1 MLSKRRLYT
10 TIIALLA
17 LCATTMAQTTFSG
30 PVRYVTTSGNYA
42 NDGTS
47 WAQAKNNLQDAIES
61 LHDYMTRNGITE
73 GRVYVAA
80 GTYRPTTS
88 TPGGDGVLYTSFLI
102 YEGITVY
109 GGFNADSPE
118 ATPEDRIVL
127 DAKGTK
133 EMTISEATGLKW
145 RMKNTTILSGN
156 HSSSTEDPMKWN
168 PSKKEYDESFT
179 GNSYHVVWFATNT
192 STHSSGLDARN
203 RAVGLANKA
212 AIDGFTIQEGN
223 ASNRTVPEETDGRH
237 AYHNSYGGGVYMV
250 ANSEVRNC
258 IIRQNAS
265 ALRGGGVYMDGGG
278 LLEQCYV
285 AQNQSDGVGVT
296 DGYGGGVACDDGG
309 IVRNCIIENNAGRC
323 GGGLSIAF
331 SSIPATDKARYAS
344 YASGCVVANNT
355 SQAEAGG
362 VFMRNGGLL
371 NHLTITYNNCVGAG
385 VVYNNRRYGR
395 SGGLYVDGG
404 GMVANSV
411 IWGNRVDAN
420 NDVQYATYRESST
433 TPKVKFDFVALS
445 KYNYVD
451 WSGTVK
457 RTNGVYS
464 LNEENR
470 NTTTK
475 GYYPDFTPLP
485 SDKGVSQDPEV
496 PLRWIPRWIPR
507 SSSYLRHQGMQLND
521 YPTSANY
528 PNGSDY
534 ETEGKDV
541 VDAFLVSDMTG
552 KQFAPRCVLGAFVV
566 NSPMGAYDSSV
577 ASVEDNKTP
586 LRTVFIDPSTDAVV
600 SPSEDD
606 NTAIGNSWDN
616 PFNNI
621 NDALDYVK
629 TLNPAA
635 GSPVQIL
642 VKQGT
647 TTTAGNTYLPYIRSS
662 FIDLPSH
669 VRLYGGF
676 ASSLKNTEISNRNPK
691 AYPTRIT
698 ANITGSDYAENGCH
712 IITVR
717 HGATDVIVDG
727 LQLYFANAQT
737 SSVLPTLAL
746 EGGAG
751 IAIINSEADKPM
763 ENIKIRNCVV
773 ANCTAS
779 QGSALFLRNTPGA
792 TMNVDV
798 ENCIF
803 HNNAVTREQAA
814 TVEATGSNAT
824 LTLNHCLIR
833 GNVGYG
839 VMATD
844 NANIKVKNTA
854 LHANIKYGSNR
865 GSSNLKITD
874 LTATESV
881 PDSKVVTFLTSTDGT
896 IAVADGASSSNNMMD
911 LGVSSNTNIA
921 TSKFSYHSSNT
932 STYPKF
938 VNPTSNIGVN
948 KDGDVTMYG
957 GDPNW
962 MPTNTNPMVNAANE
976 TGSSA
981 TDPGF
986 GKDITTNIYRNYGG
1000 AADIG
1005 AVENHND
1012 VAEGDTSNEDVEGG
1026 YQPPY
1031 GKVIYVRDYR
1041 KADGTIDYTS
1051 DGDGSSWQKAING
1064 NLEIDKYK
1072 NNHSFGGVDAEL
1084 YEDGYQLTGLQWA
1097 VDEAFARSLERNA
1110 DNSIKYTEIP
1120 GVTHFNPGNQSTVN
1134 PKRKTIDV
1142 STVDKSKRVQVWIG
1156 EGEYI
1161 RREGFFMRDAV
1172 DVYGGFPGKGGD
1184 PQSPGMK
1191 ERVPKTSILETLTN
1205 DEVTET
1211 GVTGTGAWGPQVDD
1225 YKNNLG
1231 LYKNQIS
1238 NFEPVDRTNWR
1249 IKSFSSEEVNVEG
1262 SNGRV
1267 EQAID
1272 NSTSTYWHTIKKG
1285 TNQQHIT
1292 LDLSSSQSFNAVKLF
1307 ARNYKIKNILIEY
1320 CDYSP
1325 VTDYDLWT
1333 DYKKQFSYT
1342 MSNENPCYCFMGEAA
1357 TARYV
1362 RINIINTYDNSYTD
1376 LKEIYLGNGKSSSD
1390 FSPIDRTQWTV
1401 EEFSTEETNGERTT
1415 GRAAHAIDG
1424 DENTYWHTA
1433 WKDPSLPTLPQ
1444 YITIDM
1450 GQEYSISQMKLI
1462 SRNYKPNSITIDYSS
1477 DYSSWNTISGLTV
1490 DNELESLTGFG
1501 STISARYIKLTVNS
1515 VYGDGKYFDPKD
1527 IQFGNN
1533 GIVVK
1538 GVSGGYTYDL
1548 NAYQMAYKTQRVLT
1562 QPYPYFKGKVNIN
1575 GSTQGNNLEFD
1586 NDPINPFCVITSWD
1600 GFVIRNG
1607 RTKITHQRDGGAGVA
1622 LRINGRLANCVIK
1635 NNVLSSKSNTRGGG
1649 IFQNG
1654 GIIENCEIDG
1664 NILNGE
1670 GGSDYNVFGGG
1681 LYQRTGTVF
1690 NTSVIKNKIT
1700 GNGGDK
1706 KQGTGVFFEN
1716 GRFYN
1721 NTITANEG
1729 PLTLYS
1735 GSWFSNGRIDVYNS
1749 IIYNNTTNGSKEFD
1763 CTTGAGNITLKNCL
1777 FKNSDAH
1784 KSFDSSYTNVDV
1796 SSFVYMDEKG
1806 MSVKDLFKDPDNGDY
1821 SLKEGAIAINMG
1833 TDQLGKN
1840 MEGTADIVLPSYD
1853 AQYAD
1858 RIQDC
1863 TVDIGAYEYNGAF
1876 SITPDVTTS
1885 ADKAVF
1891 YVTQNG
1897 RGTGS
1902 AKDPDNAA
1910 CWTKLQKVLDAA
1922 GRYLEDNPSTTR
1934 KVIVKLAGDAP
1945 EETTD
1950 GGGNVFYKYSGFV
1963 YRPRRSNKVTASGQ
1977 EVNTR
1982 DNTIIVPHGV
1992 EVWGGY
1998 SDAFTNSNDNG
2009 FYTKDSEG
2017 NYTDN
2022 RDVLK
2027 NRTTLSGVYQADDQ
2041 DVNVYNVVTFTN
2053 DTYTEEGTL
2062 KTTDAL
2068 KNISPRA
2075 VLDGL
2080 FIEDGNADGEKQ
2092 STGQR
2097 TDTRVGGAA
2106 IVTGY
2111 AHIRNC
2117 VVQNNKATDAGG
2129 GLYLEEGALV
2139 SGSIVQY
2146 NEVTKGD
2153 GGGLYVEEPASASS
2167 ENVNAATNPARIF
2180 TSDIIYNTASGAG
2193 GGISFTTD
2201 GTPNVRANSVLFW
2214 QNTGSEQSNVNGMTT
2229 PTDAGNTNLTIND
2242 YPISFCATET
2252 TREPGINNI
2261 AVHTDVDKGVRFA
2274 TETYNHDYTDAE
2286 NNKVNRMHNAYEF
2299 YKIKKYS
2306 LLARGGMEY
2315 KDYNYLINTYA
2326 LTPEDLAKTTRT
2338 FEGNDFIDIGA
2349 RAIGELVLPVANED
2363 NLMTRIFVVKNEEDV
2378 ATTSVEVMQNQ
2389 PNTYYQQEGSS
2400 FAYPMRYL
2408 DDALE
2413 YVRDARKL
2421 KKLNDEQTDSVYA
2434 YKDTKFEIILS
2445 GGTYYPMRNIKGEYV
2460 NSRGRTYLVPEGVT
2474 IVGGVKVKQTSTSDG
2489 ESYYGNLATVG
2500 DLPDKT
2506 ANTTTFSVTGK
2517 GSVVISHPKIK
2528 DIIEKRKLSDINHNN
2543 IAEPWEMAVQTILS
2557 GQVVNGNSNEN
2568 VYHVIAC
2575 IADEKH
2581 VGGLPDATIKYNDKN
2596 SAGDRYDA
2604 NAGNGKVPSTRGE
2617 PVIIDG
2623 VEIEDGMAIGYDAT
2637 AVNSVYTYY
2646 KGGAI
2651 CVEGNWITNTTTN
2664 SGDYFQ
2670 TYTGID
2676 RPVGYRNIPLELRNC
2691 NFRNNG
2697 GCLGGAIFTDSELKV
2712 FACNFVQNYAKVET
2726 DQIGVNSVT
2735 YAGRGGAI
2743 NASYNTVIVN
2753 SLFAN
2758 NEADTSPSPGGA
2770 ELRGVGGA
2778 VLLGEHA
2785 SLHMINCD
2793 VVRNLAYAYP
2803 AVYCYSANTG
2813 GKSTDQDLV
2822 KNNPHKIVNT
2832 IFWGNEVTG
2841 GSGMDKVANFDKDSH
2856 DNTKNAEML
2865 WFCAYEEGKGNAP
2878 VNSNKNI
2885 DYRLQDYTG
2894 FGTFIPSLWTGNY
2907 NKLGSDNKSI
2917 ENVDGT
2923 NPDTDSGTGL
2933 NPVTCNII
2941 IASDNDAINGPN
2953 FINPSSKAGKAGY
2966 YTSADW
2972 MIGRI
2977 NNLVDNGWTFLQQDL
2992 KDGDPKFEYEDVTVD
3007 GVTRNQ
3013 VKGAGIY
3020 RRTAYD
3026 YDNVNTGET
3035 AVPIGNDEYMTYAD
3049 GTGTAMLR
3057 ISTDP
3062 NPTHHQTYIDLGVYE
3077 YQHVK
3082 LDPSLENGHVDV
3094 LWVTQQERT
3103 SASVA
3108 DGKTWET
3115 ATSDVQRAIETL
3127 LASRNGHD
3135 KEIRMLEGQYQP
3147 VYTINGNLGFTI
3159 TTDIS
3164 TGSIVPPEGSDPK
3177 GVNSLTIRGGYSK
3190 DVQGLENIH
3199 DYPVYLF
3206 ASERSGVDEKLL
3218 GHIFVIG
3225 DVRQRVSSGN
3235 ANVEKDYVVPVYL
3248 DGLTFC
3254 NIKSKSH
3261 TDIEEKSCLGGAA
3274 VFYKDQKIDNT
3285 KLVGQSYVTENGEIV
3300 SNNGVYTQY
3309 PISDTPSEYP
3319 LYKLTMN
3326 RCDFRVNGATPA
3338 VPAVTI
3344 GAGGGDALIYNSV
3357 FHSNAGSPLIATDT
3371 KVVNCTFALN
3381 GGEIKFS
3388 GNSEMHNSVLWCNNG
3403 YKTIDECTGLS
3414 SGSMTYNAISSL
3426 SSDDNVNHNVTLSDN
3441 NNDVLQGPNFFDPA
3455 LTAADSWAKASRDFR
3470 VNPSAKIIGK
3480 ASPKIYVEL
3489 VKDLT
3494 GRYPFKTRLSGTTG
3508 DTDEDYADLV
3518 MQDFDLANNSRYYGS
3533 AGMERGAYECIAT
3546 LSRVLY
3552 VNPER
3557 VSSSADYNGFSW
3569 EKAYTKGNLQKAI
3582 DAAAVYSNVHNNE
3595 KSYVFVK
3602 GMATSTGETITMRD
3616 NVTLYGSLPS
3626 TTFINTGVKETTDEN
3641 GNKSY
3646 DNDKI
3651 IEYIKA
3657 MDSDRDGM
3665 ASSYSK
3671 HTIVNGVKSVESLTY
3686 CLFDGLEIGSGDNN
3700 SANVATSPVVDIQQ
3714 GNVALRNSII
3724 ANNNITDTGQYLV
3737 NLQSGL
3743 LYNTLIR
3750 DNTMPSASTS
3760 ALVNLG
3766 SGGYMLNC
3774 TVVGWSQD
3782 PTASNAINNIT
3793 YQETDPTMP
3802 FAPYF
3807 RPSTTAYHGEIP
3819 AEDVSNR
3826 NLWYQLHERTTN
3838 IEGGNNGTSKDAT
3851 TGKYD
3856 GKSHVSTYLQ
3866 QYVDYTSDRDLLG
3879 NPRFI
3884 GSYVD
3889 KGCFE
3894 TWSTGAMT
3902 ESGSVVP
3909 NVLYADADPDNYN
3922 GQNYPHEGSVVY
3934 LQKYGNLICDVKSDN
3949 SPYFTKDNPLR
3960 PGYVL
3965 ASEGGSLYGQG
3976 NTIELRYV
3984 AAERTIEGQYSLV
3997 SLPFDM
4003 NYKTGYADVSS
4014 AASAVMP
4021 FVTTTTYDSNNNNNV
4036 TETAVAPF
4044 YRYEYDGEARSNYK
4058 YSFAESNSTC
4068 WEQLATATRT
4078 ANEGMLIDRGSTAT
4092 KQTLRFTAYG
4102 ATAASYPYS
4111 ESAGK
4116 DYVTLQQY
4124 DDRSSTN
4131 GGSDFTSVYNMGWNL
4146 KGMPYLISR
4155 YPIYQQ
4161 MEDGSYAMNVPHVIY
4176 TMKPDG
4182 SYDMAKQ
4189 SWVSSTTSSIDNTL
4203 SPGEAFFTQT
4213 ATINKEEHLHFAQ
4226 LFYTSS
4232 ATPNTGNT
4240 RNALNIS
4247 LSSADATGEDAYR
4260 SVGVSHAAGVVSLQP
4275 VDKTSDEYASLVYS
4289 INRDGA
4295 KFMSMNPAIP
4305 DIAVCGARG
4314 EMMSLVGAAPVE
4326 TEISVATRV
4335 GTTGRYTFS
4344 LDRSAGVS
4352 TTEVWLMDYQ
4362 TGIVTN
4368 LMEDDYTAEIT
4379 TGENPASPV
4388 LTTGRF
4394 SLTIGGM
4401 RPDIGERDESGAGWT
4416 ISINRCHVSVSGLS
4430 TDSDV
4435 LFYTTDGILRHRAT
4449 PFLGK
4454 CEAELSPGVYVVRA
4468 EGRSKVI
4475 GLMTR

>member
-1 MLSKRRLYT
+1 MLIKRRLYT

-17 LCATTMAQTTFSG
+17 LCTTAFAQTGSFSG

-109 GGFNADSPE
+109 GGFDAANPE
-118 ATPEDRIVL
+118 ATPEERIVF
-127 DAKGTK
+127 DADGS
-133 EMTISEATGLKW
+133 ERTISQATGLKW
-145 RMKNTTILSGN
+145 RMKNTTTLSGN

-168 PSKKEYDESFT
+168 SLKNEYDESFT

-192 STHSSGLDARN
+192 STHSSGLNDKN
-203 RAVGLANKA
+203 RGVALAHTAGL
-212 AIDGFTIQEGN
+212 DGFTIRDGN
-223 ASNRTVPEETDGRH
+223 ASNRTVPEQTDGSH

-250 ANSEVRNC
+250 GNTVMRNC
-258 IIRQNAS
+258 IIRQNS
-265 ALRGGGVYMDGGG
+265 SSLRGGGVYMDGGG
-278 LLEQCYV
+278 LMEQCYV
-285 AQNQSDGVGVT
+285 TQNQSGGVGVT

-309 IVRNCIIENNAGRC
+309 IVRHCLIENNAARC

-331 SSIPATDKARYAS
+331 SSQPANDNARYAS
-344 YASGCVVANNT
+344 FATGCVVNNNT
-355 SQAEAGG
+355 SSAEAGG
-362 VFMRNGGLL
+362 VFMKNGGLL
-371 NHLTITYNNCVGAG
+371 NHLTITYNKCVGAG

-404 GMVANSV
+404 GMVTNSV
-411 IWGNRVDAN
+411 IWGNEVAAN
-420 NDVQYATYRESST
+420 NNVQYATYREHAS
-433 TPKVKFDFVALS
+433 TPKVKLDFVALS

-464 LNEENR
+464 LNEENS
-470 NTTTK
+470 NTSTP
-475 GYYPDFTPLP
+475 GYYPDFTDVPG
-485 SDKGVSQDPEV
+485 SAGVIDNTTATG
-496 PLRWIPRWIPR
+496 RWNPRA
-507 SSSYLRHQGMQLND
+507 SSYLRHQGMQLND
-521 YPTSANY
+521 YPTSGNY
-528 PNGSDY
+528 DTNGNDIVAAHI
-534 ETEGKDV
+534 TEDIIGN
-541 VDAFLVSDMTG
+541 
-552 KQFAPRCVLGAFVV
+552 QFAPRCVLGAFVA
-566 NSPMGAYDSSV
+566 NSLNGASASV
-577 ASVEDNKTP
+577 ASIEDNTTP
-586 LRTVFIDPSTDAVV
+586 IRTVFIDPTTDAVV
-600 SPSEDD
+600 SLD
-606 NTAIGNSWDN
+606 NDATLGSSWEN
-616 PFNNI
+616 AFSNI

-629 TLNPAA
+629 TLKPMAD
-635 GSPVQIL
+635 SPVQIL

-647 TTTAGNTYLPYIRSS
+647 ATTAGNSYLPHIRSS

-676 ASSLKNTEISNRNPK
+676 ASSLTNIDISKRNPK

-751 IAIINSEADKPM
+751 IAVINSYDNLPM
-763 ENIKIRNCVV
+763 NDIKIRNCIV

-792 TMNVDV
+792 VMQVDV

-803 HNNAVTREQAA
+803 HNNAVTRQQAA

-854 LHANIKYGSNR
+854 LHANINYGSNS

-874 LTATESV
+874 LTATESN
-881 PDSKVVTFLTSTDGT
+881 PDPNVVTFTTSSGK
-896 IAVADGASSSNNMMD
+896 IELSDGATKANNMMD
-911 LGVSSNTNIA
+911 LGVSDAVAIAVA
-921 TSKFSYHSSNT
+921 TSKFSYHSSYT

-948 KDGDVTMYG
+948 KEGDVTMYG

-962 MPTNTNPMVNAANE
+962 MPMNTNPMVNAANE

-981 TDPGF
+981 TDSNF
-986 GKDITTNIYRNYGG
+986 GKDMTTVFFRNYGG

-1005 AVENHND
+1005 AVENHNE
-1012 VAEGDTSNEDVEGG
+1012 VTEGDTSNEDVEGG

-1041 KADGTIDYTS
+1041 NADGTIDYS
-1051 DGDGSSWQKAING
+1051 RDGDGSSWQNAING
-1064 NLEIDKYK
+1064 NLESDKYT
-1072 NNHSFGGVDAEL
+1072 NNHNFSGVDAEL
-1084 YEDGYQLTGLQWA
+1084 YEEGYQLTGLQWA

-1110 DNSIKYTEIP
+1110 DNLIKYTEIP
-1120 GVTHFNPGNQSTVN
+1120 GVTHFNPGSQSTVN
-1134 PKRKTIDV
+1134 PNRTTIDV

-1205 DEVTET
+1205 GEVTET

-1249 IKSFSSEEVNVEG
+1249 IKSFSSEEVNGEG

-1292 LDLSSSQSFNAVKLF
+1292 LDLSSSQSFNAVKLY

-1320 CDYSP
+1320 CDNSP

-1333 DYKKQFSYT
+1333 DNKKQFSYT

-1362 RINIINTYDNSYTD
+1362 RINIINTYSNSYTD
-1376 LKEIYLGNGKSSSD
+1376 LKEIYLGTGTSSSD
-1390 FSPIDRTQWTV
+1390 FSPLDRTQWTV
-1401 EEFSTEETNGERTT
+1401 EEFSTEETNGEGTT

-1450 GQEYSISQMKLI
+1450 RQEYSISQMKLI
-1462 SRNYKPNSITIDYSS
+1462 SRSYKPNSITIDYSS

-1490 DNELESLTGFG
+1490 DNELESLTDFG

-1533 GIVVK
+1533 GIFVK

-1562 QPYPYFKGKVNIN
+1562 QPYPYFKGKGNIN

-1586 NDPINPFCVITSWD
+1586 NNPINPFCVITSWD

-1622 LRINGRLANCVIK
+1622 LRINGRLANCVIT
-1635 NNVLSSKSNTRGGG
+1635 NNILSSKSNTRGGG

-1670 GGSDYNVFGGG
+1670 GGSDNNVFGGG

-1690 NTSVIKNKIT
+1690 NTSVIHNKIT
-1700 GNGGDK
+1700 GNGTR
-1706 KQGTGVFFEN
+1706 QGTGVFFEN

-1729 PLTLYS
+1729 PYTLYS
-1735 GSWFSNGRIDVYNS
+1735 GKWFSNGRIDVYNS
-1749 IIYNNTTNGSKEFD
+1749 IIYNNTTNNTKEFD
-1763 CTTGAGNITLKNCL
+1763 CNTGEGNITLKNCL
-1777 FKNSDAH
+1777 FKNKTTH
-1784 KSFDSSYTNVDV
+1784 RTFDNSYTNVDA
-1796 SSFVYMDEKG
+1796 SSFVYMDDKSL
-1806 MSVKDLFKDPDNGDY
+1806 SVSDLFNDPDNGDY

-1863 TVDIGAYEYNGAF
+1863 TVDIGAYEFNGAY
-1876 SITPDVTTS
+1876 SITPDETTS
-1885 ADKAVF
+1885 TDKAVF

-1902 AKDPDNAA
+1902 AANPENAA

-1922 GRYLEDNPSTTR
+1922 GRYLYSHKGDVV
-1934 KVIVKLAGDAP
+1934 KKQVIVKLAGDAP
-1945 EETTD
+1945 TESVES
-1950 GGGNVFYKYSGFV
+1950 GNKTYKYSGFV

-1982 DNTIIVPHGV
+1982 DYTIIVPHGV

-1998 SDAFTNSNDNG
+1998 SDAYTSADDNG

-2062 KTTDAL
+2062 KTQDAL
-2068 KNISPRA
+2068 KNISARA

-2214 QNTGSEQSNVNGMTT
+2214 QNTGSEQSNVNGMVT
-2229 PTDAGNTNLTIND
+2229 PSDAGNTNLTIDD

-2274 TETYNHDYTDAE
+2274 TETYNHDYTDSEGKA
-2286 NNKVNRMHNAYEF
+2286 VNRMHNSYEF
-2299 YKIKKYS
+2299 YNIKKYS

-2315 KDYNYLINTYA
+2315 KDYKALVESDA
-2326 LTPEDLAKTTRT
+2326 LTAEDMANVTRT
-2338 FEGNDFIDIGA
+2338 FQGNDFIDIGA
-2349 RAIGELVLPVANED
+2349 RAIGELVLPVATAG

-2389 PNTYYQQEGSS
+2389 TVSPYYQQEGSS

-2421 KKLNDEQTDSVYA
+2421 KKLNDAQTDSVYA
-2434 YKDTKFEIILS
+2434 YKNQEFEIILS

-2474 IVGGVKVKQTSTSDG
+2474 IVGGVEVKQTSTSDG
-2489 ESYYGNLATVG
+2489 ESYYGNIASVG
-2500 DLPDKT
+2500 NLQESNV
-2506 ANTTTFSVTGK
+2506 ASTTFTHGNST
-2517 GSVVISHPKIK
+2517 VVISHPEIK
-2528 DIIEKRKLSDINHNN
+2528 DIINSRKLSDINHNN

-2581 VGGLPDATIKYNDKN
+2581 VGGLPDATITYHDSKSEKYD
-2596 SAGDRYDA
+2596 S
-2604 NAGNGKVPSTRGE
+2604 NAGNGTVPWERGV

-2637 AVNSVYTYY
+2637 AVNSKSTYY

-2651 CVEGNWITNTTTN
+2651 CVEGNWTT
-2664 SGDYFQ
+2664 GDFLR
-2670 TYTGID
+2670 TYTDGSGNAIE
-2676 RPVGYRNIPLELRNC
+2676 RPVGYRSIPIEVRNC

-2726 DQIGVNSVT
+2726 DKVNGTNVT

-2758 NEADTSPSPGGA
+2758 NEADTNYPNDGGD
-2770 ELRGVGGA
+2770 LTGLGGA
-2778 VLLGEHA
+2778 VLLGEYA

-2793 VVRNLAYAYP
+2793 VVRNLAYGYP
-2803 AVYCYSANTG
+2803 AVYCYSANKG
-2813 GKSTDQDLV
+2813 GDTTNPDLV

-2841 GSGMDKVANFDKDSH
+2841 DSGMDKVANFAQDLNSS
-2856 DNTKNAEML
+2856 TKNAEML
-2865 WFCAYEEGKGNAP
+2865 WFCAYEAGKGNAP

-2894 FGTFIPSLWTGNY
+2894 FGTFIPSLWTGKYNY
-2907 NKLGSDNKSI
+2907 LDADNTTIKEST
-2917 ENVDGT
+2917 ED
-2923 NPDTDSGTGL
+2923 NPDKDPGTGL

-2941 IASDNDAINGPN
+2941 IDSDNDAINGPN

-2992 KDGDPKFEYEDVTVD
+2992 KGDDPKFVYIDDEGNTVSQSTS
-3007 GVTRNQ
+3007 GA
-3013 VKGAGIY
+3013 KAAGAGIY

-3035 AVPIGNDEYMTYAD
+3035 AVPIGKDEYMTYAD
-3049 GTGTAMLR
+3049 GTGKAMLR

-3082 LDPSLENGHVDV
+3082 LDPSVEDGHIDV

-3108 DGKTWET
+3108 DGKTWAT

-3135 KEIRMLEGQYQP
+3135 KEIRMLEGRYQP

-3159 TTDIS
+3159 TTDIT
-3164 TGSIVPPEGSDPK
+3164 TGVVPPDWSGSTSK

-3206 ASERSGVDEKLL
+3206 ASERSGVDGNLL
-3218 GHIFVIG
+3218 GHVFVIG
-3225 DVRQRVSSGN
+3225 DVRQRESSGSSTDN
-3235 ANVEKDYVVPVYL
+3235 KVTTNVKDYVVPVYL

-3254 NIKSKSH
+3254 NIKSKPH
-3261 TDIEEKSCLGGAA
+3261 KDIAGNSCSGGAA
-3274 VFYKDQKIDNT
+3274 VFYKDQKIDDNT
-3285 KLVGQSYVTENGEIV
+3285 FVGKSYVTENGENV
-3300 SNNGVYTQY
+3300 SDNGVEYTQY
-3309 PISDTPSEYP
+3309 PISGTESKYP

-3326 RCDFRVNGATPA
+3326 RCDFLINGATSE

-3344 GAGGGDALIYNSV
+3344 GEGGGEALIYNSV
-3357 FHSNAGSPLIATDT
+3357 FHSNTGSPLVGTDT

-3381 GGEIKFS
+3381 GGSIQFS
-3388 GNSEMHNSVLWCNNG
+3388 NTEQGKSEMHNSVLWRNNG
-3403 YKTIDECTGLS
+3403 YETTDEWTGLS

-3426 SSDDNVNHNVTLSDN
+3426 SPEYEVNNNVTLSSDN
-3441 NNDVLQGPNFFDPA
+3441 NNVLQGPNFFDPA
-3455 LTAADSWAKASRDFR
+3455 LSAADDDNWAKASRDFR

-3480 ASPKIYVEL
+3480 ASPKKYVEL

-3494 GRYPFKTRLSGTTG
+3494 GRYPYTS
-3508 DTDEDYADLV
+3508 DVAISNANDVNDPYYVDLV
-3518 MQDFDLANNSRYYGS
+3518 KQDFDLAANTRHYGS

-3582 DAAAVYSNVHNNE
+3582 DAAAVYSNVHNKE

-3626 TTFINTGVKETTDEN
+3626 TTGINTGVVETTHDD
-3641 GNKSY
+3641 GSKSY
-3646 DNDKI
+3646 DDDKI
-3651 IEYIKA
+3651 IDYIKA

-3671 HTIVNGVKSVESLTY
+3671 HTIVNGVKSTEDLDY
-3686 CLFDGLEIGSGDNN
+3686 CLFDGLLIGNADNGDAN
-3700 SANVATSPVVDIQQ
+3700 SSASPVVDIQK

-3724 ANNNITDTGQYLV
+3724 ANNEITSTNQPLV
-3737 NLQSGL
+3737 NMKSGL

-3750 DNTMPSASTS
+3750 DNKVAETS
-3760 ALVNLG
+3760 DALVSLEAN
-3766 SGGYMLNC
+3766 GYMLNC
-3774 TVVGWSQD
+3774 TVVGGDLAQVT
-3782 PTASNAINNIT
+3782 PASNAINNIM
-3793 YQETDPTMP
+3793 YKETDAAMP

-3807 RPSTTAYHGEIP
+3807 RHSSTAYHGKIP
-3819 AEDVSNR
+3819 EADVSNR

-3838 IEGGNNGTSKDAT
+3838 IEGGDNGTSKDAA
-3851 TGKYD
+3851 GKYD
-3856 GKSHVSTYLQ
+3856 GKSHVSENLK

-3879 NPRFI
+3879 NPRFL
-3884 GSYVD
+3884 GTRVD

-3902 ESGSVVP
+3902 ESGTVDP
-3909 NVLYADADPDNYN
+3909 NDLFVDADPDNYN
-3922 GQNYPHEGSVVY
+3922 RQNYPHEGSVVY
-3934 LQKYGNLICDVKSDN
+3934 LQPAGKLVCKNITDGAGNVTSH
-3949 SPYFTKDNPLR
+3949 YFTDDNPLR

-3965 ASEGGSLYGQG
+3965 SLEGGSLYGQG
-3976 NTIELRYV
+3976 NTIHLRYV
-3984 AAERTIEGQYSLV
+3984 SAERTIEGQYSLF

-4003 NYKTGYADVSS
+4003 DYGTDDKG
-4014 AASAVMP
+4014 VMP
-4021 FVTTTTYDSNNNNNV
+4021 FVTTTTYDSNNNV
-4036 TETAVAPF
+4036 TEKAVAPF
-4044 YRYEYDGEARSNYK
+4044 SRYEYDGEARSHYK

-4068 WEQLATATRT
+4068 WKQLTTATRT

-4102 ATAASYPYS
+4102 ATAADYPYR
-4111 ESAGK
+4111 ESADE
-4116 DYVTLQQY
+4116 DYVTLTQY
-4124 DDRSSTN
+4124 DDRTSTG

-4146 KGMPYLISR
+4146 KGMPYLISA
-4155 YPIYQQ
+4155 YPISKQ

-4176 TMKPDG
+4176 TMEPKG
-4182 SYDMAKQ
+4182 SYVTKR
-4189 SWVSSTTSSIDNTL
+4189 SWESDNTL
-4203 SPGEAFFTQT
+4203 SPGDAFFTQT
-4213 ATINKEEHLHFAQ
+4213 ATINDVEKLQFAQ

-4232 ATPNTGNT
+4232 ATPNTAST
-4240 RNALNIS
+4240 RSALNIY
-4247 LSSADATGEDAYR
+4247 LSYADATSEDASR

-4275 VDKTSDEYASLVYS
+4275 VDNTSDEYASLVYS

-4305 DIAVCGARG
+4305 DIAVCGAGG

-4326 TEISVATRV
+4326 KEISLATRV
-4335 GTTGRYTFS
+4335 GSTGRYTFS

-4352 TTEVWLMDYQ
+4352 PATTEVWLKDYQ

-4368 LMEDDYTAEIT
+4368 LMEEAYTAEIT
-4379 TGENPASPV
+4379 AGETPASPV

-4394 SLTIGGM
+4394 SLTIGGV
-4401 RPDIGERDESGAGWT
+4401 RPDIGERDENSARWT
-4416 ISINRCHVSVSGLS
+4416 ISINHCRVSVSGLS

-4468 EGRSKVI
+4468 EGNSKVI
-4475 GLMTR
+4475 GLVRRDK

>member
-1 MLSKRRLYT
+1 MLSIRRIY
-10 TIIALLA
+10 TIIAAMLT

-30 PVRYVTTSGNYA
+30 PIRYVRTSGNYA
-42 NDGTS
+42 KDGTS

-127 DAKGTK
+127 NADGTTEK
-133 EMTISEATGLKW
+133 KMSEATGLKW
-145 RMKNTTILSGN
+145 KLKNTTTLSGN
-156 HSSSTEDPMKWN
+156 HSSSSADPMKWN
-168 PSKKEYDESFT
+168 SAKNEYDESFT

-192 STHSSGLDARN
+192 STYSSGLDTRN
-203 RAVGLANKA
+203 RAVGLAHKA

-278 LLEQCYV
+278 LMEQCYV

-331 SSIPATDKARYAS
+331 SSIPSTDKERYAS

-411 IWGNRVDAN
+411 IWGNEVAAN

-457 RTNGVYS
+457 RSNGVYS
-464 LNEENR
+464 LNDDNR
-470 NTTTK
+470 NTATA
-475 GYYPDFTPLP
+475 GYYPDFTTLP
-485 SDKGVSQDPEV
+485 SGKGVIDAAATNAS
-496 PLRWIPRWIPR
+496 WIPR

-534 ETEGKDV
+534 ETEGKDIIG
-541 VDAFLVSDMTG
+541 AFLDRDMIG
-552 KQFAPRCVLGAFVV
+552 KQFAPRCVLGAFVA
-566 NSPMGAYDSSV
+566 NSPKGASVNV
-577 ASVEDNKTP
+577 ASVEGNTTQIS
-586 LRTVFIDPSTDAVV
+586 TVFIDPTTEAVV
-600 SPSEDD
+600 SHTSEADD
-606 NTAIGNSWDN
+606 TPIGNSWDN

-621 NDALDYVK
+621 NDALDYVR
-629 TLNPAA
+629 TLNPAD

-642 VKQGT
+642 VKEGT
-647 TTTAGNTYLPYIRSS
+647 TTTAGNSYLPHIRSS
-662 FIDLPSH
+662 YIDLPSH

-676 ASSLKNTEISNRNPK
+676 ASSLTGTVISKRNPK

-727 LQLYFANAQT
+727 FQLYFANAQK

-751 IAIINSEADKPM
+751 IAVINSYGDKPM

-779 QGSALFLRNTPGA
+779 QGSALFLRNYPGGK
-792 TMNVDV
+792 MNVEV

-803 HNNAVTREQAA
+803 HNNSVLHADSA
-814 TVEATGSNAT
+814 TVAAVGENVT

-839 VMATD
+839 VMALRQ
-844 NANIKVKNTA
+844 AKVYVKNTA
-854 LHANIKYGSNR
+854 LHANIKYGSNTS
-865 GSSNLKITD
+865 GNNLKITD
-874 LTATESV
+874 LKADASN
-881 PDSKVVTFLTSTDGT
+881 PDSKVVTFPTSTSGT
-896 IAVADGASSSNNMMD
+896 ITVAAGATTANNMMD
-911 LGVSSNTNIA
+911 LGVSNQVATNVA
-921 TSKFSYHSSNT
+921 TAKFSYHSSYT
-932 STYPKF
+932 DTYPKF
-938 VNPTSNIGVN
+938 INPTSNIGVN

-976 TGSSA
+976 SNP
-981 TDPGF
+981 DF
-986 GKDITTNIYRNYGG
+986 GVDFTTVTTRNYGG
-1000 AADIG
+1000 LSDIG
-1005 AVENHND
+1005 AIEN
-1012 VAEGDTSNEDVEGG
+1012 TSLPEF
-1026 YQPPY
+1026 
-1031 GKVIYVRDYR
+1031 GKVIYVTENGAG
-1041 KADGTIDYTS
+1041 KK
-1051 DGDGSSWQKAING
+1051 DGSSWSNAIAG
-1064 NLEIDKYK
+1064 NTVYDVTKEANVAIVK
-1072 NNHSFGGVDAEL
+1072 
-1084 YEDGYQLTGLQWA
+1084 EDGTEILTSNSKYNGGFMSETIPYGEESGQSRPFWSSKGNTRNNSRIENNRYEQYVSGLQYA
-1097 VDEAFARSLERNA
+1097 VEKAAKANASLSQNERIQIWVA
-1110 DNSIKYTEIP
+1110 
-1120 GVTHFNPGNQSTVN
+1120 
-1134 PKRKTIDV
+1134 
-1142 STVDKSKRVQVWIG
+1142 
-1156 EGEYI
+1156 
-1161 RREGFFMRDAV
+1161 
-1172 DVYGGFPGKGGD
+1172 GG
-1184 PQSPGMK
+1184 
-1191 ERVPKTSILETLTN
+1191 T
-1205 DEVTET
+1205 
-1211 GVTGTGAWGPQVDD
+1211 
-1225 YKNNLG
+1225 
-1231 LYKNQIS
+1231 
-1238 NFEPVDRTNWR
+1238 
-1249 IKSFSSEEVNVEG
+1249 
-1262 SNGRV
+1262 
-1267 EQAID
+1267 
-1272 NSTSTYWHTIKKG
+1272 
-1285 TNQQHIT
+1285 
-1292 LDLSSSQSFNAVKLF
+1292 
-1307 ARNYKIKNILIEY
+1307 
-1320 CDYSP
+1320 
-1325 VTDYDLWT
+1325 
-1333 DYKKQFSYT
+1333 
-1342 MSNENPCYCFMGEAA
+1342 
-1357 TARYV
+1357 
-1362 RINIINTYDNSYTD
+1362 YTD
-1376 LKEIYLGNGKSSSD
+1376 
-1390 FSPIDRTQWTV
+1390 
-1401 EEFSTEETNGERTT
+1401 
-1415 GRAAHAIDG
+1415 
-1424 DENTYWHTA
+1424 
-1433 WKDPSLPTLPQ
+1433 
-1444 YITIDM
+1444 
-1450 GQEYSISQMKLI
+1450 
-1462 SRNYKPNSITIDYSS
+1462 
-1477 DYSSWNTISGLTV
+1477 
-1490 DNELESLTGFG
+1490 
-1501 STISARYIKLTVNS
+1501 IK
-1515 VYGDGKYFDPKD
+1515 
-1527 IQFGNN
+1527 
-1533 GIVVK
+1533 
-1538 GVSGGYTYDL
+1538 
-1548 NAYQMAYKTQRVLT
+1548 
-1562 QPYPYFKGKVNIN
+1562 
-1575 GSTQGNNLEFD
+1575 
-1586 NDPINPFCVITSWD
+1586 
-1600 GFVIRNG
+1600 GFVIRDRVVVSGGFPNYG
-1607 RTKITHQRDGGAGVA
+1607 NPGETERIPLLSKSFKPADKYMELDRTKYETILQVSSQYLWNGNNLNPFTFGGLTSFRKTVLYQPDVCLPTRCPKGGDLGGSNDSDSNTYRYTSTTTYTDYVEYEGAMWDGFTVQNGLILDIAANRDGGAGI
-1622 LRINGRLANCVIK
+1622 RIFRGVTIQNFIVQNCWNRGSRSRGGGIYCDGSNSYVINTYVIHNNANGPKNEDDTYGGGMYMIVGTSYNSAFVNNWANG
-1635 NNVLSSKSNTRGGG
+1635 RGGG
-1649 IFQNG
+1649 IFL
-1654 GIIENCEIDG
+1654 ENAI
-1664 NILNGE
+1664 
-1670 GGSDYNVFGGG
+1670 
-1681 LYQRTGTVF
+1681 
-1690 NTSVIKNKIT
+1690 
-1700 GNGGDK
+1700 
-1706 KQGTGVFFEN
+1706 
-1716 GRFYN
+1716 FYN
-1721 NTITANEG
+1721 NTVAHNYKDG
-1729 PLTLYS
+1729 MYQWSNS
-1735 GSWFSNGRIDVYNS
+1735 GGG
-1749 IIYNNTTNGSKEFD
+1749 NNLEMY
-1763 CTTGAGNITLKNCL
+1763 NCL
-1777 FKNSDAH
+1777 FYGNQNKAIG
-1784 KSFDSSYTNVDV
+1784 SSAVGTL
-1796 SSFVYMDEKG
+1796 
-1806 MSVKDLFKDPDNGDY
+1806 KDFHNCYIQTAQGLDNGVLNHITGS
-1821 SLKEGAIAINMG
+1821 SLNNYYGTTLANPFSAGDSYATDGSINLRLLG
-1833 TDQLGKN
+1833 SSSCVNGGWNNPVNSKNETIDLPNTD
-1840 MEGTADIVLPSYD
+1840 ADFT
-1853 AQYAD
+1853 D

-1863 TVDIGAYEYNGAF
+1863 TVDIGAYEFNGAY
-1876 SITPDVTTS
+1876 SITPDETTS
-1885 ADKAVF
+1885 TDKAVF

-1945 EETTD
+1945 EETHV
-1950 GGGNVFYKYSGFV
+1950 GGKVSYKYSGFV

-1982 DNTIIVPHGV
+1982 DYTIIVPHGV

-1998 SDAFTNSNDNG
+1998 SDAYTSADDNG
-2009 FYTKDSEG
+2009 FYTKDSDG

-2062 KTTDAL
+2062 KTQDAL
-2068 KNISPRA
+2068 KNISARA

-2092 STGQR
+2092 STGKR

-2153 GGGLYVEEPASASS
+2153 GGGLYVEEPASTSS
-2167 ENVNAATNPARIF
+2167 ENVNATINHARIF

-2229 PTDAGNTNLTIND
+2229 PTDAGNTNLTIDD

-2261 AVHTDVDKGVRFA
+2261 SVNTDVDKGVRFA
-2274 TETYNHDYTDAE
+2274 TETYNHDYNDSKGTAV
-2286 NNKVNRMHNAYEF
+2286 KRMHNSYEF

-2315 KDYNYLINTYA
+2315 KDYKALVESDDA
-2326 LTPEDLAKTTRT
+2326 LTPEDLAKKTRT

-2349 RAIGELVLPVANED
+2349 RAIGELVLPVATAG
-2363 NLMTRIFVVKNEEDV
+2363 NLMTRIFVVKNEDDV

-2389 PNTYYQQEGSS
+2389 NTSEYYKQEGSS

-2408 DDALE
+2408 DDALQ
-2413 YVRDARKL
+2413 YVREARKI
-2421 KKLNDEQTDSVYA
+2421 KENGEYTN
-2434 YKDTKFEIILS
+2434 KDTKFEIILS

-2474 IVGGVKVKQTSTSDG
+2474 IVGGVEVKQTSTSNE

-2500 DLPDKT
+2500 DLSDKT
-2506 ANTTTFSVTGK
+2506 ANKTTFSVSGK
-2517 GSVVISHPKIK
+2517 GSVVISHPEIK
-2528 DIIEKRKLSDINHNN
+2528 DIINSRKLSDINHNN

-2581 VGGLPDATIKYNDKN
+2581 VGGLPKATITYHDINSEKYD
-2596 SAGDRYDA
+2596 S
-2604 NAGNGKVPSTRGE
+2604 NAGKGTVPYERGV

-2623 VEIEDGMAIGYDAT
+2623 VEIEDGMAMGYNAT
-2637 AVNSVYTYY
+2637 AVNSKNTYY

-2651 CVEGNWITNTTTN
+2651 CVEGNWIT
-2664 SGDYFQ
+2664 GDVLR
-2670 TYTGID
+2670 TYTDGSGNAIE
-2676 RPVGYRNIPLELRNC
+2676 RPVGYRSIPLEVRNC

-2726 DQIGVNSVT
+2726 DQIGGSSVT

-2758 NEADTSPSPGGA
+2758 NEADTSLSPSGG

-2778 VLLGEHA
+2778 VLLGEYA

-2793 VVRNLAYAYP
+2793 VVRNLAYGYP

-2878 VNSNKNI
+2878 VNSANKI
-2885 DYRLQDYTG
+2885 DYRLQTYKG
-2894 FGTFIPSLWTGNY
+2894 FGTFIPSLWIGKYNY
-2907 NKLGSDNKSI
+2907 LYTDNTTIKEST
-2917 ENVDGT
+2917 VD
-2923 NPDTDSGTGL
+2923 NPDKDPNTGL

-3035 AVPIGNDEYMTYAD
+3035 AVPIGSDEYMAYAD
-3049 GTGTAMLR
+3049 GTDKMMYR

-3082 LDPSLENGHVDV
+3082 LDPSVENGHVDV

-3164 TGSIVPPEGSDPK
+3164 TGVVPPDWSGSTTK

-3206 ASERSGVDEKLL
+3206 ASERSGVDEDLL
-3218 GHIFVIG
+3218 GHVFVIG
-3225 DVRQRVSSGN
+3225 DVRQRESSGN
-3235 ANVEKDYVVPVYL
+3235 SSDKKVTTDVKDYVVPVYL

-3254 NIKSKSH
+3254 NIKSKPH
-3261 TDIEEKSCLGGAA
+3261 TDIAGESCSGGAA
-3274 VFYKDQKIDNT
+3274 VFYKDQKKNQVNEDGSP
-3285 KLVGQSYVTENGEIV
+3285 VGKSYVTENGTPV
-3300 SNNGVYTQY
+3300 NSYTQY
-3309 PISDTPSEYP
+3309 PISGTESEYP

-3326 RCDFRVNGATPA
+3326 CCDFRVNGSTSA

-3344 GAGGGDALIYNSV
+3344 GAGGGQALIYNSV

-3371 KVVNCTFALN
+3371 KVVNCTFARN
-3381 GGEIKFS
+3381 GGEIEFS
-3388 GNSEMHNSVLWCNNG
+3388 GNSEMHNSVLWRNE
-3403 YKTIDECTGLS
+3403 YKTTGECTGLTAN
-3414 SGSMTYNAISSL
+3414 GSMSYNAISSL
-3426 SSDDNVNHNVTLSDN
+3426 KADDEDNHNVTLSSD

-3455 LTAADSWAKASRDFR
+3455 STAADSWAKASRDFR

-3480 ASPKIYVEL
+3480 ASPKKYVEL

-3494 GRYPFKTRLSGTTG
+3494 GRYPFKTRLS
-3508 DTDEDYADLV
+3508 DTNGETNEDYADMV
-3518 MQDFDLANNSRYYGS
+3518 KQDFDLANNSRYYGS

-3557 VSSSADYNGFSW
+3557 MSSSSDYNGFSW

-3582 DAAAVYSNVHNNE
+3582 DAAAVYSDVHKNE
-3595 KSYVFVK
+3595 NKKSYVFVK
-3602 GMATSTGETITMRD
+3602 GMATSTGETITMRN
-3616 NVTLYGSLPS
+3616 NVELYGSLPS
-3626 TTFINTGVKETTDEN
+3626 TSAINKGVVETTHDD
-3641 GNKSY
+3641 GSKSY
-3646 DNDKI
+3646 EDTDI
-3651 IEYIKA
+3651 DEYIKA
-3657 MDSDRDGM
+3657 MDADRDGM

-3671 HTIVNGVKSVESLTY
+3671 HTIVNGVKSVEPLTY

-3700 SANVATSPVVDIQQ
+3700 SANVATSPVVDIQK

-3724 ANNNITDTGQYLV
+3724 ANNEITATDQPLV
-3737 NLQSGL
+3737 KMKSGL

-3750 DNTMPSASTS
+3750 DNKVAETS
-3760 ALVNLG
+3760 DALVSLEAN
-3766 SGGYMLNC
+3766 GYMLNC
-3774 TVVGWSQD
+3774 TVVGGDLTQD
-3782 PTASNAINNIT
+3782 PTASHAINNIM
-3793 YQETDPTMP
+3793 YKETDAAMP

-3807 RPSTTAYHGEIP
+3807 RHSSTAYHGEIP

-3838 IEGGNNGTSKDAT
+3838 IEGGENGTSKDAA
-3851 TGKYD
+3851 GKYD
-3856 GKSHVSTYLQ
+3856 GKSHVSANLK

-3879 NPRFI
+3879 NPRFL
-3884 GSYVD
+3884 GSKVD
-3889 KGCFE
+3889 NGCFE
-3894 TWSTGAMT
+3894 TWSTGAMDT
-3902 ESGSVVP
+3902 NSGNVTP
-3909 NVLYADADPDNYN
+3909 NVLYADASADNYN

-3934 LQKYGNLICDVKSDN
+3934 LQKGGNLICNVKSDN
-3949 SPYFTKDNPLR
+3949 SPYFTDANPLR

-3984 AAERTIEGQYSLV
+3984 AAERTIAGQYALLSM
-3997 SLPFDM
+3997 PFDM
-4003 NYKTGYADVSS
+4003 DYRS
-4014 AASAVMP
+4014 AGDSPATMP
-4021 FVTTTTYDSNNNNNV
+4021 FVTKTTYDSDNNIK
-4036 TETAVAPF
+4036 ETAIAPF
-4044 YRYEYDGEARSNYK
+4044 DRYEYDGEARSHYQ
-4058 YSFAESNSTC
+4058 YSFAESNSSL
-4068 WEQLATATRT
+4068 WKSLASENVRK
-4078 ANEGMLIDRGSTAT
+4078 ANEGMLIDRGSTANSE
-4092 KQTLRFTAYG
+4092 KLRFTAYG
-4102 ATAASYPYS
+4102 ATPTTYPYS
-4111 ESAGK
+4111 ESADK

-4124 DDRSSTN
+4124 DDREATN

-4146 KGMPYLISR
+4146 KGMPYLISN
-4155 YPIYQQ
+4155 YPAYQV
-4161 MEDGSYAMNVPHVIY
+4161 MYDGTYAMNVPHVVY
-4176 TMKPDG
+4176 TMKADG
-4182 SYDMAKQ
+4182 SYVTKQ
-4189 SWVSSTTSSIDNTL
+4189 SWSSSSSIENTL
-4203 SPGEAFFTQT
+4203 SPGVAFFTQT
-4213 ATINKEEHLHFAQ
+4213 ATLNPTENLHFAQ

-4232 ATPNTGNT
+4232 ASTNTANT
-4240 RNALNIS
+4240 RSAVTIS
-4247 LSSADATGEDAYR
+4247 LTSAEE
-4260 SVGVSHAAGVVSLQP
+4260 AGAEVCLLP
-4275 VDKTSDEYASLVYS
+4275 VDNTSDDTSSLVYT

-4295 KFMSMNPAIP
+4295 KFMSMNPAVP
-4305 DIAVCGARG
+4305 DIAVCGAAG
-4314 EMMSLVGAAPVE
+4314 EMMSLAGATPLE
-4326 TEISVATRV
+4326 KEISLATRV

-4344 LDRSAGVS
+4344 LGRNTRGDINRSADGS
-4352 TTEVWLMDYQ
+4352 SAPPTEVWLKDYQ

-4368 LMEDDYTAEIT
+4368 LMEEDYTTEIT
-4379 TGENPASPV
+4379 TGENPTSPV

-4394 SLTIGGM
+4394 SLTIGGV
-4401 RPDIGERDESGAGWT
+4401 RPDIGERDENSARWT
-4416 ISINRCHVSVSGLS
+4416 ISINHCHVSVSGLS

-4435 LFYTTDGILRHRAT
+4435 LFYTTEGILRHRAT

-4468 EGRSKVI
+4468 EGKSKVI
-4475 GLMTR
+4475 GLARRDK

>member
-10 TIIALLA
+10 TIIALLT

-30 PVRYVTTSGNYA
+30 PVRYVKMDGNYA

-47 WAQAKNNLQDAIES
+47 WSAAKNNLQDAIES

-102 YEGITVY
+102 YDGITVY
-109 GGFNADSPE
+109 GGFNAKTPE

-127 DAKGTK
+127 DAGGTK
-133 EMTISEATGLKW
+133 DMKMSEAKGFKW
-145 RMKNTTILSGN
+145 LMKNTTTLSGN
-156 HSSSTEDPMKWN
+156 HSSSTEDPMKWDS
-168 PSKKEYDESFT
+168 SKNEYDESFT

-192 STHSSGLDARN
+192 STHSSGLDTKN
-203 RAVGLANKA
+203 RGVALADTAGL
-212 AIDGFTIQEGN
+212 DGFTIRDGN
-223 ASNRTVPEETDGRH
+223 ASNRTVPEQTDGTH

-250 ANSEVRNC
+250 GNTVLRNC
-258 IIRQNAS
+258 IIRQNS
-265 ALRGGGVYMDGGG
+265 SSLRGGGVYMDGGG
-278 LLEQCYV
+278 LMEQCYV
-285 AQNQSDGVGVT
+285 TQNQSGGVGVT

-309 IVRNCIIENNAGRC
+309 IVRHCLIENNAARC

-331 SSIPATDKARYAS
+331 SSQPADEKARYAS
-344 YASGCVVANNT
+344 FAAGCVVNNNT
-355 SQAEAGG
+355 SSAEAGG
-362 VFMRNGGLL
+362 VFMKNGGLL
-371 NHLTITYNNCVGAG
+371 NHLTITCNKCVGAG
-385 VVYNNRRYGR
+385 VVYNSRRYGR

-404 GMVANSV
+404 GMVTNSV
-411 IWGNRVDAN
+411 IWGNEVAAN
-420 NDVQYATYRESST
+420 NNVQYATYRENAS
-433 TPKVKFDFVALS
+433 TPKVKLDFVALS

-464 LNEENR
+464 LNEVNS
-470 NTTTK
+470 NPSTP
-475 GYYPDFTPLP
+475 GYYPDFTIV
-485 SDKGVSQDPEV
+485 SNATGVLDNLTDQR
-496 PLRWIPRWIPR
+496 RWNPRA
-507 SSSYLRHQGMQLND
+507 SSYLRHKGMQLND
-521 YPTSANY
+521 YPTSGDY
-528 PNGSDY
+528 DTNGNDIIGAHI
-534 ETEGKDV
+534 TDDLLGR
-541 VDAFLVSDMTG
+541 
-552 KQFAPRCVLGAFVV
+552 QFAPRCVLGAFVA
-566 NSPMGAYDSSV
+566 NSFNGASASV
-577 ASVEDNKTP
+577 ASIEDKSTP
-586 LRTVFIDPSTDAVV
+586 IRTVFIDPTTDAVV
-600 SPSEDD
+600 SLDSEE
-606 NTAIGNSWDN
+606 TLGNSWEDA
-616 PFNNI
+616 FSNI

-629 TLNPAA
+629 TLKPTA

-642 VKQGT
+642 VKEGT
-647 TTTAGNTYLPYIRSS
+647 TTTAGNSYLPHIRSS
-662 FIDLPSH
+662 YIDLPSH

-676 ASSLKNTEISNRNPK
+676 ASSLTGTVISKRNPK

-727 LQLYFANAQT
+727 FQLYFANAQT

-751 IAIINSEADKPM
+751 IAVINSYGDKPM

-792 TMNVDV
+792 TMNVEV

-803 HNNAVTREQAA
+803 HNNAVTRQQAA
-814 TVEATGSNAT
+814 IVEATGSNAI

-844 NANIKVKNTA
+844 YAAVKVKNTA
-854 LHANIKYGSNR
+854 LHANIAYGSYTSGN
-865 GSSNLKITD
+865 NPKITD
-874 LTATESV
+874 LTATESN
-881 PDSKVVTFLTSTDGT
+881 PDSKVVTFFTSTSGT
-896 IAVADGASSSNNMMD
+896 IKVADGATNANNMMD
-911 LGVSSNTNIA
+911 LGVSSYTDIA
-921 TSKFSYHSSNT
+921 TAKFSYHSSYT
-932 STYPKF
+932 DTYPKF
-938 VNPTSNIGVN
+938 INPTSNIGVN

-962 MPTNTNPMVNAANE
+962 MPTNMNPMVNAANE
-976 TGSSA
+976 SNP
-981 TDPGF
+981 DF
-986 GKDITTNIYRNYGG
+986 GVDFTTVTKRNYGG
-1000 AADIG
+1000 LSDIG
-1005 AVENHND
+1005 AIEN
-1012 VAEGDTSNEDVEGG
+1012 TSLPEF
-1026 YQPPY
+1026 
-1031 GKVIYVRDYR
+1031 GKVIYVTENGAG
-1041 KADGTIDYTS
+1041 KK
-1051 DGDGSSWQKAING
+1051 DGSSWSNAIAG
-1064 NLEIDKYK
+1064 NTVYDVTKEANVAIVK
-1072 NNHSFGGVDAEL
+1072 
-1084 YEDGYQLTGLQWA
+1084 EDG
-1097 VDEAFARSLERNA
+1097 
-1110 DNSIKYTEIP
+1110 TEIL
-1120 GVTHFNPGNQSTVN
+1120 TSN
-1134 PKRKTIDV
+1134 
-1142 STVDKSKRVQVWIG
+1142 SK
-1156 EGEYI
+1156 YN
-1161 RREGFFMRDAV
+1161 
-1172 DVYGGFPGKGGD
+1172 GGFQSETIPYGEESEQSKPFWFSKGN
-1184 PQSPGMK
+1184 
-1191 ERVPKTSILETLTN
+1191 T
-1205 DEVTET
+1205 
-1211 GVTGTGAWGPQVDD
+1211 
-1225 YKNNLG
+1225 
-1231 LYKNQIS
+1231 
-1238 NFEPVDRTNWR
+1238 
-1249 IKSFSSEEVNVEG
+1249 
-1262 SNGRV
+1262 
-1267 EQAID
+1267 
-1272 NSTSTYWHTIKKG
+1272 KKG
-1285 TNQQHIT
+1285 TNSKIENNRYEQYVSGLQYAVEKAAER
-1292 LDLSSSQSFNAVKLF
+1292 NASL
-1307 ARNYKIKNILIEY
+1307 RKNE
-1320 CDYSP
+1320 
-1325 VTDYDLWT
+1325 
-1333 DYKKQFSYT
+1333 
-1342 MSNENPCYCFMGEAA
+1342 
-1357 TARYV
+1357 
-1362 RINIINTYDNSYTD
+1362 RIQIWVAGGTYTD
-1376 LKEIYLGNGKSSSD
+1376 
-1390 FSPIDRTQWTV
+1390 
-1401 EEFSTEETNGERTT
+1401 
-1415 GRAAHAIDG
+1415 
-1424 DENTYWHTA
+1424 
-1433 WKDPSLPTLPQ
+1433 
-1444 YITIDM
+1444 
-1450 GQEYSISQMKLI
+1450 
-1462 SRNYKPNSITIDYSS
+1462 
-1477 DYSSWNTISGLTV
+1477 
-1490 DNELESLTGFG
+1490 
-1501 STISARYIKLTVNS
+1501 IK
-1515 VYGDGKYFDPKD
+1515 
-1527 IQFGNN
+1527 
-1533 GIVVK
+1533 
-1538 GVSGGYTYDL
+1538 
-1548 NAYQMAYKTQRVLT
+1548 
-1562 QPYPYFKGKVNIN
+1562 
-1575 GSTQGNNLEFD
+1575 
-1586 NDPINPFCVITSWD
+1586 
-1600 GFVIRNG
+1600 GFVIRDKVVVSGGFPNNG
-1607 RTKITHQRDGGAGVA
+1607 NPGETERIPLLSKSFKPADKYMKLDRTKYETILQVSSQYLWDGDNLNPFTFAGLKSFRKTVLYQPDVCLPTRCPKGRDLGARNDDDSNTYRYTNPETYPDYVEYEGAMWDGFTVQNGLILDIAANRDGGAGI
-1622 LRINGRLANCVIK
+1622 RIFRGVTIQNFIVQNCW
-1635 NNVLSSKSNTRGGG
+1635 NRGTRSRGGG
-1649 IFQNG
+1649 IYCDGSNSYVINTYVIHNNANGPNNDNDTYGGGMYMIVGTSYNSAFVNNWANGHGG
-1654 GIIENCEIDG
+1654 GIFLENAI
-1664 NILNGE
+1664 
-1670 GGSDYNVFGGG
+1670 
-1681 LYQRTGTVF
+1681 
-1690 NTSVIKNKIT
+1690 
-1700 GNGGDK
+1700 
-1706 KQGTGVFFEN
+1706 
-1716 GRFYN
+1716 FYN
-1721 NTITANEG
+1721 NTVAHNYKDG
-1729 PLTLYS
+1729 MYQWSNS
-1735 GSWFSNGRIDVYNS
+1735 GGG
-1749 IIYNNTTNGSKEFD
+1749 NNLEMY
-1763 CTTGAGNITLKNCL
+1763 NCL
-1777 FKNSDAH
+1777 FYGNENAAIGSSAVKTLQDFHNCYIQTAQGLDDGVLKHITGPSLNNHYGVNTDLANPFSAGDSYATEGSINLRLFGSSSCVNGGWNNPVNSKNETIDLPNTDAD
-1784 KSFDSSYTNVDV
+1784 FT
-1796 SSFVYMDEKG
+1796 
-1806 MSVKDLFKDPDNGDY
+1806 
-1821 SLKEGAIAINMG
+1821 
-1833 TDQLGKN
+1833 
-1840 MEGTADIVLPSYD
+1840 
-1853 AQYAD
+1853 D

-1863 TVDIGAYEYNGAF
+1863 TVDIGAYEYNGAY

-1885 ADKAVF
+1885 TGKAVF

-1902 AKDPDNAA
+1902 AANPANAA

-1922 GRYLEDNPSTTR
+1922 GRYLEDNPSTKR

-1945 EETTD
+1945 EETTV
-1950 GGGNVFYKYSGFV
+1950 GGNVSYTYSGFV
-1963 YRPRRSNKVTASGQ
+1963 YRPRRSNKETASGQ

-1982 DNTIIVPHGV
+1982 DYTIIVPHGV

-1998 SDAFTNSNDNG
+1998 SDAYTSADKNG

-2027 NRTTLSGVYQADDQ
+2027 NRTTLSGVYQADGQ

-2053 DTYTEEGTL
+2053 DTFKEDGTL
-2062 KTTDAL
+2062 KTQDAL
-2068 KNISPRA
+2068 INISARA

-2193 GGISFTTD
+2193 GGISFTTN

-2229 PTDAGNTNLTIND
+2229 PTDAGNTNLTVND

-2261 AVHTDVDKGVRFA
+2261 AVHTNVDKGVRFA
-2274 TETYNHDYTDAE
+2274 TETYNHDYTDSKGTAV
-2286 NNKVNRMHNAYEF
+2286 KRMHNSYEF

-2315 KDYNYLINTYA
+2315 KDYNRLVATYA
-2326 LTPEDLAKTTRT
+2326 LTTEDLAKKTRT
-2338 FEGNDFIDIGA
+2338 FPGNDFIDIGA
-2349 RAIGELVLPVANED
+2349 RAINELVLPNPSAG

-2389 PNTYYQQEGSS
+2389 TTSPYYQQEGSS

-2408 DDALE
+2408 DDALQ
-2413 YVRDARKL
+2413 YVREARKL
-2421 KKLNDEQTDSVYA
+2421 KDANGNYTNRNQ
-2434 YKDTKFEIILS
+2434 KFEIILS

-2474 IVGGVKVKQTSTSDG
+2474 IVGGVKTMQSKNT
-2489 ESYYGNLATVG
+2489 YYGN
-2500 DLPDKT
+2500 T
-2506 ANTTTFSVTGK
+2506 AEPSDNTTFTYGNST
-2517 GSVVISHPKIK
+2517 VVISHPKIK
-2528 DIIEKRKLSDINHNN
+2528 KIIEDRELSDINHNN

-2575 IADEKH
+2575 IADENH
-2581 VGGLPDATIKYNDKN
+2581 VGGLPEATIIND
-2596 SAGDRYDA
+2596 S
-2604 NAGNGKVPSTRGE
+2604 NAGNGTVPYECGK

-2623 VEIEDGMAIGYDAT
+2623 VEIEDGMAMGYNAT
-2637 AVNSVYTYY
+2637 AVNSKSTYY

-2651 CVEGNWITNTTTN
+2651 CVEGNWTT
-2664 SGDYFQ
+2664 GDVLR
-2670 TYTGID
+2670 TYTDGSGNAIE
-2676 RPVGYRNIPLELRNC
+2676 RPVGYRSIPLEVRNC

-2726 DQIGVNSVT
+2726 DQIGT

-2758 NEADTSPSPGGA
+2758 NEADTNYQT
-2770 ELRGVGGA
+2770 GVGGA
-2778 VLLGEHA
+2778 VLLGEYA

-2803 AVYCYSANTG
+2803 AIYCYKPNKG
-2813 GKSTDQDLV
+2813 GKYSDGEQTL
-2822 KNNPHKIVNT
+2822 KTNNPHKIVNT

-2841 GSGMDKVANFDKDSH
+2841 DSGLNRVANLSQ
-2856 DNTKNAEML
+2856 DNNKKNAEML

-2878 VNSNKNI
+2878 VNSKKNI
-2885 DYRLQDYTG
+2885 DYRLQTYTG
-2894 FGTFIPSLWTGNY
+2894 FGTFIPSLWTGKYNY
-2907 NKLGSDNKSI
+2907 LYTDNTTIKEST
-2917 ENVDGT
+2917 VD
-2923 NPDTDSGTGL
+2923 NPDKDPNTGL

-2977 NNLVDNGWTFLQQDL
+2977 NNLVDNGWTYLQQDL
-2992 KDGDPKFEYEDVTVD
+2992 SGKKPTFVYEEEKA
-3007 GVTRNQ
+3007 
-3013 VKGAGIY
+3013 KGAGIY
-3020 RRTAYD
+3020 RHTAYD
-3026 YDNVNTGET
+3026 DKNVNTGET

-3049 GTGTAMLR
+3049 ATGKSMLR

-3082 LDPSLENGHVDV
+3082 LDPTVENGHIDV

-3108 DGKTWET
+3108 DGRTWET

-3147 VYTINGNLGFTI
+3147 LYTINGNLGFTI

-3164 TGSIVPPEGSDPK
+3164 TGVVPPDWSGSTTK

-3206 ASERSGVDEKLL
+3206 ASERSGVGENLL
-3218 GHIFVIG
+3218 GHVFVIG
-3225 DVRQRVSSGN
+3225 DVRQRESTGTSTDKKVTTD
-3235 ANVEKDYVVPVYL
+3235 VKDYVVPVYL

-3254 NIKSKSH
+3254 NIKSKPH
-3261 TDIEEKSCLGGAA
+3261 TDIAGESCSGGAA
-3274 VFYKDQKIDNT
+3274 VFYKDQKKNQDGEDGS
-3285 KLVGQSYVTENGEIV
+3285 LVGKSYVTKDGTPV
-3300 SNNGVYTQY
+3300 DSYTQY
-3309 PISDTPSEYP
+3309 PISGTKSDYP

-3326 RCDFRVNGATPA
+3326 RCDFRINGATSA

-3344 GAGGGDALIYNSV
+3344 GEGGGEALIYNSV
-3357 FHSNAGSPLIATDT
+3357 FHSNTGSPLVATDT

-3381 GGEIKFS
+3381 GGSIQFS
-3388 GNSEMHNSVLWCNNG
+3388 NTAQGKSEMHNSVLWRNNG
-3403 YKTIDECTGLS
+3403 YDTTAECTGLTNS
-3414 SGSMTYNAISSL
+3414 VDNVVMTYNAISSL
-3426 SSDDNVNHNVTLSDN
+3426 RSDDVNNNVTLSDDN
-3441 NNDVLQGPNFFDPA
+3441 NNVLQGPNFFDPA

-3480 ASPKIYVEL
+3480 TSPKKYVEL

-3494 GRYPFKTRLSGTTG
+3494 GRYPYTS
-3508 DTDEDYADLV
+3508 DVAISNADDVNDPYYADLV
-3518 MQDFDLANNSRYYGS
+3518 KKDFDLANNSRYYGS

-3557 VSSSADYNGFSW
+3557 VSSSSDYNGFSW
-3569 EKAYTKGNLQKAI
+3569 EKAYTRGNLQKAI
-3582 DAAAVYSNVHNNE
+3582 DAAAVYSDVLHGE

-3602 GMATSTGETITMRD
+3602 GMTTSTGETITMRN

-3626 TTFINTGVKETTDEN
+3626 TTAINTGVEETTDKN
-3641 GNKSY
+3641 GNKYY

-3651 IEYIKA
+3651 EEYIKA
-3657 MDSDRDGM
+3657 MDADRDGM
-3665 ASSYSK
+3665 ASYYK
-3671 HTIVNGVKSVESLTY
+3671 HTIVNGVKSVEELTY
-3686 CLFDGLEIGSGDNN
+3686 CLFEGLEIGSGDNN
-3700 SANVATSPVVDIQQ
+3700 SANVATSPVVDIQK

-3724 ANNNITDTGQYLV
+3724 ANNRMSATDQPLV

-3750 DNTMPSASTS
+3750 DNTMSSASTS
-3760 ALVNLG
+3760 ALVTLG
-3766 SGGYMLNC
+3766 TGGYMLNC
-3774 TVVGWSQD
+3774 TVVGGDLTQAS
-3782 PTASNAINNIT
+3782 PASNAINNIM
-3793 YQETDPTMP
+3793 YKETDAAMP

-3807 RPSTTAYHGEIP
+3807 RPSPTAYHGEIP

-3838 IEGGNNGTSKDAT
+3838 IEGGKNGTSKNAAD
-3851 TGKYD
+3851 KYD
-3856 GKSHVSTYLQ
+3856 GKIHVSENLK

-3884 GSYVD
+3884 GSNVD

-3894 TWSTGAMT
+3894 TWSTGTINSPLDIHANT
-3902 ESGSVVP
+3902 LATS
-3909 NVLYADADPDNYN
+3909 YN
-3922 GQNYPHEGSVVY
+3922 GHYYPHEGSVVY
-3934 LQKYGNLICDVKSDN
+3934 LQKGGNLICDVKSDK
-3949 SPYFTKDNPLR
+3949 SPYFTDANPLR

-3976 NTIELRYV
+3976 NTIDLRYV
-3984 AAERTIEGQYSLV
+3984 AVERTIEGQYSLV

-4003 NYKTGYADVSS
+4003 NYKTGNAD
-4014 AASAVMP
+4014 VMP
-4021 FVTTTTYDSNNNNNV
+4021 FVTTTTYDKNNNNV
-4036 TETAVAPF
+4036 TEEAVAPF

-4058 YSFAESNSTC
+4058 YSFAESDSPC
-4068 WEQLATATRT
+4068 WELLSLSTDTTRT
-4078 ANEGMLIDRGSTAT
+4078 ANEGMLIDRDSTAT

-4102 ATAASYPYS
+4102 AKAADDPDAHYLYR
-4111 ESAGK
+4111 ESADK
-4116 DYVTLQQY
+4116 DNYVTLTQY
-4124 DDRSSTN
+4124 DDRTSTN
-4131 GGSDFTSVYNMGWNL
+4131 GGADFTFTSVYNMGWNL

-4161 MEDGSYAMNVPHVIY
+4161 MDDRSYAMNVPHVIY
-4176 TMKPDG
+4176 TMEPDG
-4182 SYDMAKQ
+4182 SYVTKQ
-4189 SWVSSTTSSIDNTL
+4189 SWVSPTTPPKYNNTL

-4226 LFYTSS
+4226 LLYTSS
-4232 ATPNTGNT
+4232 ASTNTGNT
-4240 RNALNIS
+4240 RNVLNIS
-4247 LSSADATGEDAYR
+4247 LSSADATDEDAYR
-4260 SVGVSHAAGVVSLQP
+4260 NVGVSHAAGVVSLQP
-4275 VDKTSDEYASLVYS
+4275 VDNTSDEYASLVYS

-4305 DIAVCGARG
+4305 DIAVCGAGG

-4326 TEISVATRV
+4326 KEISLATRV
-4335 GTTGRYTFS
+4335 GSTGRYIFS

-4352 TTEVWLMDYQ
+4352 PATTEVWLKDYQ

-4379 TGENPASPV
+4379 VGENSASSV

-4394 SLTIGGM
+4394 SLTIGGV
-4401 RPDIGERDESGAGWT
+4401 RPDIGGWDESGARWT
-4416 ISINRCHVSVSGLS
+4416 ISINRCHVTVSGLS

-4435 LFYTTDGILRHRAT
+4435 LFYTTEGILRHRAT

-4468 EGRSKVI
+4468 EGKSKVI
-4475 GLMTR
+4475 GLARRDK

>member
-1 MLSKRRLYT
+1 MLSIRRIY
-10 TIIALLA
+10 TIIAAMLT

-102 YEGITVY
+102 YDGITVY

-118 ATPEDRIVL
+118 ATPEERIVL
-127 DAKGTK
+127 DADGSTGKK
-133 EMTISEATGLKW
+133 ISEATGLKW
-145 RMKNTTILSGN
+145 RMKNTTTLSGN

-168 PSKKEYDESFT
+168 SAKNEYDESFT

-192 STHSSGLDARN
+192 STHSSGLNDKN
-203 RAVGLANKA
+203 RGVALAHTAGL
-212 AIDGFTIQEGN
+212 DGFTIRDGN
-223 ASNRTVPEETDGRH
+223 ASNRTVPEQSDGSH

-250 ANSEVRNC
+250 GNTVLRNC
-258 IIRQNAS
+258 IIRQNS
-265 ALRGGGVYMDGGG
+265 SSLRGGGVYMDGGG
-278 LLEQCYV
+278 LMEQCYV
-285 AQNQSDGVGVT
+285 TQNQSGGVGVT

-309 IVRNCIIENNAGRC
+309 IVRHCLIENNAARC

-331 SSIPATDKARYAS
+331 SSQPKDDKARYAS
-344 YASGCVVANNT
+344 YATGCVVNNNT
-355 SQAEAGG
+355 SSAEAGG
-362 VFMRNGGLL
+362 VFMKNGGLL
-371 NHLTITYNNCVGAG
+371 NHLTITCNKCVGAG
-385 VVYNNRRYGR
+385 VVYNSRRYGR

-404 GMVANSV
+404 GMVTNSV
-411 IWGNRVDAN
+411 IWGNEVAAN
-420 NDVQYATYRESST
+420 NNVQYATYRESST
-433 TPKVKFDFVALS
+433 TPKVKLDFVALS

-464 LNEENR
+464 LNEENS
-470 NTTTK
+470 NPSTP
-475 GYYPDFTPLP
+475 GYYPDFTIV
-485 SDKGVSQDPEV
+485 SNATGVLDNLTDQR
-496 PLRWIPRWIPR
+496 RWNPRA
-507 SSSYLRHQGMQLND
+507 SSYLRHKGMQLND
-521 YPTSANY
+521 YPTSGDY
-528 PNGSDY
+528 DTNGNDIIGAHI
-534 ETEGKDV
+534 TDDLLGR
-541 VDAFLVSDMTG
+541 
-552 KQFAPRCVLGAFVV
+552 QFAPRCVLGAFVA
-566 NSPMGAYDSSV
+566 NSFNGASASV
-577 ASVEDNKTP
+577 ASIEDKSTQINTI
-586 LRTVFIDPSTDAVV
+586 FIDPTTDAVV
-600 SPSEDD
+600 SLANDATLGSSWED
-606 NTAIGNSWDN
+606 AFS
-616 PFNNI
+616 NI

-629 TLNPAA
+629 KLNPTA

-647 TTTAGNTYLPYIRSS
+647 ATTAGNSYLPHIRSS
-662 FIDLPSH
+662 YIDLPSH

-676 ASSLKNTEISNRNPK
+676 ASSLTGTKISKRNPK

-727 LQLYFANAQT
+727 FQLYFANAQP
-737 SSVLPTLAL
+737 SSVLRTLAL

-751 IAIINSEADKPM
+751 IAVINSNADKPM

-792 TMNVDV
+792 VMQVDV

-803 HNNAVTREQAA
+803 HNNAVTKQQAA
-814 TVEATGSNAT
+814 TVEATGSNTT

-844 NANIKVKNTA
+844 HANVKVKNTA
-854 LHANIKYGSNR
+854 LHANIGYGSYTSGN
-865 GSSNLKITD
+865 NPKITD
-874 LTATESV
+874 LKADAST
-881 PDSKVVTFLTSTDGT
+881 PDSKVVTFYTTSNGSITL
-896 IAVADGASSSNNMMD
+896 AEGATNANNMMD
-911 LGVSSNTNIA
+911 LGVSDAVATAVA
-921 TSKFSYHSSNT
+921 TSKFSYHSSFT
-932 STYPKF
+932 DTYPKF

-962 MPTNTNPMVNAANE
+962 MPTNMNPMVNAANE
-976 TGSSA
+976 SKP
-981 TDPGF
+981 DF
-986 GKDITTNIYRNYGG
+986 GVDFTTVTKRNYGG
-1000 AADIG
+1000 LSDIG
-1005 AVENHND
+1005 AIE
-1012 VAEGDTSNEDVEGG
+1012 DTSLPEF
-1026 YQPPY
+1026 
-1031 GKVIYVRDYR
+1031 GKVIYVTENGAG
-1041 KADGTIDYTS
+1041 KK
-1051 DGDGSSWQKAING
+1051 DGSSWSNAIAGNTVYDVTKEANVAIVKEDGTEIFTSNSKYNGGFKSETIPYGEESGQSKPFWSSNG
-1064 NLEIDKYK
+1064 NTKDGTNSKIENKR
-1072 NNHSFGGVDAEL
+1072 
-1084 YEDGYQLTGLQWA
+1084 YERYVSGLQYA
-1097 VDEAFARSLERNA
+1097 VEKAAEANASLSKNERIQIWVA
-1110 DNSIKYTEIP
+1110 
-1120 GVTHFNPGNQSTVN
+1120 
-1134 PKRKTIDV
+1134 
-1142 STVDKSKRVQVWIG
+1142 
-1156 EGEYI
+1156 
-1161 RREGFFMRDAV
+1161 
-1172 DVYGGFPGKGGD
+1172 GG
-1184 PQSPGMK
+1184 
-1191 ERVPKTSILETLTN
+1191 T
-1205 DEVTET
+1205 
-1211 GVTGTGAWGPQVDD
+1211 
-1225 YKNNLG
+1225 
-1231 LYKNQIS
+1231 
-1238 NFEPVDRTNWR
+1238 
-1249 IKSFSSEEVNVEG
+1249 
-1262 SNGRV
+1262 
-1267 EQAID
+1267 
-1272 NSTSTYWHTIKKG
+1272 
-1285 TNQQHIT
+1285 
-1292 LDLSSSQSFNAVKLF
+1292 
-1307 ARNYKIKNILIEY
+1307 
-1320 CDYSP
+1320 
-1325 VTDYDLWT
+1325 
-1333 DYKKQFSYT
+1333 
-1342 MSNENPCYCFMGEAA
+1342 
-1357 TARYV
+1357 
-1362 RINIINTYDNSYTD
+1362 YTD
-1376 LKEIYLGNGKSSSD
+1376 
-1390 FSPIDRTQWTV
+1390 
-1401 EEFSTEETNGERTT
+1401 
-1415 GRAAHAIDG
+1415 
-1424 DENTYWHTA
+1424 
-1433 WKDPSLPTLPQ
+1433 
-1444 YITIDM
+1444 
-1450 GQEYSISQMKLI
+1450 
-1462 SRNYKPNSITIDYSS
+1462 
-1477 DYSSWNTISGLTV
+1477 
-1490 DNELESLTGFG
+1490 
-1501 STISARYIKLTVNS
+1501 IK
-1515 VYGDGKYFDPKD
+1515 
-1527 IQFGNN
+1527 
-1533 GIVVK
+1533 
-1538 GVSGGYTYDL
+1538 
-1548 NAYQMAYKTQRVLT
+1548 
-1562 QPYPYFKGKVNIN
+1562 
-1575 GSTQGNNLEFD
+1575 
-1586 NDPINPFCVITSWD
+1586 
-1600 GFVIRNG
+1600 GFVIRDKVVVSGGFPNHG
-1607 RTKITHQRDGGAGVA
+1607 NPGETERIPLLSKSFKPADKYMELDRTKYETILQVSSQYLWNENNELNPFTFEKLPSFRKTVLYQPDVCLPTRCPKGRDLGAGNDDDSNTYRYTSTQTYPDYVEYEGAMWDGFTVQNGLIKDIAANRDGGAGI
-1622 LRINGRLANCVIK
+1622 RIFRGVTIQNFIVQNCWNRGSRSRGGGIYCDGSNSYVINTYVIHNNANGPKNEDDTYGGGMYMIVGTSYNSAFVNNWANG
-1635 NNVLSSKSNTRGGG
+1635 RGGG
-1649 IFQNG
+1649 IFL
-1654 GIIENCEIDG
+1654 ENAI
-1664 NILNGE
+1664 
-1670 GGSDYNVFGGG
+1670 
-1681 LYQRTGTVF
+1681 
-1690 NTSVIKNKIT
+1690 
-1700 GNGGDK
+1700 
-1706 KQGTGVFFEN
+1706 
-1716 GRFYN
+1716 FYN
-1721 NTITANEG
+1721 NTVAHNYKDG
-1729 PLTLYS
+1729 MYQWSNS
-1735 GSWFSNGRIDVYNS
+1735 GGG
-1749 IIYNNTTNGSKEFD
+1749 NNLEMY
-1763 CTTGAGNITLKNCL
+1763 NCL
-1777 FKNSDAH
+1777 FYGNQNKAIG
-1784 KSFDSSYTNVDV
+1784 SSAVGTL
-1796 SSFVYMDEKG
+1796 
-1806 MSVKDLFKDPDNGDY
+1806 KDFHNCYIQTAQGLDNGVLNHITGS
-1821 SLKEGAIAINMG
+1821 SLN
-1833 TDQLGKN
+1833 N
-1840 MEGTADIVLPSYD
+1840 YYGTALANPFSAGDLYATDGSINLRLFGSSSCVNGGWNDPVNSKNETIDLPNTD
-1853 AQYAD
+1853 ADFTD

-1863 TVDIGAYEYNGAF
+1863 TVDIGAYEFNGAY
-1876 SITPDVTTS
+1876 SITPDVTTN
-1885 ADKAVF
+1885 ADQAVY

-1902 AKDPDNAA
+1902 AANPENAA

-1922 GRYLEDNPSTTR
+1922 GRYLEDNLSTTR
-1934 KVIVKLAGDAP
+1934 KVIVKLAGDVP
-1945 EETTD
+1945 EEITD
-1950 GGGNVFYKYSGFV
+1950 ESGKVSYKYSGFV

-1982 DNTIIVPHGV
+1982 DYTIIVPHGV

-1998 SDAFTNSNDNG
+1998 SDAYTSADNNG
-2009 FYTKDSEG
+2009 FYTKDTKG

-2053 DTYTEEGTL
+2053 DTFKEDGTL
-2062 KTTDAL
+2062 KTQDAL
-2068 KNISPRA
+2068 INISARA

-2092 STGQR
+2092 STGKR
-2097 TDTRVGGAA
+2097 TDNRVGGAA

-2167 ENVNAATNPARIF
+2167 ENINAATNPARIF

-2193 GGISFTTD
+2193 GGISFTTN

-2229 PTDAGNTNLTIND
+2229 PTDAENANLTIND

-2261 AVHTDVDKGVRFA
+2261 SVNTDVDKGVRFA
-2274 TETYNHDYTDAE
+2274 TETYNHDYTDS
-2286 NNKVNRMHNAYEF
+2286 KGTDVKRMHNSYEF

-2315 KDYNYLINTYA
+2315 KDYKALVASDDA
-2326 LTPEDLAKTTRT
+2326 LTAEDMANVTRT
-2338 FEGNDFIDIGA
+2338 FQGNDFIDIGA
-2349 RAIGELVLPVANED
+2349 RAIGELVLPNPSAG

-2389 PNTYYQQEGSS
+2389 NTSEYYKQEGSS

-2408 DDALE
+2408 DDALQ
-2413 YVRDARKL
+2413 YVREARKI
-2421 KKLNDEQTDSVYA
+2421 KENGEYTN
-2434 YKDTKFEIILS
+2434 KDRKFEIILS

-2474 IVGGVKVKQTSTSDG
+2474 IVGGVKTKQSDNNKDST
-2489 ESYYGNLATVG
+2489 YYGN
-2500 DLPDKT
+2500 T
-2506 ANTTTFSVTGK
+2506 AESSDNTTFTYGNST
-2517 GSVVISHPKIK
+2517 VVISHPDIK
-2528 DIIEKRKLSDINHNN
+2528 DIIENRELSDINHNN

-2575 IADEKH
+2575 IADENH
-2581 VGGLPDATIKYNDKN
+2581 VGGLPEATIIND
-2596 SAGDRYDA
+2596 S
-2604 NAGNGKVPSTRGE
+2604 NAGNGTVPYECGK

-2623 VEIEDGMAIGYDAT
+2623 VEIEDGMAMGYDAK
-2637 AVNSVYTYY
+2637 AVNSKSTYY

-2651 CVEGNWITNTTTN
+2651 CVEGNWTT
-2664 SGDYFQ
+2664 GDVLR
-2670 TYTGID
+2670 TYTDGSGNAIE
-2676 RPVGYRNIPLELRNC
+2676 RPVGYRSIPLEVRNC

-2726 DQIGVNSVT
+2726 DQIGT

-2758 NEADTSPSPGGA
+2758 NEADTNYQT
-2770 ELRGVGGA
+2770 GVGGA
-2778 VLLGEHA
+2778 VLLGEYA

-2803 AVYCYSANTG
+2803 AIYCYEPNKG
-2813 GKSTDQDLV
+2813 GKYSDGKQTL
-2822 KNNPHKIVNT
+2822 KTNNPHKIVNT

-2841 GSGMDKVANFDKDSH
+2841 GSKLNKVANFAKDSN
-2856 DNTKNAEML
+2856 DNTNTKDAEML

-2878 VNSNKNI
+2878 VNSGNNI
-2885 DYRLQDYTG
+2885 DYRLQTYTG
-2894 FGTFIPSLWTGNY
+2894 FGTFIPWLWRENY
-2907 NKLGSDNKSI
+2907 NKLGSDNESI
-2917 ENVDGT
+2917 ANEVGA
-2923 NPDTDSGTGL
+2923 NPDTDATTGL

-2977 NNLVDNGWTFLQQDL
+2977 NNLVDNGWTYLQQNL
-2992 KDGDPKFEYEDVTVD
+2992 SGDNPTFKYEDVTVD

-3020 RRTAYD
+3020 HRTAYD
-3026 YDNVNTGET
+3026 YDNVNTGGT
-3035 AVPIGNDEYMTYAD
+3035 AVPIGSDKYMTYAD
-3049 GTGTAMLR
+3049 ATGKSMLR

-3082 LDPSLENGHVDV
+3082 LDPTVEDGHIDV
-3094 LWVTQQERT
+3094 LWVTQQERI

-3108 DGKTWET
+3108 DGKTWAT

-3147 VYTINGNLGFTI
+3147 LYTINGNLGFTI
-3159 TTDIS
+3159 TTDIT
-3164 TGSIVPPEGSDPK
+3164 TGVVPPDWNGSEAK

-3190 DVQGLENIH
+3190 DVKGLENIH

-3218 GHIFVIG
+3218 GHVFVIG
-3225 DVRQRVSSGN
+3225 DVRQRVSSGSSTDN
-3235 ANVEKDYVVPVYL
+3235 KVTTNVKDYVVPVYL

-3254 NIKSKSH
+3254 NIKSKPH
-3261 TDIEEKSCLGGAA
+3261 TDIVGDSCSGGAA
-3274 VFYKDQKIDNT
+3274 VFYKDQKKDNT
-3285 KLVGQSYVTENGEIV
+3285 TFVGKSYVTENGTTV
-3300 SNNGVYTQY
+3300 DSHTQY
-3309 PISDTPSEYP
+3309 PISGKESEYP

-3344 GAGGGDALIYNSV
+3344 GEGGGEALIYNSV
-3357 FHSNAGSPLIATDT
+3357 FHSNTGSPLVATDT

-3381 GGEIKFS
+3381 GGSIQFRNNEQGK
-3388 GNSEMHNSVLWCNNG
+3388 SEMHNSVLWRNNE
-3403 YKTIDECTGLS
+3403 YNKNSTVDCTGLTNS
-3414 SGSMTYNAISSL
+3414 VDNVVMSYNAISSL
-3426 SSDDNVNHNVTLSDN
+3426 RSDDNVNNYNVTLSDD

-3455 LTAADSWAKASRDFR
+3455 STAADSWAKASRDFR

-3480 ASPKIYVEL
+3480 ASPKKYVEL

-3494 GRYPFKTRLSGTTG
+3494 GRYPYTS
-3508 DTDEDYADLV
+3508 DVAISNANDVNDPYYVDLV
-3518 MQDFDLANNSRYYGS
+3518 KKDFDLANNSRHYGS

-3552 VNPER
+3552 VDPSFNLPGT
-3557 VSSSADYNGFSW
+3557 DYNGFSW

-3582 DAAAVYSNVHNNE
+3582 DAAAVYSNVHEGE

-3602 GMATSTGETITMRD
+3602 EGTDTSTGKPITMRN

-3626 TTFINTGVKETTDEN
+3626 TINTGVEGTTDKN

-3646 DNDKI
+3646 DDAKI

-3657 MDSDRDGM
+3657 MDADRDAM
-3665 ASSYSK
+3665 ASTYAK
-3671 HTIVNGVKSVESLTY
+3671 HTIVNGVKSTEDLDY
-3686 CLFDGLEIGSGDNN
+3686 CLFDGLLIGNADNGDAN
-3700 SANVATSPVVDIQQ
+3700 SSASPVVDIQK

-3724 ANNNITDTGQYLV
+3724 ANNNITDTGQPLV
-3737 NLQSGL
+3737 KLQSGL

-3760 ALVNLG
+3760 ALVDLG

-3774 TVVGWSQD
+3774 TVVGGDLSQES
-3782 PTASNAINNIT
+3782 PASNDINNIM
-3793 YQETDPTMP
+3793 YKETDSTMP

-3819 AEDVSNR
+3819 EADVSYR

-3838 IEGGNNGTSKDAT
+3838 IEGGNNGTSKNAAD
-3851 TGKYD
+3851 KYD
-3856 GKSHVSTYLQ
+3856 GKSHVSENLK

-3884 GSYVD
+3884 GSNVD

-3894 TWSTGAMT
+3894 TWSTGTINSPLDIHANT
-3902 ESGSVVP
+3902 LATS
-3909 NVLYADADPDNYN
+3909 YN
-3922 GQNYPHEGSVVY
+3922 GHYYPHEGSVVY
-3934 LQKYGNLICDVKSDN
+3934 LQKGGNLICDVKSDN

-3984 AAERTIEGQYSLV
+3984 AAERTIGQYSLV

-4003 NYKTGYADVSS
+4003 NYKTGDADVSS

-4021 FVTTTTYDSNNNNNV
+4021 FVTTTTYDSNNNV

-4044 YRYEYDGEARSNYK
+4044 SRYEYDGEARSHYK

-4068 WEQLATATRT
+4068 WKPLTTNTRT

-4102 ATAASYPYS
+4102 ATAADYPYR
-4111 ESAGK
+4111 ESADK
-4116 DYVTLQQY
+4116 DNYVTLTQY
-4124 DDRSSTN
+4124 DDRETTN
-4131 GGSDFTSVYNMGWNL
+4131 GGADFTSEYNMGWNL
-4146 KGMPYLISR
+4146 KGMPYLISS

-4161 MEDGSYAMNVPHVIY
+4161 MDDGSYAMNVPHVIY
-4176 TMKPDG
+4176 TMKPNG
-4182 SYDMAKQ
+4182 SYVTKQ
-4189 SWVSSTTSSIDNTL
+4189 TWASSDGNTL

-4232 ATPNTGNT
+4232 ATPNTAST
-4240 RNALNIS
+4240 RSALNIS
-4247 LSSADATGEDAYR
+4247 LSSADVTGEDAYR

-4275 VDKTSDEYASLVYS
+4275 VDNTSDEYASLVYS

-4305 DIAVCGARG
+4305 DIAVCGAGG

-4326 TEISVATRV
+4326 KEISLATRV
-4335 GTTGRYTFS
+4335 GSTGRYIFS

-4352 TTEVWLMDYQ
+4352 PATTEVWLKDYQ

-4379 TGENPASPV
+4379 VGENPASPV

-4394 SLTIGGM
+4394 SLTIGGV
-4401 RPDIGERDESGAGWT
+4401 RPDIGERDENSARWT
-4416 ISINRCHVSVSGLS
+4416 ISINRCHVTVSGLS

-4468 EGRSKVI
+4468 EGNSKVI
-4475 GLMTR
+4475 GLVRRDK

>member
-1 MLSKRRLYT
+1 MLSIRRIY
-10 TIIALLA
+10 TIIAAMLT

-30 PVRYVTTSGNYA
+30 PVRYVRTSGNYA

-73 GRVYVAA
+73 GRVYVAK

-109 GGFNADSPE
+109 GGFDAADPE

-127 DAKGTK
+127 DADGKT
-133 EMTISEATGLKW
+133 ERTISQATGLKW

-156 HSSSTEDPMKWN
+156 HSSSSTDPMKWN
-168 PSKKEYDESFT
+168 SAKNEYDESFT

-192 STHSSGLDARN
+192 STHSSGLNDKN
-203 RAVGLANKA
+203 RGVALAHTAGL
-212 AIDGFTIQEGN
+212 DGFTIRDGN
-223 ASNRTVPEETDGRH
+223 ASNRTVPEQSDGSH

-258 IIRQNAS
+258 IICQNAS

-411 IWGNRVDAN
+411 IWGNEVAAN
-420 NDVQYATYRESST
+420 NNVQYATYRESST

-464 LNEENR
+464 LNEDNR

-475 GYYPDFTPLP
+475 GYYPDFTTLP
-485 SDKGVSQDPEV
+485 SDKGVSQASEV
-496 PLRWIPRWIPR
+496 SLHWIPR

-552 KQFAPRCVLGAFVV
+552 KQFAPRCVLGAFVA
-566 NSPMGAYDSSV
+566 NSPKGASANV
-577 ASVEDNKTP
+577 ASVEDNTTP
-586 LRTVFIDPSTDAVV
+586 IRTVFIDPSTDAVV
-600 SPSEDD
+600 SPASEDD
-606 NTAIGNSWDN
+606 NTQIGNSWN
-616 PFNNI
+616 KPFNNI

-629 TLNPAA
+629 TISPAD
-635 GSPVQIL
+635 GSPVQML

-647 TTTAGNTYLPYIRSS
+647 TTTAGNSYLPYIRSS

-676 ASSLKNTEISNRNPK
+676 ASSLTTTDISKRNPK

-717 HGATDVIVDG
+717 HGATNVIVDG

-751 IAIINSEADKPM
+751 IAVINSEADKPM

-792 TMNVDV
+792 VMQVDV

-814 TVEATGSNAT
+814 TVEATGSNTT

-839 VMATD
+839 VMATE

-854 LHANIKYGSNR
+854 LHANIKYGSYS

-874 LTATESV
+874 LTATESN
-881 PDSKVVTFLTSTDGT
+881 PAPPKAVTFYTTSNGS
-896 IAVADGASSSNNMMD
+896 IKLAEGATNANNMMD
-911 LGVSSNTNIA
+911 LGVSDAVATAVA
-921 TSKFSYHSSNT
+921 TSKFSYLSSNT

-981 TDPGF
+981 TDSNF
-986 GKDITTNIYRNYGG
+986 GKDMTTVFFRNYGG

-1026 YQPPY
+1026 YMPPY

-1041 KADGTIDYTS
+1041 NPDGTIDTTR
-1051 DGDGSSWQKAING
+1051 DGDGSSWQNAING

-1084 YEDGYQLTGLQWA
+1084 YEEGHQLTGLQWA
-1097 VDEAFARSLERNA
+1097 VDEAFARSLERND
-1110 DNSIKYTEIP
+1110 DNSIKYTEIT
-1120 GVTHFNPGNQSTVN
+1120 GVTHFNPGSQNTVN
-1134 PKRKTIDV
+1134 SDRTTIDV

-1172 DVYGGFPGKGGD
+1172 DVYGGFPGKGG
-1184 PQSPGMK
+1184 SSLTPGMK
-1191 ERVPKTSILETLTN
+1191 ERVPKTSILETLTD
-1205 DEVTET
+1205 DEVTEA
-1211 GVTGTGAWGPQVDD
+1211 GVKGTGAWGPQVDD
-1225 YKNNLG
+1225 YKHNVLVAYSSADVTNLWTV
-1231 LYKNQIS
+1231 
-1238 NFEPVDRTNWR
+1238 VD
-1249 IKSFSSEEVNVEG
+1249 FSSDDKQG
-1262 SNGRV
+1262 
-1267 EQAID
+1267 
-1272 NSTSTYWHTIKKG
+1272 
-1285 TNQQHIT
+1285 
-1292 LDLSSSQSFNAVKLF
+1292 NAP
-1307 ARNYKIKNILIEY
+1307 A
-1320 CDYSP
+1320 C
-1325 VTDYDLWT
+1325 
-1333 DYKKQFSYT
+1333 
-1342 MSNENPCYCFMGEAA
+1342 
-1357 TARYV
+1357 
-1362 RINIINTYDNSYTD
+1362 
-1376 LKEIYLGNGKSSSD
+1376 
-1390 FSPIDRTQWTV
+1390 
-1401 EEFSTEETNGERTT
+1401 
-1415 GRAAHAIDG
+1415 IDG
-1424 DENTYWHTA
+1424 NNDTFWHSRWQDDKAGHGTVNGG
-1433 WKDPSLPTLPQ
+1433 LPQ
-1444 YITIDM
+1444 WIIIDM
-1450 GQEYSISQMKLI
+1450 GKTNEITSLKITN
-1462 SRNYKPNSITIDYSS
+1462 RNYFPNNYTIRYAASSYSDDGKAQYVDESAFTLIWNNKDITSNRIQTLDFGK
-1477 DYSSWNTISGLTV
+1477 TISCQYLYIKVNSNPDGTPKFV
-1490 DNELESLTGFG
+1490 DICEIEAYNG
-1501 STISARYIKLTVNS
+1501 STKIDHLLGSRV
-1515 VYGDGKYFDPKD
+1515 
-1527 IQFGNN
+1527 QNN
-1533 GIVVK
+1533 V
-1538 GVSGGYTYDL
+1538 YDL
-1548 NAYQMAYKTQRVLT
+1548 NSYAKAYKSQRVLT
-1562 QPYPYFKGKVNIN
+1562 QPYPYFKGKGNIN
-1575 GSTQGNNLEFD
+1575 GSTPGNNLEFD

-1622 LRINGRLANCVIK
+1622 LRINGRLANCVIT
-1635 NNVLSSKSNTRGGG
+1635 NNILSSKSNTRGGG

-1670 GGSDYNVFGGG
+1670 GGSDNNVFGGG

-1690 NTSVIKNKIT
+1690 NTSVIHNKIT
-1700 GNGGDK
+1700 GNGTT
-1706 KQGTGVFFEN
+1706 QGTGVFFEN

-1735 GSWFSNGRIDVYNS
+1735 GKWFSNGRIDVYNS
-1749 IIYNNTTNGSKEFD
+1749 IIYNNTTNNTKEFD
-1763 CTTGAGNITLKNCL
+1763 CTTEKGNITLKNCL
-1777 FKNSDAH
+1777 FKNRDAH

-1806 MSVKDLFKDPDNGDY
+1806 MSAKDLFKDPANGDY

-1840 MEGTADIVLPSYD
+1840 MESTADIVLPSYD

-1863 TVDIGAYEYNGAF
+1863 TVDIGAYEFNGAY
-1876 SITPDVTTS
+1876 SITPDETTS
-1885 ADKAVF
+1885 TDKAVF

-1902 AKDPDNAA
+1902 AANPENAA

-1922 GRYLEDNPSTTR
+1922 GRYLYSHKGDEV
-1934 KVIVKLAGDAP
+1934 KKQVIVKLAGDAP
-1945 EETTD
+1945 EETHV
-1950 GGGNVFYKYSGFV
+1950 GGKVSYQYSGFV

-1982 DNTIIVPHGV
+1982 DYTIIVPHGV

-1998 SDAFTNSNDNG
+1998 SDAYTSAEDNG

-2062 KTTDAL
+2062 KTQDAL
-2068 KNISPRA
+2068 KNISARA

-2097 TDTRVGGAA
+2097 TDNRVGGAA

-2153 GGGLYVEEPASASS
+2153 GGGLYVEEPASTSS
-2167 ENVNAATNPARIF
+2167 ENVNATINHARIF

-2229 PTDAGNTNLTIND
+2229 PTDAGSSSLTIDD

-2261 AVHTDVDKGVRFA
+2261 SVNTDVDKGVRFA
-2274 TETYNHDYTDAE
+2274 TETYNHDYTDS
-2286 NNKVNRMHNAYEF
+2286 KGTDVKRMHNSYEF

-2315 KDYNYLINTYA
+2315 KDYNSLVATYA
-2326 LTPEDLAKTTRT
+2326 LTTEDLAKKTRT
-2338 FEGNDFIDIGA
+2338 FDGNDFIDIGA
-2349 RAIGELVLPVANED
+2349 RAIGELVLPEPSAEK
-2363 NLMTRIFVVKNEEDV
+2363 LMTRIFVVKNEEDV

-2389 PNTYYQQEGSS
+2389 TTSPYYQQEGSS

-2413 YVRDARKL
+2413 YVRDARKIKDANGEYTNR
-2421 KKLNDEQTDSVYA
+2421 KK
-2434 YKDTKFEIILS
+2434 KFEIILS

-2474 IVGGVKVKQTSTSDG
+2474 IVGGVETKQSDNNKDYT
-2489 ESYYGNLATVG
+2489 YYGN
-2500 DLPDKT
+2500 T
-2506 ANTTTFSVTGK
+2506 AESSDNTTFTYGTST
-2517 GSVVISHPKIK
+2517 VVITHPGIK
-2528 DIIEKRKLSDINHNN
+2528 EIIKNRKLSDINHNN

-2575 IADEKH
+2575 IADENH
-2581 VGGLPDATIKYNDKN
+2581 VGGLPEAKGIND
-2596 SAGDRYDA
+2596 S
-2604 NAGNGKVPSTRGE
+2604 NAGNGTVPYELGV

-2623 VEIEDGMAIGYDAT
+2623 VEIEDGMAMGYNAT
-2637 AVNSVYTYY
+2637 AVNSKSTYY

-2651 CVEGNWITNTTTN
+2651 CVEGNWTTGDVIRTYKDG
-2664 SGDYFQ
+2664 SGNA
-2670 TYTGID
+2670 IE
-2676 RPVGYRNIPLELRNC
+2676 RPVGYRSIPLEVRNC

-2726 DQIGVNSVT
+2726 DQIGT

-2758 NEADTSPSPGGA
+2758 NEADTNYQT
-2770 ELRGVGGA
+2770 GVGGA
-2778 VLLGEHA
+2778 VLLGEYA

-2803 AVYCYSANTG
+2803 AIYCYEPNKG
-2813 GKSTDQDLV
+2813 GKYSDGEQTL
-2822 KNNPHKIVNT
+2822 KTNNPHKIVNT

-2841 GSGMDKVANFDKDSH
+2841 ESGLNKVANLSQDKY

-2878 VNSNKNI
+2878 VNSVNKI
-2885 DYRLQDYTG
+2885 DYRLQTYKG
-2894 FGTFIPSLWTGNY
+2894 FGTFIPSLWIGKYNY
-2907 NKLGSDNKSI
+2907 LYTDNTTIKEST
-2917 ENVDGT
+2917 VD

-2941 IASDNDAINGPN
+2941 IDSDNDAINGPN

-2992 KDGDPKFEYEDVTVD
+2992 TGDNPTFEYEDVTVD

-3020 RRTAYD
+3020 RRTVYD
-3026 YDNVNTGET
+3026 YENVNTGET

-3049 GTGTAMLR
+3049 GTGKAMLR

-3082 LDPSLENGHVDV
+3082 LDPSVENGHVDV

-3135 KEIRMLEGQYQP
+3135 KEIRMLEGRYQP

-3159 TTDIS
+3159 TTDITTGVVPPDW
-3164 TGSIVPPEGSDPK
+3164 TGSTTK

-3206 ASERSGVDEKLL
+3206 ASERSGVGENLL
-3218 GHIFVIG
+3218 GHVFVID
-3225 DVRQRVSSGN
+3225 DVRQRVSSGSSTDN
-3235 ANVEKDYVVPVYL
+3235 NVTTNVENYVVPVYL

-3254 NIKSKSH
+3254 NIKSKPH
-3261 TDIEEKSCLGGAA
+3261 TDIAEESCSGGAA
-3274 VFYKDQKIDNT
+3274 VFYKDQKIDANT
-3285 KLVGQSYVTENGEIV
+3285 LVGKSYVMENGTTV
-3300 SNNGVYTQY
+3300 DSYTQY
-3309 PISDTPSEYP
+3309 PISGTESKYP

-3326 RCDFRVNGATPA
+3326 RCDFRVNGSTSA

-3344 GAGGGDALIYNSV
+3344 GEGGGEALIYNSV
-3357 FHSNAGSPLIATDT
+3357 FHSNMGSPLIATDT

-3381 GGEIKFS
+3381 GGSIQFRNTAQGK
-3388 GNSEMHNSVLWCNNG
+3388 SEMHNSVLWRNNE
-3403 YKTIDECTGLS
+3403 YNKNSTVDCTGLTNS
-3414 SGSMTYNAISSL
+3414 VDNVVMSYNAISSL
-3426 SSDDNVNHNVTLSDN
+3426 SSDDKVNNNVTLSSDN
-3441 NNDVLQGPNFFDPA
+3441 NNVLQGPNFFDPA
-3455 LTAADSWAKASRDFR
+3455 LTAVGNWAKASRDFR

-3480 ASPKIYVEL
+3480 ASPKKYVEL
-3489 VKDLT
+3489 VRDLT
-3494 GRYPFKTRLSGTTG
+3494 GRYPYTS
-3508 DTDEDYADLV
+3508 DVAISNANDVNDPYYADLV
-3518 MQDFDLANNSRYYGS
+3518 KKDFDLANNSRYYGS

-3557 VSSSADYNGFSW
+3557 VSSSSDYNGFSW
-3569 EKAYTKGNLQKAI
+3569 EKAYTRGNLQKAI
-3582 DAAAVYSNVHNNE
+3582 DAAAVYSDVNKGKE
-3595 KSYVFVK
+3595 SYVFVK
-3602 GMATSTGETITMRD
+3602 GMTTSTGETITMRD
-3616 NVTLYGSLPS
+3616 HVTLYGSLPS
-3626 TTFINTGVKETTDEN
+3626 TTAINTGVEETIDKN
-3641 GNKSY
+3641 GNKYY
-3646 DNDKI
+3646 DDDKI

-3657 MDSDRDGM
+3657 MDADRDGM

-3671 HTIVNGVKSVESLTY
+3671 HTIVNGVKSVEPLTY

-3724 ANNNITDTGQYLV
+3724 ANNEITATDQPLV
-3737 NLQSGL
+3737 KLQSGL

-3760 ALVNLG
+3760 ALVDLG

-3774 TVVGWSQD
+3774 TVVGGDLSQD
-3782 PTASNAINNIT
+3782 PTASNDINNIM
-3793 YQETDPTMP
+3793 YKETDSTMP

-3826 NLWYQLHERTTN
+3826 NLWYQLHERSSY
-3838 IEGGNNGTSKDAT
+3838 IEGGNNGTSKDDA
-3851 TGKYD
+3851 GKYN
-3856 GKSHVSTYLQ
+3856 GKSLVSENLK

-3879 NPRFI
+3879 NPRFL
-3884 GSYVD
+3884 GFKVD
-3889 KGCFE
+3889 NGCFE
-3894 TWSTGAMT
+3894 TWSTGAMDT
-3902 ESGSVVP
+3902 KSGNVTP
-3909 NVLYADADPDNYN
+3909 NVLYADASADNYN

-3934 LQKYGNLICDVKSDN
+3934 LQPSGKLVCKNITDGAGNVTSH
-3949 SPYFTKDNPLR
+3949 YFTDANPLR

-3965 ASEGGSLYGQG
+3965 ALEGGSLYGHG
-3976 NTIELRYV
+3976 NTIDLRYV
-3984 AAERTIEGQYSLV
+3984 SAERTIEGQYSLF

-4003 NYKTGYADVSS
+4003 NYGDDKG
-4014 AASAVMP
+4014 VMP
-4021 FVTTTTYDSNNNNNV
+4021 FVTTTTYDSNNNV
-4036 TETAVAPF
+4036 KEDAVAPF
-4044 YRYEYDGEARSNYK
+4044 SRYEYDGEARSHYK
-4058 YSFAESNSTC
+4058 YSFAENNSTC
-4068 WEQLATATRT
+4068 WKQLTTATRT

-4092 KQTLRFTAYG
+4092 EQKLRFTAYG
-4102 ATAASYPYS
+4102 ATAADYPYR
-4111 ESAGK
+4111 ESADE
-4116 DYVTLQQY
+4116 DYVTLTQY
-4124 DDRSSTN
+4124 DDRTSTE

-4146 KGMPYLISR
+4146 KGMPYLISA
-4155 YPIYQQ
+4155 YPISQQ

-4182 SYDMAKQ
+4182 SYVTKQ
-4189 SWVSSTTSSIDNTL
+4189 TWASSDDNKL

-4213 ATINKEEHLHFAQ
+4213 ATINTEEHLHFAQ

-4232 ATPNTGNT
+4232 ASTNTAST
-4240 RNALNIS
+4240 RSALNIS
-4247 LSSADATGEDAYR
+4247 LSSADVTGEDAYR

-4275 VDKTSDEYASLVYS
+4275 VDNTSDEYASLVYS

-4305 DIAVCGARG
+4305 DIAVCGAGG

-4335 GTTGRYTFS
+4335 GSTGRYIFS
-4344 LDRSAGVS
+4344 LDKSAGVS
-4352 TTEVWLMDYQ
+4352 PTTTEVWLKDYQ

-4379 TGENPASPV
+4379 AGENPESPV

-4401 RPDIGERDESGAGWT
+4401 RPDIGGWDESGAGWT
-4416 ISINRCHVSVSGLS
+4416 ISINRCHVTVSGLS

-4468 EGRSKVI
+4468 EGNSKVI
-4475 GLMTR
+4475 GLVRKDK

>member
-10 TIIALLA
+10 TIIALLT
-17 LCATTMAQTTFSG
+17 LCATAFAQTGSFSG
-30 PVRYVTTSGNYA
+30 PVRYVKTNGSYA

-73 GRVYVAA
+73 GRVYVAK
-80 GTYRPTTS
+80 GTYSPTTS

-109 GGFNADSPE
+109 GGFDAANPE
-118 ATPEDRIVL
+118 DTPEERIVL
-127 DAKGTK
+127 DAKGS
-133 EMTISEATGLKW
+133 EMPISEAKGLKW
-145 RMKNTTILSGN
+145 LMKNTTTLSGN
-156 HSSSTEDPMKWN
+156 HSSSTEDPMKWD
-168 PSKKEYDESFT
+168 PKKNEYDESFT

-192 STHSSGLDARN
+192 STHSSGLDTKN
-203 RAVGLANKA
+203 RGVALAHTAGL
-212 AIDGFTIQEGN
+212 DGFTIRDGN
-223 ASNRTVPEETDGRH
+223 ASNRTVPEQTDGSH

-250 ANSEVRNC
+250 GNTVLRNC
-258 IIRQNAS
+258 IIRQNS
-265 ALRGGGVYMDGGG
+265 SSLRGGGVYMDGGG
-278 LLEQCYV
+278 LMEQCYV
-285 AQNQSDGVGVT
+285 TQNQSGGVGVT

-309 IVRNCIIENNAGRC
+309 IVRHCLIENNAARC

-331 SSIPATDKARYAS
+331 SSQPKDDKARYAS
-344 YASGCVVANNT
+344 YATGCVVNNNT
-355 SQAEAGG
+355 SSAEAGG
-362 VFMRNGGLL
+362 VFMKNGGLL
-371 NHLTITYNNCVGAG
+371 NHLTITCNKCVGAG
-385 VVYNNRRYGR
+385 VVYNSRRYGR

-404 GMVANSV
+404 GMVTNSV
-411 IWGNRVDAN
+411 IWGNEVAAN
-420 NDVQYATYRESST
+420 NNVQYATYRENAT
-433 TPKVKFDFVALS
+433 TPKVKLDFVALS

-464 LNEENR
+464 LNEENS
-470 NTTTK
+470 NTSTP
-475 GYYPDFTPLP
+475 GYYPDFTNV
-485 SDKGVSQDPEV
+485 SETTGVLGSSTV
-496 PLRWIPRWIPR
+496 SRRWNPRA
-507 SSSYLRHQGMQLND
+507 SSYLRHKGMQLND

-534 ETEGKDV
+534 ETEGKDIN
-541 VDAFLVSDMTG
+541 DAHITEDILGS
-552 KQFAPRCVLGAFVV
+552 QFAPRCVLGAFVA
-566 NSPMGAYDSSV
+566 NSFNGASAKVESM
-577 ASVEDNKTP
+577 EDNT
-586 LRTVFIDPSTDAVV
+586 TQIETIFIDPTTDAEV
-600 SPSEDD
+600 SLVSDE
-606 NTAIGNSWDN
+606 TLGNSWEN
-616 PFNNI
+616 AFSNI
-621 NDALDYVK
+621 NDALDYVNNK
-629 TLNPAA
+629 LNPTATN
-635 GSPVQIL
+635 PVQLL
-642 VKQGT
+642 VKEGT
-647 TTTAGNTYLPYIRSS
+647 TTTAGNNYIPYIRSS
-662 FIDLPSH
+662 YIDLPSH

-676 ASSLKNTEISNRNPK
+676 ASSLIGTIISKRNPK

-698 ANITGSDYAENGCH
+698 ANITGGDYAENGCH

-717 HGATDVIVDG
+717 HGASDVIVDG
-727 LQLYFANAQT
+727 FQLYFANAQT
-737 SSVLPTLAL
+737 SSVLRTLAL

-751 IAIINSEADKPM
+751 IAIINSKDDQPM
-763 ENIKIRNCVV
+763 KDIKIRNCVV

-792 TMNVDV
+792 VMQVDV

-803 HNNAVTREQAA
+803 HNNAVTKQQAA
-814 TVEATGSNAT
+814 TVEATGSNTT

-844 NANIKVKNTA
+844 HANIKVKNTA
-854 LHANIKYGSNR
+854 LHANIGYNSYTSGN
-865 GSSNLKITD
+865 NPKITD
-874 LTATESV
+874 LKADAST
-881 PDSKVVTFLTSTDGT
+881 PDSKVVTFYTTSNGSITL
-896 IAVADGASSSNNMMD
+896 AEGATNANNMMD
-911 LGVSSNTNIA
+911 LGVTSFSDVA
-921 TSKFSYHSSNT
+921 TSKFSYHSSFT
-932 STYPKF
+932 DTYPKF

-976 TGSSA
+976 SNP
-981 TDPGF
+981 DFGF
-986 GKDITTNIYRNYGG
+986 DFTTVTTRNYGG
-1000 AADIG
+1000 LSDIG
-1005 AVENHND
+1005 AIEN
-1012 VAEGDTSNEDVEGG
+1012 TSLPEF
-1026 YQPPY
+1026 
-1031 GKVIYVRDYR
+1031 GKVIYVTE
-1041 KADGTIDYTS
+1041 KGAGKK
-1051 DGDGSSWQKAING
+1051 DGSSWSNAIAGNTVYDVTKEANLAIVEEDGTEILTSNSKYNGGFKSTNIPYGEESGQSKPFWSSNG
-1064 NLEIDKYK
+1064 NTKDGTNSKIENKR
-1072 NNHSFGGVDAEL
+1072 
-1084 YEDGYQLTGLQWA
+1084 YERYVSGLQYA
-1097 VDEAFARSLERNA
+1097 VEKAAEENASLSKNERIQIWVA
-1110 DNSIKYTEIP
+1110 
-1120 GVTHFNPGNQSTVN
+1120 
-1134 PKRKTIDV
+1134 
-1142 STVDKSKRVQVWIG
+1142 
-1156 EGEYI
+1156 
-1161 RREGFFMRDAV
+1161 
-1172 DVYGGFPGKGGD
+1172 GG
-1184 PQSPGMK
+1184 
-1191 ERVPKTSILETLTN
+1191 T
-1205 DEVTET
+1205 
-1211 GVTGTGAWGPQVDD
+1211 
-1225 YKNNLG
+1225 
-1231 LYKNQIS
+1231 
-1238 NFEPVDRTNWR
+1238 
-1249 IKSFSSEEVNVEG
+1249 
-1262 SNGRV
+1262 
-1267 EQAID
+1267 
-1272 NSTSTYWHTIKKG
+1272 
-1285 TNQQHIT
+1285 
-1292 LDLSSSQSFNAVKLF
+1292 
-1307 ARNYKIKNILIEY
+1307 
-1320 CDYSP
+1320 
-1325 VTDYDLWT
+1325 
-1333 DYKKQFSYT
+1333 
-1342 MSNENPCYCFMGEAA
+1342 
-1357 TARYV
+1357 
-1362 RINIINTYDNSYTD
+1362 YTD
-1376 LKEIYLGNGKSSSD
+1376 
-1390 FSPIDRTQWTV
+1390 
-1401 EEFSTEETNGERTT
+1401 
-1415 GRAAHAIDG
+1415 
-1424 DENTYWHTA
+1424 
-1433 WKDPSLPTLPQ
+1433 
-1444 YITIDM
+1444 
-1450 GQEYSISQMKLI
+1450 
-1462 SRNYKPNSITIDYSS
+1462 
-1477 DYSSWNTISGLTV
+1477 
-1490 DNELESLTGFG
+1490 
-1501 STISARYIKLTVNS
+1501 IK
-1515 VYGDGKYFDPKD
+1515 
-1527 IQFGNN
+1527 
-1533 GIVVK
+1533 
-1538 GVSGGYTYDL
+1538 
-1548 NAYQMAYKTQRVLT
+1548 
-1562 QPYPYFKGKVNIN
+1562 
-1575 GSTQGNNLEFD
+1575 
-1586 NDPINPFCVITSWD
+1586 
-1600 GFVIRNG
+1600 GFVIRDKVVVRGGFPNNG
-1607 RTKITHQRDGGAGVA
+1607 NPGETERIPLLSKSFKPADKYMELDRTKYETILQVSSQYLWNGNNLNPFTFGGLTSFRKTVLYQPDVCLPTRCPKGGDLGGSNDSDSNTYRYTSTTTYTDYVEYEGAMWDGFTVQNGLILDIAANRDGGAGI
-1622 LRINGRLANCVIK
+1622 RIFRGVTIQNFIVQNCW
-1635 NNVLSSKSNTRGGG
+1635 NRGTRSRGGG
-1649 IFQNG
+1649 IYCDGSNSYVINTYVIHNNVNG
-1654 GIIENCEIDG
+1654 
-1664 NILNGE
+1664 LNNAT
-1670 GGSDYNVFGGG
+1670 DTYGGG
-1681 LYQRTGTVF
+1681 MYMIVGTSYNSAFV
-1690 NTSVIKNKIT
+1690 NNWAN
-1700 GNGGDK
+1700 GNGG
-1706 KQGTGVFFEN
+1706 GIFLEN
-1716 GRFYN
+1716 AIFYN
-1721 NTITANEG
+1721 NTVAHNYKDG
-1729 PLTLYS
+1729 MYQWSNS
-1735 GSWFSNGRIDVYNS
+1735 GGG
-1749 IIYNNTTNGSKEFD
+1749 NNLEMY
-1763 CTTGAGNITLKNCL
+1763 NCL
-1777 FKNSDAH
+1777 FYGNENA
-1784 KSFDSSYTNVDV
+1784 
-1796 SSFVYMDEKG
+1796 
-1806 MSVKDLFKDPDNGDY
+1806 
-1821 SLKEGAIAINMG
+1821 AIGSKA
-1833 TDQLGKN
+1833 
-1840 MEGTADIVLPSYD
+1840 EGTLKDFHNCYIQTASNLSYGVLSHITGSSLNNYYGVKTDLANPFSAGDSYATDGSINLRLLGSSLCVNTGWNDPVNSKNETIDLPNTDADFT
-1853 AQYAD
+1853 D

-1863 TVDIGAYEYNGAF
+1863 TVDIGAYEFNGAY
-1876 SITPDVTTS
+1876 SITPDVTTN
-1885 ADKAVF
+1885 AEQAVY

-1922 GRYLEDNPSTTR
+1922 GRYLEEHKDDEV
-1934 KVIVKLAGDAP
+1934 KKQVIVKLAGDVP
-1945 EETTD
+1945 EEITD
-1950 GGGNVFYKYSGFV
+1950 KSGNKTYKYSGFV
-1963 YRPRRSNKVTASGQ
+1963 YRPRRSNKQTNSGQ

-1982 DNTIIVPHGV
+1982 DYTIIVPHGV

-1998 SDAFTNSNDNG
+1998 SDAFTSADDNG
-2009 FYTKDSEG
+2009 FYKVSEG
-2017 NYTDN
+2017 NYIDN

-2053 DTYTEEGTL
+2053 DTFKEDGTL
-2062 KTTDAL
+2062 KKQDAL
-2068 KNISPRA
+2068 ENISARA

-2080 FIEDGNADGEKQ
+2080 FIEGGNADGEKQ
-2092 STGQR
+2092 STGKR
-2097 TDTRVGGAA
+2097 TDNRVGGAA

-2153 GGGLYVEEPASASS
+2153 GGGLYVEEPASTSS

-2193 GGISFTTD
+2193 GGISFTTN

-2229 PTDAGNTNLTIND
+2229 PTDAGNTNLTVND

-2274 TETYNHDYTDAE
+2274 TETYNHDYTDGKGTAV
-2286 NNKVNRMHNAYEF
+2286 KRMHNSYEF

-2315 KDYNYLINTYA
+2315 KDYNALIATYA
-2326 LTPEDLAKTTRT
+2326 LTTEDLAKTTRT
-2338 FEGNDFIDIGA
+2338 FPGNDFIDIGA
-2349 RAIGELVLPVANED
+2349 RAIDELVLPNPSAG
-2363 NLMTRIFVVKNEEDV
+2363 NLMTRIFVVKNEEEV

-2389 PNTYYQQEGSS
+2389 TTSPYYQQEGSS

-2408 DDALE
+2408 DDALQ
-2413 YVRDARKL
+2413 YVREARKI
-2421 KKLNDEQTDSVYA
+2421 KDETNNE
-2434 YKDTKFEIILS
+2434 YKYRNKKFEIILS

-2474 IVGGVKVKQTSTSDG
+2474 IVGGVETKQSDNNKDYT
-2489 ESYYGNLATVG
+2489 YYGN
-2500 DLPDKT
+2500 T
-2506 ANTTTFSVTGK
+2506 AEPSDNTTFTYGNST
-2517 GSVVISHPKIK
+2517 VVISHPDIK
-2528 DIIEKRKLSDINHNN
+2528 DIIKDRKLSDINHNN

-2581 VGGLPDATIKYNDKN
+2581 VGGLPDATVKY
-2596 SAGDRYDA
+2596 YDSKSEMYNP
-2604 NAGNGKVPSTRGE
+2604 NAGNGTVPYYRGD

-2623 VEIEDGMAIGYDAT
+2623 VEIEDGTAIGYDAT

-2651 CVEGNWITNTTTN
+2651 CVEGNWVTNTTTN
-2664 SGDYFQ
+2664 SGDYFK

-2676 RPVGYRNIPLELRNC
+2676 RPVGYRSIPLEVRNC

-2726 DQIGVNSVT
+2726 DQIGT

-2758 NEADTSPSPGGA
+2758 NEADTNYQT
-2770 ELRGVGGA
+2770 GVGGA
-2778 VLLGEHA
+2778 VLLGEYA

-2793 VVRNLAYAYP
+2793 VVRNLAYGYP
-2803 AVYCYSANTG
+2803 AIYCYSANTG

-2841 GSGMDKVANFDKDSH
+2841 GSKLNKVANFAKDSN
-2856 DNTKNAEML
+2856 DNTNTKNAEML

-2878 VNSNKNI
+2878 VNSENDI
-2885 DYRLQDYTG
+2885 DYRLQDYEG
-2894 FGTFIPSLWTGNY
+2894 FGTFIPSLWTGKYNY
-2907 NKLGSDNKSI
+2907 LDTDNTTIKVST
-2917 ENVDGT
+2917 ED
-2923 NPDTDSGTGL
+2923 NPDKDSGTGL

-2977 NNLVDNGWTFLQQDL
+2977 NNLVDNGWTYLQQDL
-2992 KDGDPKFEYEDVTVD
+2992 SGKKPTFVYEEEKA
-3007 GVTRNQ
+3007 
-3013 VKGAGIY
+3013 KGAGIY
-3020 RRTAYD
+3020 RHTAYD
-3026 YDNVNTGET
+3026 DKYVNTGET

-3049 GTGTAMLR
+3049 GTGKAMLR

-3082 LDPSLENGHVDV
+3082 LDPSVEKGHVDV

-3108 DGKTWET
+3108 DGRTWET

-3164 TGSIVPPEGSDPK
+3164 TSSIVPPEDDSEPK

-3225 DVRQRVSSGN
+3225 DVMQRESSGN

-3254 NIKSKSH
+3254 NIKSND
-3261 TDIEEKSCLGGAA
+3261 TVGGAA
-3274 VFYKDQKIDNT
+3274 VFYKDQVDKNGSLLG
-3285 KLVGQSYVTENGEIV
+3285 KSYVTENGEIV
-3300 SNNGVYTQY
+3300 SNNGVEYPQY

-3326 RCDFRVNGATPA
+3326 RCDFRINGATSE

-3357 FHSNAGSPLIATDT
+3357 FHSNAGSPLVATDT

-3381 GGEIKFS
+3381 GGEIEFS
-3388 GNSEMHNSVLWCNNG
+3388 GNSEMHNSVLWKNK
-3403 YKTIDECTGLS
+3403 YKTTGECTGLTAT
-3414 SGSMTYNAISSL
+3414 GSMSYNAISSL
-3426 SSDDNVNHNVTLSDN
+3426 SSDDVNHNVTLSSDN
-3441 NNDVLQGPNFFDPA
+3441 NNVLQGPNFFDPKTEITGNTVSNIWQKA
-3455 LTAADSWAKASRDFR
+3455 LRDFR

-3480 ASPKIYVEL
+3480 ASPKKYVEL
-3489 VKDLT
+3489 VRGLT
-3494 GRYPFKTRLSGTTG
+3494 GRYPYKTRLTGTTG
-3508 DTDEDYADLV
+3508 KTDADYADMV
-3518 MQDFDLANNSRYYGS
+3518 KQDFDLANNSRYYGS

-3552 VNPER
+3552 VNP
-3557 VSSSADYNGFSW
+3557 SLDLSGPDYNGFSW
-3569 EKAYTKGNLQKAI
+3569 EKAYTMGNLQTAI
-3582 DAAAVYSNVHNNE
+3582 DAAAVYSDVNNNE

-3602 GMATSTGETITMRD
+3602 GRDKSTGETITMRN

-3626 TTFINTGVKETTDEN
+3626 TSKIDKGVTETIDSKTGAV
-3641 GNKSY
+3641 SY
-3646 DNDKI
+3646 NDNDIDK
-3651 IEYIKA
+3651 YIKA
-3657 MDSDRDGM
+3657 MDADRDGM
-3665 ASSYSK
+3665 ASSTK
-3671 HTIVNGVKSVESLTY
+3671 HTIVNGVKSTEDLDY
-3686 CLFDGLEIGSGDNN
+3686 CLFDGLLIGNADNGDAN
-3700 SANVATSPVVDIQQ
+3700 SSASPVVDIQQ

-3724 ANNNITDTGQYLV
+3724 ANNEITATDQPLV
-3737 NLQSGL
+3737 KLQSGL

-3760 ALVNLG
+3760 ALVDLG

-3774 TVVGWSQD
+3774 TVVGGDLTQD
-3782 PTASNAINNIT
+3782 SPASNAINNIM
-3793 YQETDPTMP
+3793 YKETDAAMP

-3826 NLWYQLHERTTN
+3826 NLWYQLHERSSY
-3838 IEGGNNGTSKDAT
+3838 IEEGDNGTSKNAAD
-3851 TGKYD
+3851 KYN
-3856 GKSHVSTYLQ
+3856 GKSLVSTDLQ

-3894 TWSTGAMT
+3894 TWWSKGAMT

-3934 LQKYGNLICDVKSDN
+3934 LQKGGNLICDVKSDN

-3976 NTIELRYV
+3976 NTIDLRYV
-3984 AAERTIEGQYSLV
+3984 AVERTIEGQYSLV

-4003 NYKTGYADVSS
+4003 NYKTGNAD
-4014 AASAVMP
+4014 VMP
-4021 FVTTTTYDSNNNNNV
+4021 FVTTTTYDTDNYNV

-4044 YRYEYDGEARSNYK
+4044 YRYEYDGEARSNYE
-4058 YSFAESNSTC
+4058 YSFAESDSPC
-4068 WEQLATATRT
+4068 WEPLSTDIRT

-4092 KQTLRFTAYG
+4092 EQTLRFTAYG
-4102 ATAASYPYS
+4102 AKAADDPDAHYLYR
-4111 ESAGK
+4111 ESADK
-4116 DYVTLQQY
+4116 DNYVTLTQY
-4124 DDRSSTN
+4124 DDRTSTN
-4131 GGSDFTSVYNMGWNL
+4131 GGADFTFTSVYNMGWNL
-4146 KGMPYLISR
+4146 KGMPYLISN
-4155 YPIYQQ
+4155 YPVYKK
-4161 MEDGSYAMNVPHVIY
+4161 MDDGTYAMNVPHVVY
-4176 TMKPDG
+4176 TMNPNG
-4182 SYDMAKQ
+4182 SYVTKQ
-4189 SWVSSTTSSIDNTL
+4189 SWYADNTL

-4226 LFYTSS
+4226 LLYTSS
-4232 ATPNTGNT
+4232 TSTNTGNT

-4275 VDKTSDEYASLVYS
+4275 VDNTSDEYASLVYS

-4305 DIAVCGARG
+4305 DIAVCGAGG
-4314 EMMSLVGAAPVE
+4314 EMMSLSGAAPVE
-4326 TEISVATRV
+4326 KEISLATRV
-4335 GTTGRYTFS
+4335 GSTGRYIFS
-4344 LDRSAGVS
+4344 LDRSAGAS
-4352 TTEVWLMDYQ
+4352 PTTTEVWLKDYQ

-4379 TGENPASPV
+4379 VGEDPASSV

-4394 SLTIGGM
+4394 SLTIGGV
-4401 RPDIGERDESGAGWT
+4401 RPDIGERDENSARWT
-4416 ISINRCHVSVSGLS
+4416 ISINRCHVTVSGLS

-4468 EGRSKVI
+4468 EGNSKVI
-4475 GLMTR
+4475 GLVRRDK

>member
-1 MLSKRRLYT
+1 MLIKRRLYT

-17 LCATTMAQTTFSG
+17 LCTTTMAQTTFSG

-47 WAQAKNNLQDAIES
+47 WTAAKNNLQDAIES

-73 GRVYVAA
+73 GRVYVAK
-80 GTYRPTTS
+80 GTYSPTTS

-109 GGFNADSPE
+109 GGFSADNPE
-118 ATPEDRIVL
+118 ANPEKRIVL
-127 DAKGTK
+127 DADGTT
-133 EMTISEATGLKW
+133 EMTISQATGLKW

-156 HSSSTEDPMKWN
+156 HSSSSTDPMKWN
-168 PSKKEYDESFT
+168 SSKNEYDESFT

-192 STHSSGLDARN
+192 STHSSGLNDKN
-203 RAVGLANKA
+203 RGVALAHTAGL
-212 AIDGFTIQEGN
+212 DGFTIRDGN
-223 ASNRTVPEETDGRH
+223 ASNRTVPEESAGSH

-250 ANSEVRNC
+250 GNTVLRNC
-258 IIRQNAS
+258 IIRQNS
-265 ALRGGGVYMDGGG
+265 SSLRGGGVYMDGGG
-278 LLEQCYV
+278 LMEQCYV
-285 AQNQSDGVGVT
+285 TQNQSGGVGVT

-309 IVRNCIIENNAGRC
+309 IVRHCLIENNAARC

-331 SSIPATDKARYAS
+331 SSQPANDNARYAS
-344 YASGCVVANNT
+344 FATGCVVNNNT
-355 SQAEAGG
+355 SSAEAGG
-362 VFMRNGGLL
+362 VFMKNGGLL
-371 NHLTITYNNCVGAG
+371 NHLTITCNKCVGAG

-404 GMVANSV
+404 GMVTNSV
-411 IWGNRVDAN
+411 IWGNEVAAN
-420 NDVQYATYRESST
+420 NNVQYATYREHAS
-433 TPKVKFDFVALS
+433 TPKVKLDFVALS

-464 LNEENR
+464 LNEENS
-470 NTTTK
+470 NTSTP
-475 GYYPDFTPLP
+475 GYYPDFTDVPG
-485 SDKGVSQDPEV
+485 SAGVIDNTTATG
-496 PLRWIPRWIPR
+496 RWNPRA
-507 SSSYLRHQGMQLND
+507 SSYLRHQGMQLND
-521 YPTSANY
+521 YPTSGNY
-528 PNGSDY
+528 DINGNDIVAAHI
-534 ETEGKDV
+534 TEDIIGN
-541 VDAFLVSDMTG
+541 
-552 KQFAPRCVLGAFVV
+552 QFAPRCVLGAFVA
-566 NSPMGAYDSSV
+566 NSFKGASASV
-577 ASVEDNKTP
+577 ASIEDNTTQIKTI
-586 LRTVFIDPSTDAVV
+586 FIDPTTDAVV
-600 SPSEDD
+600 SLANDATLGS
-606 NTAIGNSWDN
+606 SWEN
-616 PFNNI
+616 AFSNI

-629 TLNPAA
+629 TLNPTAE
-635 GSPVQIL
+635 SPVQIL

-647 TTTAGNTYLPYIRSS
+647 TTTAGNSYLPHIRSS
-662 FIDLPSH
+662 YIDLPSH

-676 ASSLKNTEISNRNPK
+676 ASSLTGTDVSKRNPK

-717 HGATDVIVDG
+717 HGATNVIVDG

-792 TMNVDV
+792 VMQVDV

-814 TVEATGSNAT
+814 TVEATGRNAT

-854 LHANIKYGSNR
+854 LHANIKYGSNS

-874 LTATESV
+874 LTATESD
-881 PDSKVVTFLTSTDGT
+881 PDSKVVTFYTTSNGKISVSDDATS
-896 IAVADGASSSNNMMD
+896 ANNMMD
-911 LGVSSNTNIA
+911 LGVSDAVATAVA
-921 TSKFSYHSSNT
+921 TSKFSYHSSYT

-962 MPTNTNPMVNAANE
+962 MPMNMNPMVNAANE
-976 TGSSA
+976 SNP
-981 TDPGF
+981 DFGF
-986 GKDITTNIYRNYGG
+986 DFTTVTTRNYGG
-1000 AADIG
+1000 LSDIG
-1005 AVENHND
+1005 AIEN
-1012 VAEGDTSNEDVEGG
+1012 TSLPEF
-1026 YQPPY
+1026 
-1031 GKVIYVRDYR
+1031 GKVIYVTENGAG
-1041 KADGTIDYTS
+1041 KK
-1051 DGDGSSWQKAING
+1051 DGSSWSNAIAG
-1064 NLEIDKYK
+1064 NTVYDVTKEANVAIVK
-1072 NNHSFGGVDAEL
+1072 
-1084 YEDGYQLTGLQWA
+1084 EDG
-1097 VDEAFARSLERNA
+1097 
-1110 DNSIKYTEIP
+1110 TEIF
-1120 GVTHFNPGNQSTVN
+1120 TSN
-1134 PKRKTIDV
+1134 
-1142 STVDKSKRVQVWIG
+1142 SK
-1156 EGEYI
+1156 YN
-1161 RREGFFMRDAV
+1161 
-1172 DVYGGFPGKGGD
+1172 GGFKSSDIPYGEESEQSKPFWYSKGNTKD
-1184 PQSPGMK
+1184 
-1191 ERVPKTSILETLTN
+1191 
-1205 DEVTET
+1205 
-1211 GVTGTGAWGPQVDD
+1211 
-1225 YKNNLG
+1225 
-1231 LYKNQIS
+1231 
-1238 NFEPVDRTNWR
+1238 
-1249 IKSFSSEEVNVEG
+1249 
-1262 SNGRV
+1262 
-1267 EQAID
+1267 
-1272 NSTSTYWHTIKKG
+1272 G
-1285 TNQQHIT
+1285 TN
-1292 LDLSSSQSFNAVKLF
+1292 S
-1307 ARNYKIKNILIEY
+1307 KIKNNRYEQYVSGLQYAVEKAAKANA
-1320 CDYSP
+1320 S
-1325 VTDYDLWT
+1325 LS
-1333 DYKKQFSYT
+1333 Q
-1342 MSNENPCYCFMGEAA
+1342 NE
-1357 TARYV
+1357 
-1362 RINIINTYDNSYTD
+1362 RIQIWVAGGTYTD
-1376 LKEIYLGNGKSSSD
+1376 
-1390 FSPIDRTQWTV
+1390 
-1401 EEFSTEETNGERTT
+1401 
-1415 GRAAHAIDG
+1415 
-1424 DENTYWHTA
+1424 
-1433 WKDPSLPTLPQ
+1433 
-1444 YITIDM
+1444 
-1450 GQEYSISQMKLI
+1450 
-1462 SRNYKPNSITIDYSS
+1462 
-1477 DYSSWNTISGLTV
+1477 
-1490 DNELESLTGFG
+1490 
-1501 STISARYIKLTVNS
+1501 IK
-1515 VYGDGKYFDPKD
+1515 
-1527 IQFGNN
+1527 
-1533 GIVVK
+1533 
-1538 GVSGGYTYDL
+1538 
-1548 NAYQMAYKTQRVLT
+1548 
-1562 QPYPYFKGKVNIN
+1562 
-1575 GSTQGNNLEFD
+1575 
-1586 NDPINPFCVITSWD
+1586 
-1600 GFVIRNG
+1600 GFVIRDRVVVSGGFPNYG
-1607 RTKITHQRDGGAGVA
+1607 NPGETERIPLLSQSFKPADKYMELNRTKYETILQVSSQYLWDGDNLNPFTFAGLRSFRKTVLYQPDVCLPTRCPTGGDLGNKDTDSNTYRYTNPETYTDYVEYEGAMWDGFTVQNGLILDIAANRDGGAGI
-1622 LRINGRLANCVIK
+1622 RIFRGVTIQNFIVQNCW
-1635 NNVLSSKSNTRGGG
+1635 NRGSRSRGGG
-1649 IFQNG
+1649 IYCDGSNSYVINTYVIHNNANGPKNEDDTYGGGMYMIVGTSYNSAFVNNWANGHGG
-1654 GIIENCEIDG
+1654 GIFLENAI
-1664 NILNGE
+1664 
-1670 GGSDYNVFGGG
+1670 
-1681 LYQRTGTVF
+1681 
-1690 NTSVIKNKIT
+1690 
-1700 GNGGDK
+1700 
-1706 KQGTGVFFEN
+1706 
-1716 GRFYN
+1716 FYN
-1721 NTITANEG
+1721 NTVAHNYKDG
-1729 PLTLYS
+1729 MYQWSNS
-1735 GSWFSNGRIDVYNS
+1735 GGG
-1749 IIYNNTTNGSKEFD
+1749 NNLEMY
-1763 CTTGAGNITLKNCL
+1763 NCL
-1777 FKNSDAH
+1777 FYGNQNKAIGSSAVGTLKDFHNCYIQTATNLDDGVLKHITGSSLNNHYGVNTTLANPFSAGGSYATDGSINLRLLGSSSCVNGGWNNPVNSKNETIDLPNTDAD
-1784 KSFDSSYTNVDV
+1784 FT
-1796 SSFVYMDEKG
+1796 
-1806 MSVKDLFKDPDNGDY
+1806 
-1821 SLKEGAIAINMG
+1821 
-1833 TDQLGKN
+1833 
-1840 MEGTADIVLPSYD
+1840 
-1853 AQYAD
+1853 D

-1863 TVDIGAYEYNGAF
+1863 TVDIGAYEYNGAY
-1876 SITPDVTTS
+1876 SITPDETTS
-1885 ADKAVF
+1885 TDKAVF

-1902 AKDPDNAA
+1902 AANPENAA

-1922 GRYLEDNPSTTR
+1922 GRYLEVHKGDEV
-1934 KVIVKLAGDAP
+1934 KKQVIVKLAGDAP
-1945 EETTD
+1945 TESVES
-1950 GGGNVFYKYSGFV
+1950 GNKTYKYSGFV

-1982 DNTIIVPHGV
+1982 DYTIIVPHGV

-1998 SDAFTNSNDNG
+1998 SDAYTSADNNG
-2009 FYTKDSEG
+2009 FYTKDTKG

-2053 DTYTEEGTL
+2053 DTYKEEGTL

-2068 KNISPRA
+2068 KNIQARA

-2080 FIEDGNADGEKQ
+2080 FIEGGNADGEKQ
-2092 STGQR
+2092 STGKR

-2153 GGGLYVEEPASASS
+2153 GGGLYVEEPASTSS

-2229 PTDAGNTNLTIND
+2229 PTDAENANLTIDD

-2274 TETYNHDYTDAE
+2274 TETYNHDYTDSE
-2286 NNKVNRMHNAYEF
+2286 GKDVTRMHNSYEF

-2315 KDYNYLINTYA
+2315 KDYKALVASDA
-2326 LTPEDLAKTTRT
+2326 LTAEDMANVTRT
-2338 FEGNDFIDIGA
+2338 FQGNDFIDIGA
-2349 RAIGELVLPVANED
+2349 RAIGELVLPVATAD

-2389 PNTYYQQEGSS
+2389 TESPYYQQEGSS

-2408 DDALE
+2408 DDALQ
-2413 YVRDARKL
+2413 YVREARKI
-2421 KKLNDEQTDSVYA
+2421 KKLIDAQSDSVYA
-2434 YKDTKFEIILS
+2434 YKNQKFEIILS

-2474 IVGGVKVKQTSTSDG
+2474 IVGGVEVKQTSTSDG
-2489 ESYYGNLATVG
+2489 ESYYGNLASVG
-2500 DLPDKT
+2500 NLPESNAT
-2506 ANTTTFSVTGK
+2506 TTTFTYGTSN
-2517 GSVVISHPKIK
+2517 VVISHPEIK
-2528 DIIEKRKLSDINHNN
+2528 DIINSRKLSDINHNN

-2581 VGGLPDATIKYNDKN
+2581 VGGLPDATITYN
-2596 SAGDRYDA
+2596 DA
-2604 NAGNGKVPSTRGE
+2604 NAGNGKVPYTRGE

-2623 VEIEDGMAIGYDAT
+2623 VEIEDGMAMGYDVD
-2637 AVNSVYTYY
+2637 AVTSQYTYY

-2664 SGDYFQ
+2664 PGDYFK
-2670 TYTGID
+2670 TYTGIA
-2676 RPVGYRNIPLELRNC
+2676 RPVGYRSIPLEVRNC

-2697 GCLGGAIFTDSELKV
+2697 GNLGGAIFTDSELKV

-2726 DQIGVNSVT
+2726 DQIGNNSVT

-2758 NEADTSPSPGGA
+2758 NEADTSPSPDGA

-2778 VLLGEHA
+2778 VLLGEYA

-2793 VVRNLAYAYP
+2793 VVRNLAYGYP
-2803 AVYCYSANTG
+2803 AVYCYSANKG
-2813 GKSTDQDLV
+2813 GTSSDQDLV

-2841 GSGMDKVANFDKDSH
+2841 DSGMNMVANFSLDK
-2856 DNTKNAEML
+2856 NQKNAEML
-2865 WFCAYEEGKGNAP
+2865 WFCAYEAGKGNAP
-2878 VNSNKNI
+2878 VNSQKNI
-2885 DYRLQDYTG
+2885 DYRLQTYTG
-2894 FGTFIPSLWTGNY
+2894 FGTFIPKLWTGNY

-2917 ENVDGT
+2917 ENVVGT
-2923 NPDTDSGTGL
+2923 NPDTDATTGL

-2941 IASDNDAINGPN
+2941 IDSDNDAINGPN

-2992 KDGDPKFEYEDVTVD
+2992 TGDDPTFEYEDVTVD

-3026 YDNVNTGET
+3026 YDNVNTEET
-3035 AVPIGNDEYMTYAD
+3035 AVPIGNDEYMAYAD
-3049 GTGTAMLR
+3049 GTDKVMYR

-3082 LDPSLENGHVDV
+3082 LDPAVEDGHIDV

-3108 DGKTWET
+3108 DGQTWET

-3135 KEIRMLEGQYQP
+3135 KEIRMLEGRYQP

-3159 TTDIS
+3159 TTDIT
-3164 TGSIVPPEGSDPK
+3164 TGVVPPDWNGSTSK

-3206 ASERSGVDEKLL
+3206 ASERSGVGENLL
-3218 GHIFVIG
+3218 GHVFVIG
-3225 DVRQRVSSGN
+3225 DVRQRESTGTSTDKKVTTD
-3235 ANVEKDYVVPVYL
+3235 VKDYVVPVYL

-3254 NIKSKSH
+3254 NIKSKPH
-3261 TDIEEKSCLGGAA
+3261 TDIAGESCSGGAA
-3274 VFYKDQKIDNT
+3274 VFYKDQKKNQDGENGS
-3285 KLVGQSYVTENGEIV
+3285 LVGKSYVTENGTTV
-3300 SNNGVYTQY
+3300 DSYTQY
-3309 PISDTPSEYP
+3309 PISGTESKYP

-3326 RCDFRVNGATPA
+3326 RCDFRVNGATSE

-3344 GAGGGDALIYNSV
+3344 GAGGGEALIYNSV

-3381 GGEIKFS
+3381 GGEIQFRNIEPGK
-3388 GNSEMHNSVLWCNNG
+3388 SEMHNSVLW
-3403 YKTIDECTGLS
+3403 TDEMTELINS
-3414 SGSMTYNAISSL
+3414 KDSVVMTYNAISSL
-3426 SSDDNVNHNVTLSDN
+3426 SSDDKVNNNVTLSSDN
-3441 NNDVLQGPNFFDPA
+3441 NNVLQGPNFFDPA
-3455 LTAADSWAKASRDFR
+3455 LSAADDDNWAKALRDFR

-3480 ASPKIYVEL
+3480 ASPKKYVEL
-3489 VKDLT
+3489 VKNLT
-3494 GRYPFKTRLSGTTG
+3494 GRYPYTS
-3508 DTDEDYADLV
+3508 DVAISNEDDDNDPHYVDLV
-3518 MQDFDLANNSRYYGS
+3518 KKDFDLANNTRYYGS

-3557 VSSSADYNGFSW
+3557 DLSSSDYNGFSW

-3582 DAAAVYSNVHNNE
+3582 DAAAVYSNVHNKE

-3602 GMATSTGETITMRD
+3602 GMRMATSTGETITMRD

-3626 TTFINTGVKETTDEN
+3626 TTKIDQGVKETMDSET
-3641 GNKSY
+3641 GAVSY
-3646 DNDKI
+3646 NNNDI
-3651 IEYIKA
+3651 DEYIKA
-3657 MDSDRDGM
+3657 MDADRDGM
-3665 ASSYSK
+3665 ASSNAK
-3671 HTIVNGVKSVESLTY
+3671 HTIVNGVKSTEDLDY

-3760 ALVNLG
+3760 DLVDLG

-3774 TVVGWSQD
+3774 TVVGGDLPQD
-3782 PTASNAINNIT
+3782 PTASNAINNIM
-3793 YQETDPTMP
+3793 YKETDPAMPLP

-3807 RPSTTAYHGEIP
+3807 SPSTTAYHGEIP
-3819 AEDVSNR
+3819 EGDVSNR
-3826 NLWYQLHERTTN
+3826 NLWYQLHERSSY
-3838 IEGGNNGTSKDAT
+3838 IEGGKNRMSESDKD
-3851 TGKYD
+3851 D
-3856 GKSHVSTYLQ
+3856 GKSLVSENLQ

-3884 GSYVD
+3884 GTKVD

-3894 TWSTGAMT
+3894 TWSTGTINSPLDIHANT
-3902 ESGSVVP
+3902 LATS
-3909 NVLYADADPDNYN
+3909 YN

-3934 LQKYGNLICDVKSDN
+3934 LQKGGNLICDVKSDN
-3949 SPYFTKDNPLR
+3949 SPYFTDTNPLR

-3965 ASEGGSLYGQG
+3965 ALEGGSLYGQG

-3984 AAERTIEGQYSLV
+3984 AAERTIPGQYALLSM
-3997 SLPFDM
+3997 PFDM
-4003 NYKTGYADVSS
+4003 DYRR
-4014 AASAVMP
+4014 AVTMP
-4021 FVTTTTYDSNNNNNV
+4021 FVTTTTYDSNNNNI
-4036 TETAVAPF
+4036 TESPISPF
-4044 YRYEYDGEARSNYK
+4044 DRYEYDGASRSDYQ
-4058 YSFAESNSTC
+4058 YSFAQNNS
-4068 WEQLATATRT
+4068 QLWKSLASENVRK
-4078 ANEGMLIDRGSTAT
+4078 ANEGMLIDRGQNAT
-4092 KQTLRFTAYG
+4092 SEKLRFTAYG
-4102 ATAASYPYS
+4102 ATLADYPYS
-4111 ESAGK
+4111 ESADK

-4124 DDRSSTN
+4124 DDRKSNS

-4146 KGMPYLISR
+4146 KGMPYLISS

-4161 MEDGSYAMNVPHVIY
+4161 MDDGSYAMNVPHVIY
-4176 TMKPDG
+4176 TMEPDG
-4182 SYDMAKQ
+4182 SYVTKR
-4189 SWVSSTTSSIDNTL
+4189 SWESDNTL

-4213 ATINKEEHLHFAQ
+4213 ATINKEEQLHFAQ

-4240 RNALNIS
+4240 RSALNIS

-4260 SVGVSHAAGVVSLQP
+4260 SVGVSHAAGAVCLQP
-4275 VDKTSDEYASLVYS
+4275 VDNTSDEYTSLVYS

-4305 DIAVCGARG
+4305 DIAVCGAG
-4314 EMMSLVGAAPVE
+4314 GDMMSLVGAAPVE
-4326 TEISVATRV
+4326 TEISLATRV

-4352 TTEVWLMDYQ
+4352 TTEVWLKDYQ

-4379 TGENPASPV
+4379 VGENPASPV

-4401 RPDIGERDESGAGWT
+4401 RPDIGGWDESGAGWT
-4416 ISINRCHVSVSGLS
+4416 ISINRCHVTVSDLS

-4468 EGRSKVI
+4468 EGNSKVI
-4475 GLMTR
+4475 GLVRRDK

>member
-10 TIIALLA
+10 TIITLLA
-17 LCATTMAQTTFSG
+17 LCTTAFAQTGSFSG
-30 PVRYVTTSGNYA
+30 PIRYVTTSGNYA

-109 GGFNADSPE
+109 GGFKADSPE

-127 DAKGTK
+127 DADGSTEKK
-133 EMTISEATGLKW
+133 ISQATGLKW
-145 RMKNTTILSGN
+145 RMKNTTTLSGN

-168 PSKKEYDESFT
+168 PSKNEYDESFT

-411 IWGNRVDAN
+411 IWGNMVAAN
-420 NDVQYATYRESST
+420 NNVQYATYRENAS
-433 TPKVKFDFVALS
+433 TPKVKLDFVALS

-464 LNEENR
+464 LNEDNR

-475 GYYPDFTPLP
+475 GYYPDFTILP
-485 SDKGVSQDPEV
+485 SADKGVSQAPDV
-496 PLRWIPRWIPR
+496 PLSWIPRWIPR

-552 KQFAPRCVLGAFVV
+552 KQFAPRCVLGAFVA
-566 NSPMGAYDSSV
+566 NSPTGEHASV
-577 ASVEDNKTP
+577 VSVEDNITSII
-586 LRTVFIDPSTDAVV
+586 TVFIDPSTDAVV
-600 SPSEDD
+600 SPSEND
-606 NTAIGNSWDN
+606 NTPIGNSWDN

-629 TLNPAA
+629 TLAISEAN
-635 GSPVQIL
+635 PVQIL
-642 VKQGT
+642 VKEGT
-647 TTTAGNTYLPYIRSS
+647 STTAGNTYLPYIRSS

-676 ASSLKNTEISNRNPK
+676 ASSLTNTEISKRNPK

-751 IAIINSEADKPM
+751 IAVINSYADLPM
-763 ENIKIRNCVV
+763 KNIKIRNCVV

-844 NANIKVKNTA
+844 NAKVKVKNTA
-854 LHANIKYGSNR
+854 LHANIKYGSNS

-874 LTATESV
+874 LTATESD
-881 PDSKVVTFLTSTDGT
+881 PDSKVVTFLTSTDEPIEEGT
-896 IAVADGASSSNNMMD
+896 IEVADGASSANNMMD
-911 LGVSSNTNIA
+911 LGVTSFSNVA
-921 TSKFSYHSSNT
+921 TSKFSYHSSFT

-962 MPTNTNPMVNAANE
+962 MPMNMNPMVNAANE
-976 TGSSA
+976 SNP
-981 TDPGF
+981 DF
-986 GKDITTNIYRNYGG
+986 GVDFTTVTTRNYGG
-1000 AADIG
+1000 LSDIG
-1005 AVENHND
+1005 AIEN
-1012 VAEGDTSNEDVEGG
+1012 TSLPEF
-1026 YQPPY
+1026 
-1031 GKVIYVRDYR
+1031 GKVIYVTENGAG
-1041 KADGTIDYTS
+1041 KK
-1051 DGDGSSWQKAING
+1051 DGSSWSNAIAG
-1064 NLEIDKYK
+1064 NTVYDVEKEANVAI
-1072 NNHSFGGVDAEL
+1072 VE
-1084 YEDGYQLTGLQWA
+1084 EDGTEILTSNSKYNGGFKSTNIPYGEESGQSKTFWSSKGNIQNKTNSKIENRRYEQYVSGLQYA
-1097 VDEAFARSLERNA
+1097 VEKAAERNA
-1110 DNSIKYTEIP
+1110 SL
-1120 GVTHFNPGNQSTVN
+1120 
-1134 PKRKTIDV
+1134 
-1142 STVDKSKRVQVWIG
+1142 SKNERIQIWV
-1156 EGEYI
+1156 
-1161 RREGFFMRDAV
+1161 A
-1172 DVYGGFPGKGGD
+1172 GG
-1184 PQSPGMK
+1184 
-1191 ERVPKTSILETLTN
+1191 T
-1205 DEVTET
+1205 
-1211 GVTGTGAWGPQVDD
+1211 
-1225 YKNNLG
+1225 
-1231 LYKNQIS
+1231 
-1238 NFEPVDRTNWR
+1238 
-1249 IKSFSSEEVNVEG
+1249 
-1262 SNGRV
+1262 
-1267 EQAID
+1267 
-1272 NSTSTYWHTIKKG
+1272 
-1285 TNQQHIT
+1285 
-1292 LDLSSSQSFNAVKLF
+1292 
-1307 ARNYKIKNILIEY
+1307 
-1320 CDYSP
+1320 
-1325 VTDYDLWT
+1325 
-1333 DYKKQFSYT
+1333 
-1342 MSNENPCYCFMGEAA
+1342 
-1357 TARYV
+1357 
-1362 RINIINTYDNSYTD
+1362 YTD
-1376 LKEIYLGNGKSSSD
+1376 
-1390 FSPIDRTQWTV
+1390 
-1401 EEFSTEETNGERTT
+1401 
-1415 GRAAHAIDG
+1415 
-1424 DENTYWHTA
+1424 
-1433 WKDPSLPTLPQ
+1433 
-1444 YITIDM
+1444 
-1450 GQEYSISQMKLI
+1450 
-1462 SRNYKPNSITIDYSS
+1462 
-1477 DYSSWNTISGLTV
+1477 
-1490 DNELESLTGFG
+1490 
-1501 STISARYIKLTVNS
+1501 IK
-1515 VYGDGKYFDPKD
+1515 
-1527 IQFGNN
+1527 
-1533 GIVVK
+1533 
-1538 GVSGGYTYDL
+1538 
-1548 NAYQMAYKTQRVLT
+1548 
-1562 QPYPYFKGKVNIN
+1562 
-1575 GSTQGNNLEFD
+1575 
-1586 NDPINPFCVITSWD
+1586 
-1600 GFVIRNG
+1600 GFVIRDKVVVSGGFPNNG
-1607 RTKITHQRDGGAGVA
+1607 NPGETERIPLLSKSFKPADKYMKLDRTKYETILQVSSQYLWNGNNLNPFTFEKLPSFRKTVLYQPDVCLPTRCPKGGDLGGSKDSDSNTYRYTNPQKYPDYVEYEGAMWDGFTVQNGLIKDIAANRDGGAGI
-1622 LRINGRLANCVIK
+1622 RIFRGVTIQNFIVQNCWNRGSRSRGGGIYCDGSNSYVINTYVIH
-1635 NNVLSSKSNTRGGG
+1635 NNATGNNKDTYGGGMYMIVGTSYNSAFVNNWAQDRGGG
-1649 IFQNG
+1649 IFL
-1654 GIIENCEIDG
+1654 ENAI
-1664 NILNGE
+1664 
-1670 GGSDYNVFGGG
+1670 
-1681 LYQRTGTVF
+1681 
-1690 NTSVIKNKIT
+1690 
-1700 GNGGDK
+1700 
-1706 KQGTGVFFEN
+1706 
-1716 GRFYN
+1716 FYN
-1721 NTITANEG
+1721 NTVAHNYKDG
-1729 PLTLYS
+1729 MYQWSNS
-1735 GSWFSNGRIDVYNS
+1735 GGG
-1749 IIYNNTTNGSKEFD
+1749 NNLEMY
-1763 CTTGAGNITLKNCL
+1763 NCL
-1777 FKNSDAH
+1777 FYGNENQAIGSSAVKTLQDFHNCYIQTASVLDGDVLKHITGSSLNNYYGVNTDLANPFSAGGSYATDGSINLRLLGSSKCVNGGWNNPVNSENETIDLPNTDAD
-1784 KSFDSSYTNVDV
+1784 FT
-1796 SSFVYMDEKG
+1796 
-1806 MSVKDLFKDPDNGDY
+1806 
-1821 SLKEGAIAINMG
+1821 
-1833 TDQLGKN
+1833 
-1840 MEGTADIVLPSYD
+1840 
-1853 AQYAD
+1853 D

-1863 TVDIGAYEYNGAF
+1863 TVDIGAYEFNGAY
-1876 SITPDVTTS
+1876 SITPDETTS

-1902 AKDPDNAA
+1902 AANPANAA

-1945 EETTD
+1945 EEITD
-1950 GGGNVFYKYSGFV
+1950 GGGNKTYKYSGFV
-1963 YRPRRSNKVTASGQ
+1963 YRPRRSNKETASGQ

-1982 DNTIIVPHGV
+1982 DYSIIVPHGV

-1998 SDAFTNSNDNG
+1998 SDAYTSADVNG
-2009 FYTKDSEG
+2009 FYTKDSNG

-2027 NRTTLSGVYQADDQ
+2027 NRTTLSGVYQADGQ

-2053 DTYTEEGTL
+2053 NTYTEEGTL

-2068 KNISPRA
+2068 TNITARA

-2214 QNTGSEQSNVNGMTT
+2214 QNTGSEQSNVNGMVT
-2229 PTDAGNTNLTIND
+2229 PSDAGNTNLTIDD

-2274 TETYNHDYTDAE
+2274 TEAYNHNYTDSKGTAV
-2286 NNKVNRMHNAYEF
+2286 KRMHNSYEF

-2315 KDYNYLINTYA
+2315 KDYNRLVATYA
-2326 LTPEDLAKTTRT
+2326 LTTEDLAKTTRT
-2338 FEGNDFIDIGA
+2338 FVGNDFIDIGA
-2349 RAIGELVLPVANED
+2349 RAIGELVLPVATAD
-2363 NLMTRIFVVKNEEDV
+2363 KLMTRIFVVKNEEDV

-2389 PNTYYQQEGSS
+2389 TESTYYQQEGSS

-2413 YVRDARKL
+2413 YVRDARKI
-2421 KKLNDEQTDSVYA
+2421 KDANGKYTNTD
-2434 YKDTKFEIILS
+2434 KKFEIILS

-2474 IVGGVKVKQTSTSDG
+2474 IVGGVEVKQTSTSDG

-2506 ANTTTFSVTGK
+2506 ADKTTFSVSGK
-2517 GSVVISHPKIK
+2517 GSVVISHPEIK
-2528 DIIEKRKLSDINHNN
+2528 DIINSRKLSDINHNN

-2581 VGGLPDATIKYNDKN
+2581 VGGLPDATITYHDSKSEKYD
-2596 SAGDRYDA
+2596 S
-2604 NAGNGKVPSTRGE
+2604 NAGNGTVPYERGV

-2623 VEIEDGMAIGYDAT
+2623 VEIEDGMAMGYDAT

-2664 SGDYFQ
+2664 PGDYFK

-2676 RPVGYRNIPLELRNC
+2676 RPVGFRSIPLEVRNC

-2726 DQIGVNSVT
+2726 DEIGANSVT

-2758 NEADTSPSPGGA
+2758 NEADTSPSPDGG

-2778 VLLGEHA
+2778 VLLGEYA

-2793 VVRNLAYAYP
+2793 VVRNLAYGYP
-2803 AVYCYSANTG
+2803 AVYCYSANKG
-2813 GKSTDQDLV
+2813 GDSTDPDLV

-2841 GSGMDKVANFDKDSH
+2841 ESGLNKVANLSQDKYDK
-2856 DNTKNAEML
+2856 NKNAEML

-2878 VNSNKNI
+2878 VNSKNKI
-2885 DYRLQDYTG
+2885 DYRLQTYTG
-2894 FGTFIPSLWTGNY
+2894 FGTFIPSLWKGKYNY
-2907 NKLGSDNKSI
+2907 LDADNTTIKKST
-2917 ENVDGT
+2917 ED
-2923 NPDTDSGTGL
+2923 NPDKDSGTGL

-2941 IASDNDAINGPN
+2941 IDSDNDAINGPN

-2992 KDGDPKFEYEDVTVD
+2992 TGDDPKFVYIDDKGNTVSQSTS
-3007 GVTRNQ
+3007 GA
-3013 VKGAGIY
+3013 KAAGAGIY

-3026 YDNVNTGET
+3026 YDNVNTEET
-3035 AVPIGNDEYMTYAD
+3035 AVPIGNDEYMAYAD
-3049 GTGTAMLR
+3049 GTGKAMLR

-3082 LDPSLENGHVDV
+3082 LDPAEEDGHIDV

-3108 DGKTWET
+3108 DGRTWET

-3135 KEIRMLEGQYQP
+3135 KEIRMLEGRYQP

-3164 TGSIVPPEGSDPK
+3164 TGVVPPDWNGSDPK

-3206 ASERSGVDEKLL
+3206 ASERSGVDGNLL
-3218 GHIFVIG
+3218 GHVFVIG
-3225 DVRQRVSSGN
+3225 DVRQRESSGN
-3235 ANVEKDYVVPVYL
+3235 SSKQVTTNVKDYVVPVYL

-3254 NIKSKSH
+3254 NIKSKPH
-3261 TDIEEKSCLGGAA
+3261 KDIAEESCSGGAA
-3274 VFYKDQKIDNT
+3274 VFYKDQKKEDNT
-3285 KLVGQSYVTENGEIV
+3285 TLVGKSYVTKDGTSV
-3300 SNNGVYTQY
+3300 DSYTQY
-3309 PISDTPSEYP
+3309 PISDTKTDYP

-3326 RCDFRVNGATPA
+3326 RCDFLINGATSE

-3344 GAGGGDALIYNSV
+3344 GEGGGEALIYNSV
-3357 FHSNAGSPLIATDT
+3357 FHSNTGSPLVATDT

-3388 GNSEMHNSVLWCNNG
+3388 GNSEMHNSVLWRNNG
-3403 YKTIDECTGLS
+3403 YETTAEWTGLTAT
-3414 SGSMTYNAISSL
+3414 GSMSYNAISSL
-3426 SSDDNVNHNVTLSDN
+3426 SPEYEVNNNVSLSSDN
-3441 NNDVLQGPNFFDPA
+3441 NNVLQGPNFFDPA
-3455 LTAADSWAKASRDFR
+3455 LSAADDDNWAKASRDFR

-3480 ASPKIYVEL
+3480 ASPKKYVEL

-3508 DTDEDYADLV
+3508 DTDEYYADLV

-3569 EKAYTKGNLQKAI
+3569 ERAYTKGNLQKAI
-3582 DAAAVYSNVHNNE
+3582 DAAAVYSNVHNKE

-3626 TTFINTGVKETTDEN
+3626 TTAINTGVAETTHDD
-3641 GNKSY
+3641 GSKSY
-3646 DNDKI
+3646 DDDKI
-3651 IEYIKA
+3651 IDYIKA

-3671 HTIVNGVKSVESLTY
+3671 HTIVNGVKSVEPLTY

-3724 ANNNITDTGQYLV
+3724 ANNNITDTGQPLV
-3737 NLQSGL
+3737 NLKSGL

-3760 ALVNLG
+3760 ALVDLG

-3774 TVVGWSQD
+3774 TVVGGD
-3782 PTASNAINNIT
+3782 LPPASNAINNIM
-3793 YQETDPTMP
+3793 YKETDAAMP

-3807 RPSTTAYHGEIP
+3807 RRSSTAYHGEIP

-3838 IEGGNNGTSKDAT
+3838 IEGGENGTSKDDA
-3851 TGKYD
+3851 GKYD
-3856 GKSHVSTYLQ
+3856 GKSHVSENLK

-3879 NPRFI
+3879 NPRFL
-3884 GSYVD
+3884 GTQVD

-3894 TWSTGAMT
+3894 TWSTGAVT
-3902 ESGSVVP
+3902 ESGTVDLNDLFV
-3909 NVLYADADPDNYN
+3909 DADPDNYN

-3934 LQKYGNLICDVKSDN
+3934 LQKGGNLICDVKSDK
-3949 SPYFTKDNPLR
+3949 SPYFTDVNPLR

-3965 ASEGGSLYGQG
+3965 ALEGGSLYGQG
-3976 NTIELRYV
+3976 NTIHLRYV
-3984 AAERTIEGQYSLV
+3984 SAERTIEGQYSLF

-4003 NYKTGYADVSS
+4003 NYGTDDKGVT
-4014 AASAVMP
+4014 P
-4021 FVTTTTYDSNNNNNV
+4021 FVTTTTYDSNNNV
-4036 TETAVAPF
+4036 TEEAVAPF
-4044 YRYEYDGEARSNYK
+4044 SRYEYDGEARSHYK
-4058 YSFAESNSTC
+4058 YSFAENNSTC
-4068 WEQLATATRT
+4068 WKQLTTATRT
-4078 ANEGMLIDRGSTAT
+4078 ANEGMLIDRGSTAI

-4102 ATAASYPYS
+4102 ANAADYPYR
-4111 ESAGK
+4111 ESADE
-4116 DYVTLQQY
+4116 DYVTLTQY
-4124 DDRSSTN
+4124 DDRTSTD

-4146 KGMPYLISR
+4146 KGVPYLISR

-4161 MEDGSYAMNVPHVIY
+4161 MEDDSYAMNVPHVIY

-4182 SYDMAKQ
+4182 SYVTKQ
-4189 SWVSSTTSSIDNTL
+4189 TWASSDDNTL
-4203 SPGEAFFTQT
+4203 SPGDAFFTQT
-4213 ATINKEEHLHFAQ
+4213 ATINTEEHLHFAQ

-4232 ATPNTGNT
+4232 ATPNTAST
-4240 RNALNIS
+4240 RSALNIS

-4275 VDKTSDEYASLVYS
+4275 VDNTSDEYASLVYS

-4295 KFMSMNPAIP
+4295 KFMSMNPAVP
-4305 DIAVCGARG
+4305 DIAVCGAGG

-4326 TEISVATRV
+4326 KEISLATRV
-4335 GTTGRYTFS
+4335 GSTGRYTFS

-4352 TTEVWLMDYQ
+4352 PATTEVWLKDYQ

-4368 LMEDDYTAEIT
+4368 LMEEAYTAEIT
-4379 TGENPASPV
+4379 AGENPASPV

-4394 SLTIGGM
+4394 SLTIGGV
-4401 RPDIGERDESGAGWT
+4401 RPDIGERDENSARWT
-4416 ISINRCHVSVSGLS
+4416 ISINHCRVSVSGLS

-4454 CEAELSPGVYVVRA
+4454 CEAELSPGVYVIRA
-4468 EGRSKVI
+4468 EGNSKVI
-4475 GLMTR
+4475 GLVRRDK

>member
-10 TIIALLA
+10 TIIALLT

-30 PVRYVTTSGNYA
+30 PVRYVKADGSYA

-47 WAQAKNNLQDAIES
+47 WSAAKNNLQDAIES

-109 GGFNADSPE
+109 GGFDAANPE
-118 ATPEDRIVL
+118 DTPEDRMVL
-127 DAKGTK
+127 DADGTTEK
-133 EMTISEATGLKW
+133 KMSEATGLKW
-145 RMKNTTILSGN
+145 LMKNTTTLSGN
-156 HSSSTEDPMKWN
+156 HSSSTEDPMKWD
-168 PSKKEYDESFT
+168 SKKNEYDESFT

-192 STHSSGLDARN
+192 STHSSGLDTKN
-203 RAVGLANKA
+203 RGVALAHTAGL
-212 AIDGFTIQEGN
+212 DGFTIRDGN
-223 ASNRTVPEETDGRH
+223 ASNRTVPEQTDGSH

-250 ANSEVRNC
+250 GNTVLRNC
-258 IIRQNAS
+258 IIRQNS
-265 ALRGGGVYMDGGG
+265 SSLRGGGVYMDGGG
-278 LLEQCYV
+278 LMEQCYV
-285 AQNQSDGVGVT
+285 TQNQSGGVGVT

-309 IVRNCIIENNAGRC
+309 IVRHCLIENNAARC

-331 SSIPATDKARYAS
+331 SSQPKDDKARYAS
-344 YASGCVVANNT
+344 YATGCVVNNNT
-355 SQAEAGG
+355 SSAEAGG
-362 VFMRNGGLL
+362 VFMKNGGLL
-371 NHLTITYNNCVGAG
+371 NHLTITCNKCVGAG
-385 VVYNNRRYGR
+385 VVYNSRRYGR

-404 GMVANSV
+404 GMVTNSV
-411 IWGNRVDAN
+411 IWGNEVAAN
-420 NDVQYATYRESST
+420 NNVQYATYRENAT
-433 TPKVKFDFVALS
+433 TPKVKLDFVALS

-464 LNEENR
+464 LNEENS
-470 NTTTK
+470 NTSTP
-475 GYYPDFTPLP
+475 GYYPDFTNVPETT
-485 SDKGVSQDPEV
+485 GVLGSSTV
-496 PLRWIPRWIPR
+496 SRRWNPRA
-507 SSSYLRHQGMQLND
+507 SSYLRHKGMQLND

-534 ETEGKDV
+534 ETEGKDIN
-541 VDAFLVSDMTG
+541 DAHITEDILGS
-552 KQFAPRCVLGAFVV
+552 QFAPRCVLGAFVA
-566 NSPMGAYDSSV
+566 NSFNGEYASV
-577 ASVEDNKTP
+577 ASIEDNTTQIKTI
-586 LRTVFIDPSTDAVV
+586 FIDPTTDAEV
-600 SPSEDD
+600 SLVSDE
-606 NTAIGNSWDN
+606 TLGNSWEN
-616 PFNNI
+616 AFSNI
-621 NDALDYVK
+621 NDALDYVNNK
-629 TLNPAA
+629 LNPTATN
-635 GSPVQIL
+635 PVQLL
-642 VKQGT
+642 VKEGT
-647 TTTAGNTYLPYIRSS
+647 TTTAGNTYLSHIRSS

-676 ASSLKNTEISNRNPK
+676 ASSLTGTNISKRNPK

-698 ANITGSDYAENGCH
+698 ANITGGDYAENGCH

-717 HGATDVIVDG
+717 HGASDVIVDG
-727 LQLYFANAQT
+727 FQLYFANAQT

-751 IAIINSEADKPM
+751 IAVINSYADQPM
-763 ENIKIRNCVV
+763 KDIKIRNCVV

-792 TMNVDV
+792 VMQVDV

-803 HNNAVTREQAA
+803 HNNAVTKQQAA
-814 TVEATGSNAT
+814 TVEATGSNTT

-844 NANIKVKNTA
+844 HANVKVKNTA
-854 LHANIKYGSNR
+854 LHANIGYGSYTSGN
-865 GSSNLKITD
+865 NPKITD
-874 LTATESV
+874 LKADAST
-881 PDSKVVTFLTSTDGT
+881 PDSKVVTFYTTSNGSITL
-896 IAVADGASSSNNMMD
+896 AEGATNANNMMD
-911 LGVSSNTNIA
+911 LGVTSFSDVA
-921 TSKFSYHSSNT
+921 TAKFSYHSSNT
-932 STYPKF
+932 DTYPKF

-962 MPTNTNPMVNAANE
+962 MPTNMNPMVNAANE
-976 TGSSA
+976 SKP
-981 TDPGF
+981 DF
-986 GKDITTNIYRNYGG
+986 GVDFTTVTKRNYGG
-1000 AADIG
+1000 LSDIG
-1005 AVENHND
+1005 AIE
-1012 VAEGDTSNEDVEGG
+1012 DTSLPEF
-1026 YQPPY
+1026 
-1031 GKVIYVRDYR
+1031 GKVIYVTENGAG
-1041 KADGTIDYTS
+1041 KK
-1051 DGDGSSWQKAING
+1051 DGSSWSNAIAG
-1064 NLEIDKYK
+1064 NTVYDVTKEANVAI
-1072 NNHSFGGVDAEL
+1072 VE
-1084 YEDGYQLTGLQWA
+1084 EDGTEILTSNSKYNGGFKSTTIPYGEESEQSKPFWSSKGNTKNGTNPKIENNRYEQYVSGLQYA
-1097 VDEAFARSLERNA
+1097 VEKAAETNATLSKNERIQIWVA
-1110 DNSIKYTEIP
+1110 
-1120 GVTHFNPGNQSTVN
+1120 
-1134 PKRKTIDV
+1134 
-1142 STVDKSKRVQVWIG
+1142 
-1156 EGEYI
+1156 
-1161 RREGFFMRDAV
+1161 
-1172 DVYGGFPGKGGD
+1172 GG
-1184 PQSPGMK
+1184 
-1191 ERVPKTSILETLTN
+1191 T
-1205 DEVTET
+1205 
-1211 GVTGTGAWGPQVDD
+1211 
-1225 YKNNLG
+1225 
-1231 LYKNQIS
+1231 
-1238 NFEPVDRTNWR
+1238 
-1249 IKSFSSEEVNVEG
+1249 
-1262 SNGRV
+1262 
-1267 EQAID
+1267 
-1272 NSTSTYWHTIKKG
+1272 
-1285 TNQQHIT
+1285 
-1292 LDLSSSQSFNAVKLF
+1292 
-1307 ARNYKIKNILIEY
+1307 
-1320 CDYSP
+1320 
-1325 VTDYDLWT
+1325 
-1333 DYKKQFSYT
+1333 
-1342 MSNENPCYCFMGEAA
+1342 
-1357 TARYV
+1357 
-1362 RINIINTYDNSYTD
+1362 YTD
-1376 LKEIYLGNGKSSSD
+1376 
-1390 FSPIDRTQWTV
+1390 
-1401 EEFSTEETNGERTT
+1401 
-1415 GRAAHAIDG
+1415 
-1424 DENTYWHTA
+1424 
-1433 WKDPSLPTLPQ
+1433 
-1444 YITIDM
+1444 
-1450 GQEYSISQMKLI
+1450 
-1462 SRNYKPNSITIDYSS
+1462 
-1477 DYSSWNTISGLTV
+1477 
-1490 DNELESLTGFG
+1490 
-1501 STISARYIKLTVNS
+1501 IK
-1515 VYGDGKYFDPKD
+1515 
-1527 IQFGNN
+1527 
-1533 GIVVK
+1533 
-1538 GVSGGYTYDL
+1538 
-1548 NAYQMAYKTQRVLT
+1548 
-1562 QPYPYFKGKVNIN
+1562 
-1575 GSTQGNNLEFD
+1575 
-1586 NDPINPFCVITSWD
+1586 
-1600 GFVIRNG
+1600 GFVIRDKVVVSGGFPNHG
-1607 RTKITHQRDGGAGVA
+1607 NPGETERIPLLSKSFKPADKYMELDRTKYETILQVSSQYLWNGNNLNPFTFGGLTSFRKTVLYQPDVCLPTRCPTGGDLGNGDSDSNTNRYTSPTTYPDYVEYEGAMWDGFTVQNGLILDIAANRDGGAGI
-1622 LRINGRLANCVIK
+1622 RIFRGVTIQNFIVQNCW
-1635 NNVLSSKSNTRGGG
+1635 NRGTRSRGGG
-1649 IFQNG
+1649 IYCDGSNSYVINTYVIHNNVNGPNNNNRDNYGGGMYMIVGTSYNSAFVNNWAYHNG
-1654 GIIENCEIDG
+1654 GGIFLENAI
-1664 NILNGE
+1664 
-1670 GGSDYNVFGGG
+1670 
-1681 LYQRTGTVF
+1681 
-1690 NTSVIKNKIT
+1690 
-1700 GNGGDK
+1700 
-1706 KQGTGVFFEN
+1706 
-1716 GRFYN
+1716 FYN
-1721 NTITANEG
+1721 NTVAHNYKDG
-1729 PLTLYS
+1729 MYQWSNS
-1735 GSWFSNGRIDVYNS
+1735 GGG
-1749 IIYNNTTNGSKEFD
+1749 NNLEMY
-1763 CTTGAGNITLKNCL
+1763 NCL
-1777 FKNSDAH
+1777 FYGNENAAIGSKAVE
-1784 KSFDSSYTNVDV
+1784 TL
-1796 SSFVYMDEKG
+1796 
-1806 MSVKDLFKDPDNGDY
+1806 KDFHNCYIQTAQGLDNGVLSHITGS
-1821 SLKEGAIAINMG
+1821 SLNNYYGVKTDLANPFSAGDSYATDGSINLRLLG
-1833 TDQLGKN
+1833 SSLCVNTGWNDPVNSKNETIDLPNTD
-1840 MEGTADIVLPSYD
+1840 ADFT
-1853 AQYAD
+1853 D

-1863 TVDIGAYEYNGAF
+1863 TVDIGAYEYNGAY
-1876 SITPDVTTS
+1876 SITPDETTS
-1885 ADKAVF
+1885 KDQAVF

-1902 AKDPDNAA
+1902 AANPANAA

-1922 GRYLEDNPSTTR
+1922 GRYLYSHKDDVV
-1934 KVIVKLAGDAP
+1934 KKQVIVKLAGDVP
-1945 EETTD
+1945 EEITD
-1950 GGGNVFYKYSGFV
+1950 KSGNKTYKYSGFV
-1963 YRPRRSNKVTASGQ
+1963 YRPRRSYKKTNSGQ

-1982 DNTIIVPHGV
+1982 DYTIIVPHGV

-1998 SDAFTNSNDNG
+1998 SDDYESADKNG
-2009 FYTKDSEG
+2009 FYTKVSEG

-2053 DTYTEEGTL
+2053 NTFDEEGTL
-2062 KTTDAL
+2062 NPNDTL
-2068 KNISPRA
+2068 ENISARA

-2080 FIEDGNADGEKQ
+2080 FIEGGNADGEKQ
-2092 STGQR
+2092 STGKR

-2193 GGISFTTD
+2193 GGISFTTN

-2229 PTDAGNTNLTIND
+2229 PTDAGNTNLTVKD

-2261 AVHTDVDKGVRFA
+2261 AVHTNVDKGVRFA
-2274 TETYNHDYTDAE
+2274 TETYNHDYTDSKGTAV
-2286 NNKVNRMHNAYEF
+2286 KRMHNSYEF

-2315 KDYNYLINTYA
+2315 KDYNSLVATYA
-2326 LTPEDLAKTTRT
+2326 LTTEDLANKTRT

-2349 RAIGELVLPVANED
+2349 RAINELVLPNPSAG

-2389 PNTYYQQEGSS
+2389 TTSPYYQQEGSS

-2408 DDALE
+2408 DDALQ
-2413 YVRDARKL
+2413 YVREARKMKDENGVYTNR
-2421 KKLNDEQTDSVYA
+2421 KK
-2434 YKDTKFEIILS
+2434 KFEIILS

-2474 IVGGVKVKQTSTSDG
+2474 IVGGVKTKQSDNNKDYT
-2489 ESYYGNLATVG
+2489 YYGN
-2500 DLPDKT
+2500 T
-2506 ANTTTFSVTGK
+2506 AESSDNTTFTYGNST
-2517 GSVVISHPKIK
+2517 VVISHPDIK
-2528 DIIEKRKLSDINHNN
+2528 DIIENRELSDINHNN

-2581 VGGLPDATIKYNDKN
+2581 VGGLPEATIIND
-2596 SAGDRYDA
+2596 S
-2604 NAGNGKVPSTRGE
+2604 NAGNGTVPYECGK

-2623 VEIEDGMAIGYDAT
+2623 VEIEDGTAMGYDAK
-2637 AVNSVYTYY
+2637 AVNSKSTYY

-2651 CVEGNWITNTTTN
+2651 CVEGNWTT
-2664 SGDYFQ
+2664 GDVLR
-2670 TYTGID
+2670 TYTDGSGNAIE
-2676 RPVGYRNIPLELRNC
+2676 RPVGYRSIPLEVRNC

-2726 DQIGVNSVT
+2726 DQIGT

-2758 NEADTSPSPGGA
+2758 NEADTNYQT
-2770 ELRGVGGA
+2770 GVGGA
-2778 VLLGEHA
+2778 VLLGEYA

-2803 AVYCYSANTG
+2803 AIYCYEPNKG
-2813 GKSTDQDLV
+2813 GKYSDGKQTL
-2822 KNNPHKIVNT
+2822 KTNNPHKIVNT

-2841 GSGMDKVANFDKDSH
+2841 GSKLNKVANFAKDSN
-2856 DNTKNAEML
+2856 DNTNTKNAEML

-2878 VNSNKNI
+2878 VNSENNI
-2885 DYRLQDYTG
+2885 DYRLQDYDG
-2894 FGTFIPSLWTGNY
+2894 FGTFIPWLWRENY
-2907 NKLGSDNKSI
+2907 NKLGSDNESI
-2917 ENVDGT
+2917 ANEVGA
-2923 NPDTDSGTGL
+2923 NPDTDATTGL

-2977 NNLVDNGWTFLQQDL
+2977 NNLVDNGWTYLQQNL
-2992 KDGDPKFEYEDVTVD
+2992 SGDNPTFKYEDVTVD

-3020 RRTAYD
+3020 HRTAYD
-3026 YDNVNTGET
+3026 YDNVNTGGT
-3035 AVPIGNDEYMTYAD
+3035 AVPIGSDKYMTYAD
-3049 GTGTAMLR
+3049 GTGKAMLR

-3082 LDPSLENGHVDV
+3082 LDPTVEKGHVDV

-3108 DGKTWET
+3108 DGRTWER

-3159 TTDIS
+3159 TTDIT
-3164 TGSIVPPEGSDPK
+3164 TGIVPPDWSGSTYK

-3206 ASERSGVDEKLL
+3206 ASERSGVGENLL
-3218 GHIFVIG
+3218 GHIFVID
-3225 DVRQRVSSGN
+3225 DVKQRESSGSTSG
-3235 ANVEKDYVVPVYL
+3235 NVTHVERNYVVPVYL

-3254 NIKSKSH
+3254 NIKSK
-3261 TDIEEKSCLGGAA
+3261 DKVGGAA
-3274 VFYKDQKIDNT
+3274 VFYKDQVDKNGYLLG
-3285 KLVGQSYVTENGEIV
+3285 KSYVTENGEIV
-3300 SNNGVYTQY
+3300 SNNGVEYTQY

-3326 RCDFRVNGATPA
+3326 RCDFRVNGATSE

-3344 GAGGGDALIYNSV
+3344 GKGGGDALIYNSV
-3357 FHSNAGSPLIATDT
+3357 FHSNTGSPLVATDT

-3388 GNSEMHNSVLWCNNG
+3388 GNSEMHNSVLWKNK
-3403 YKTIDECTGLS
+3403 YKTTGECTGLTAT
-3414 SGSMTYNAISSL
+3414 GSMSYNAISSL
-3426 SSDDNVNHNVTLSDN
+3426 SSDDVNHNVTLSSDN
-3441 NNDVLQGPNFFDPA
+3441 NNVLQGPNFFDPA
-3455 LTAADSWAKASRDFR
+3455 STAADSWAKASRDFR

-3480 ASPKIYVEL
+3480 ASPKKYVDL
-3489 VKDLT
+3489 VRDLT
-3494 GRYPFKTRLSGTTG
+3494 GRYPFKTRLTGTTG
-3508 DTDEDYADLV
+3508 KTNADYEDMVKQDL
-3518 MQDFDLANNSRYYGS
+3518 DLAANTRYYGS

-3552 VNPER
+3552 VDP
-3557 VSSSADYNGFSW
+3557 SLDLSGPDYNGFSW
-3569 EKAYTKGNLQKAI
+3569 EKAYTKGNLQTAI
-3582 DAAAVYSNVHNNE
+3582 DAAAVYSDVNNNE

-3602 GMATSTGETITMRD
+3602 GRDKSTGETITMRN

-3626 TTFINTGVKETTDEN
+3626 TSKIDKGVTETIDSKTGAV
-3641 GNKSY
+3641 SY
-3646 DNDKI
+3646 NDNDIDK
-3651 IEYIKA
+3651 YIKA
-3657 MDSDRDGM
+3657 MDTDRDGM
-3665 ASSYSK
+3665 ASSTK
-3671 HTIVNGVKSVESLTY
+3671 HTIVNGVKSTEDLDY
-3686 CLFDGLEIGSGDNN
+3686 CLFDGLLIGNADNGDAN
-3700 SANVATSPVVDIQQ
+3700 SSASPVVDIQQ

-3724 ANNNITDTGQYLV
+3724 ANNEITATDQPLV
-3737 NLQSGL
+3737 KLQSGL

-3760 ALVNLG
+3760 ALVDLG

-3774 TVVGWSQD
+3774 TVVGGDLTQD
-3782 PTASNAINNIT
+3782 SPASNAINNIM
-3793 YQETDPTMP
+3793 YKETDAAMP
-3802 FAPYF
+3802 FAPYL
-3807 RPSTTAYHGEIP
+3807 RHSSVAYHNEIP
-3819 AEDVSNR
+3819 ASDMSNR

-3838 IEGGNNGTSKDAT
+3838 IEGGENGDANDES
-3851 TGKYD
+3851 KYD
-3856 GKSHVSTYLQ
+3856 GKSHVSANLK
-3866 QYVDYTSDRDLLG
+3866 QYVNYTLDRDLLG

-3884 GSYVD
+3884 GSNVD
-3889 KGCFE
+3889 NGCFE
-3894 TWSTGAMT
+3894 TWSTGTINSPLDIHANT
-3902 ESGSVVP
+3902 LATS
-3909 NVLYADADPDNYN
+3909 YY

-3934 LQKYGNLICDVKSDN
+3934 LQKNGNLICDVKSDN

-3976 NTIELRYV
+3976 NTIDLRYV

-4003 NYKTGYADVSS
+4003 NYKTGNAD
-4014 AASAVMP
+4014 VMP
-4021 FVTTTTYDSNNNNNV
+4021 FVTTTTYDTDNYNV

-4044 YRYEYDGEARSNYK
+4044 SRYEYDGEARSNYK
-4058 YSFAESNSTC
+4058 YSFEESDSPC
-4068 WEQLATATRT
+4068 WKLLTTDTRT

-4102 ATAASYPYS
+4102 AKAADDPDAHYLYR
-4111 ESAGK
+4111 ESADK
-4116 DYVTLQQY
+4116 DYVTLTQY
-4124 DDRSSTN
+4124 DDRTSTN
-4131 GGSDFTSVYNMGWNL
+4131 GGADFTFTSVYNMGWNL
-4146 KGMPYLISR
+4146 KGMPYLISN
-4155 YPIYQQ
+4155 YPVYKK
-4161 MEDGSYAMNVPHVIY
+4161 MDEGTYAMNVPHVIY
-4176 TMKPDG
+4176 TMEPDG
-4182 SYDMAKQ
+4182 SYVTKQ
-4189 SWVSSTTSSIDNTL
+4189 SWYADNTL

-4232 ATPNTGNT
+4232 ASTNTGNT

-4275 VDKTSDEYASLVYS
+4275 VDNTSDEYASLVYS

-4295 KFMSMNPAIP
+4295 KFMSMNPSIP
-4305 DIAVCGARG
+4305 DIAVCGAGG

-4326 TEISVATRV
+4326 KEISLATRV
-4335 GTTGRYTFS
+4335 GSTGRYIFS
-4344 LDRSAGVS
+4344 LDRSAGAS
-4352 TTEVWLMDYQ
+4352 PTTTEVWLKDYQ

-4379 TGENPASPV
+4379 VGENPASPV

-4394 SLTIGGM
+4394 SLTIGGV
-4401 RPDIGERDESGAGWT
+4401 RPDIGEHDENSARWT
-4416 ISINRCHVSVSGLS
+4416 ISINHCHVSVSGLS

-4468 EGRSKVI
+4468 EGKSKVI
-4475 GLMTR
+4475 GLARRDK

>member
-1 MLSKRRLYT
+1 MLRKRRLYT
-10 TIIALLA
+10 TIITLLA
-17 LCATTMAQTTFSG
+17 LCTTAFAQTGSFSG
-30 PVRYVTTSGNYA
+30 PVRYVKTNGSYA

-47 WAQAKNNLQDAIES
+47 WTAAKNNLQDAIES

-73 GRVYVAA
+73 GRVYVAK

-109 GGFNADSPE
+109 GGFNAD
-118 ATPEDRIVL
+118 TPEDTPEQRLLEDGTQIGN
-127 DAKGTK
+127 AK
-133 EMTISEATGLKW
+133 GLKW
-145 RMKNTTILSGN
+145 KLKNTTILSGN
-156 HSSSTEDPMKWN
+156 HSSSTTDPMKWN
-168 PSKKEYDESFT
+168 SAKNEYDESFT

-278 LLEQCYV
+278 VMEQCYV

-411 IWGNRVDAN
+411 IWGNEVAAN
-420 NDVQYATYRESST
+420 NNVQYATYRESST

-464 LNEENR
+464 LNEDNR

-475 GYYPDFTPLP
+475 GYYPDFTTLP
-485 SDKGVSQDPEV
+485 SDKGVSQASEV
-496 PLRWIPRWIPR
+496 SLHWIPR

-541 VDAFLVSDMTG
+541 VDAFRVRDMTG
-552 KQFAPRCVLGAFVV
+552 KQFAPRCVLGAFVA

-577 ASVEDNKTP
+577 ASVEDNTTP
-586 LRTVFIDPSTDAVV
+586 IRTVFIDPTTDAVV
-600 SPSEDD
+600 SLANDATLGS
-606 NTAIGNSWDN
+606 SWEN
-616 PFNNI
+616 AFSNI

-629 TLNPAA
+629 TLIPTAD
-635 GSPVQIL
+635 SPVQIL

-647 TTTAGNTYLPYIRSS
+647 ATTAGNSYLPHIRSS

-676 ASSLKNTEISNRNPK
+676 ASTLTGTDVSKRNPK

-717 HGATDVIVDG
+717 HGATNVIVDG

-737 SSVLPTLAL
+737 SSVLSTLAL

-751 IAIINSEADKPM
+751 IAVINSYGNLPM
-763 ENIKIRNCVV
+763 NDIKIRNCIV

-792 TMNVDV
+792 VMQVDV

-839 VMATD
+839 VMATN

-854 LHANIKYGSNR
+854 LHANIKYGSNS

-896 IAVADGASSSNNMMD
+896 IKVADGASSANNMMD
-911 LGVSSNTNIA
+911 LGVSSNTDIA
-921 TSKFSYHSSNT
+921 TSKFSYHSSFT

-948 KDGDVTMYG
+948 KEGDVTMYG

-981 TDPGF
+981 TDPAF

-1005 AVENHND
+1005 AVENHNE

-1026 YQPPY
+1026 YMPPY

-1041 KADGTIDYTS
+1041 NPDGTIDKTR
-1051 DGDGSSWQKAING
+1051 DGDGSSWQNAING
-1064 NLEIDKYK
+1064 NIEIDKYK

-1084 YEDGYQLTGLQWA
+1084 YEEGHQLTGLQWA

-1120 GVTHFNPGNQSTVN
+1120 GVTHFNPGSQSTVN
-1134 PKRKTIDV
+1134 PNRTTIDV

-1225 YKNNLG
+1225 YAHKVLAAYSLADVTNLWTV
-1231 LYKNQIS
+1231 
-1238 NFEPVDRTNWR
+1238 VD
-1249 IKSFSSEEVNVEG
+1249 FSSDDKQGN
-1262 SNGRV
+1262 
-1267 EQAID
+1267 APACID
-1272 NSTSTYWHTIKKG
+1272 GNNDTFWH
-1285 TNQQHIT
+1285 
-1292 LDLSSSQSFNAVKLF
+1292 SRWQSDNAGHG
-1307 ARNYKIKNILIEY
+1307 IKN
-1320 CDYSP
+1320 
-1325 VTDYDLWT
+1325 
-1333 DYKKQFSYT
+1333 
-1342 MSNENPCYCFMGEAA
+1342 G
-1357 TARYV
+1357 
-1362 RINIINTYDNSYTD
+1362 
-1376 LKEIYLGNGKSSSD
+1376 G
-1390 FSPIDRTQWTV
+1390 
-1401 EEFSTEETNGERTT
+1401 
-1415 GRAAHAIDG
+1415 
-1424 DENTYWHTA
+1424 
-1433 WKDPSLPTLPQ
+1433 LPQ
-1444 YITIDM
+1444 WIIIDM
-1450 GQEYSISQMKLI
+1450 GKTNEITSLKITNRSYYPNNYTIGYAASSYSDDGRAQYVNENAFTLI
-1462 SRNYKPNSITIDYSS
+1462 WDK
-1477 DYSSWNTISGLTV
+1477 
-1490 DNELESLTGFG
+1490 
-1501 STISARYIKLTVNS
+1501 
-1515 VYGDGKYFDPKD
+1515 KD
-1527 IQFGNN
+1527 IQVDKSQTLDFGKTISCQYLYIKVNSNSNADTQKYVDICEIEAYKGNTKIDHFLGSRVQNN
-1533 GIVVK
+1533 V
-1538 GVSGGYTYDL
+1538 YDL
-1548 NAYQMAYKTQRVLT
+1548 NSYAKAYKSQRVLT
-1562 QPYPYFKGKVNIN
+1562 QPYPYFKGSGQIN
-1575 GSTQGNNLEFD
+1575 GKKQGNNLEFD

-1622 LRINGRLANCVIK
+1622 LRINGRLANCVIT
-1635 NNVLSSKSNTRGGG
+1635 NNILSSKSNTRGGG

-1670 GGSDYNVFGGG
+1670 GGTDYNVFGGG

-1777 FKNSDAH
+1777 FKNSNAH
-1784 KSFDSSYTNVDV
+1784 KTFDNSYTNVDA
-1796 SSFVYMDEKG
+1796 SSFVYMEDKN
-1806 MSVKDLFKDPDNGDY
+1806 MSVSDLFNDPVNGDY

-1863 TVDIGAYEYNGAF
+1863 TVDIGAYEFNGAY
-1876 SITPDVTTS
+1876 SITPDETTS
-1885 ADKAVF
+1885 TDKAVF

-1902 AKDPDNAA
+1902 AANPANAA

-1922 GRYLEDNPSTTR
+1922 GRYLEKHKDDVV
-1934 KVIVKLAGDAP
+1934 KKQVIVKLAGDAP

-1950 GGGNVFYKYSGFV
+1950 GGGNVSYKYSGFV

-1982 DNTIIVPHGV
+1982 DYTIIVPHGV

-1998 SDAFTNSNDNG
+1998 SDAFTSSDDNG
-2009 FYTKDSEG
+2009 FYKVSEG
-2017 NYTDN
+2017 NYIDN

-2062 KTTDAL
+2062 KTQDAL
-2068 KNISPRA
+2068 KNISARA

-2153 GGGLYVEEPASASS
+2153 GGGLYVEEPASTSS
-2167 ENVNAATNPARIF
+2167 ENVNATINHARIF

-2229 PTDAGNTNLTIND
+2229 PTDAGNTNLTIDD

-2261 AVHTDVDKGVRFA
+2261 SVNTDVDKGVRFA

-2315 KDYNYLINTYA
+2315 KDYNELIATYA
-2326 LTPEDLAKTTRT
+2326 LTTEDLAKTTRT

-2349 RAIGELVLPVANED
+2349 RAIGELVLPVATAD
-2363 NLMTRIFVVKNEEDV
+2363 KLMTRIFVVKNEEDV

-2389 PNTYYQQEGSS
+2389 NTSEYYKQEGSS

-2408 DDALE
+2408 DDALQ
-2413 YVRDARKL
+2413 YVREARKI
-2421 KKLNDEQTDSVYA
+2421 KENGEYTN
-2434 YKDTKFEIILS
+2434 KDTKFEIILS

-2474 IVGGVKVKQTSTSDG
+2474 IVGGVETKQSDNNKDYT
-2489 ESYYGNLATVG
+2489 YYGN
-2500 DLPDKT
+2500 T
-2506 ANTTTFSVTGK
+2506 AEPSDNTTFTYGNST
-2517 GSVVISHPKIK
+2517 VVISHPDIK
-2528 DIIEKRKLSDINHNN
+2528 KIIEKRKLSDINHNN

-2575 IADEKH
+2575 IADENH
-2581 VGGLPDATIKYNDKN
+2581 VGGLPEPKFIND
-2596 SAGDRYDA
+2596 S
-2604 NAGNGKVPSTRGE
+2604 NAGKGTVPYELGV

-2623 VEIEDGMAIGYDAT
+2623 VEIEDGMAMGYDEK
-2637 AVNSVYTYY
+2637 AVNSKSTYY

-2651 CVEGNWITNTTTN
+2651 CVEGNWTT
-2664 SGDYFQ
+2664 GDVLR
-2670 TYTGID
+2670 TYTDGSGNAIE
-2676 RPVGYRNIPLELRNC
+2676 RPVGYRSIPLEVRNC

-2697 GCLGGAIFTDSELKV
+2697 GNLGGAIFTDSELKV
-2712 FACNFVQNYAKVET
+2712 FACNFVQNYAEAKREKVDEKNKFYS
-2726 DQIGVNSVT
+2726 GS
-2735 YAGRGGAI
+2735 GGAV
-2743 NASYNTVIVN
+2743 NASYNTIIVN

-2758 NEADTSPSPGGA
+2758 NQADTNFPDDGASADVGAGGA
-2770 ELRGVGGA
+2770 IIVGDNG
-2778 VLLGEHA
+2778 
-2785 SLHMINCD
+2785 SLHVINCD
-2793 VVRNLAYAYP
+2793 IVKNLAYAYP
-2803 AVYCYSANTG
+2803 AIYCYKSNKG
-2813 GKSTDQDLV
+2813 GKNSDGEQTL
-2822 KNNPHKIVNT
+2822 KTNNPHKIVNT

-2841 GSGMDKVANFDKDSH
+2841 ESGLNKVANLSQDKYDK
-2856 DNTKNAEML
+2856 NKNAEML

-2878 VNSNKNI
+2878 VNSKNKI
-2885 DYRLQDYTG
+2885 DYRLQTYTG
-2894 FGTFIPSLWTGNY
+2894 FGTFIPSLWTGKYNY
-2907 NKLGSDNKSI
+2907 LDADTIMVSKEG
-2917 ENVDGT
+2917 
-2923 NPDTDSGTGL
+2923 NPDTDSDGTGL

-2977 NNLVDNGWTFLQQDL
+2977 NNLVDNGWTYLQQDL
-2992 KDGDPKFEYEDVTVD
+2992 SGKDPTFVYEEEKA
-3007 GVTRNQ
+3007 
-3013 VKGAGIY
+3013 KGAGIY
-3020 RRTAYD
+3020 RQTVYD
-3026 YDNVNTGET
+3026 YENVNTGET

-3049 GTGTAMLR
+3049 GTDKVMLR

-3082 LDPSLENGHVDV
+3082 LDPSVENGHVDV

-3135 KEIRMLEGQYQP
+3135 KEIRMLEGRYQP

-3159 TTDIS
+3159 TTDIT
-3164 TGSIVPPEGSDPK
+3164 TGVVPPDWSGSTTK

-3206 ASERSGVDEKLL
+3206 ASERSGVGENLL
-3218 GHIFVIG
+3218 GHVFVIG
-3225 DVRQRVSSGN
+3225 DVRQRESSGN
-3235 ANVEKDYVVPVYL
+3235 SSDKKVTTDVKDYVVPVYL

-3254 NIKSKSH
+3254 NIKSKPH
-3261 TDIEEKSCLGGAA
+3261 TDIAGGSCSGGAA
-3274 VFYKDQKIDNT
+3274 VFYKDQKKNQDGENGS
-3285 KLVGQSYVTENGEIV
+3285 LVGKSYVTKEGTSV
-3300 SNNGVYTQY
+3300 DSYTQY
-3309 PISDTPSEYP
+3309 PISGTISDYP

-3326 RCDFRVNGATPA
+3326 RCDFRINGATSE

-3344 GAGGGDALIYNSV
+3344 GAGGGEALIYNSV
-3357 FHSNAGSPLIATDT
+3357 FHSNTGSPLVATDT

-3381 GGEIKFS
+3381 GGEIQFRNTEPGK
-3388 GNSEMHNSVLWCNNG
+3388 SEMHNSVLW
-3403 YKTIDECTGLS
+3403 TDESTRLINS
-3414 SGSMTYNAISSL
+3414 EDSVVMTYNAISFL
-3426 SSDDNVNHNVTLSDN
+3426 SPEYEVNNNVTLSSD
-3441 NNDVLQGPNFFDPA
+3441 NNDVLQGPNFFAPA
-3455 LTAADSWAKASRDFR
+3455 LSAADDDNWAKASRDFR

-3480 ASPKIYVEL
+3480 ASPKKYVEL
-3489 VKDLT
+3489 VRDLT
-3494 GRYPFKTRLSGTTG
+3494 GRYPYTSDKDISNEN
-3508 DTDEDYADLV
+3508 DVNDPYYVDLV
-3518 MQDFDLANNSRYYGS
+3518 KQDFDLAANTRYYGS

-3557 VSSSADYNGFSW
+3557 VSSSSDYNGFSW

-3582 DAAAVYSNVHNNE
+3582 DAAAVYSDVHKNE
-3595 KSYVFVK
+3595 NKKSYVFVK
-3602 GMATSTGETITMRD
+3602 GMATSTGETITMRN
-3616 NVTLYGSLPS
+3616 NVELYGSLPS
-3626 TTFINTGVKETTDEN
+3626 TSAINKGVVETTHDD
-3641 GNKSY
+3641 GSKSY
-3646 DNDKI
+3646 EDTDI
-3651 IEYIKA
+3651 DEYIKA
-3657 MDSDRDGM
+3657 MDADRDGM

-3671 HTIVNGVKSVESLTY
+3671 HTIVNGVKSEEELTY

-3700 SANVATSPVVDIQQ
+3700 SANVATSPVVDIKK

-3724 ANNNITDTGQYLV
+3724 ANNNITDTGQPLV
-3737 NLQSGL
+3737 KLQSGL

-3766 SGGYMLNC
+3766 SDGYMLNC
-3774 TVVGWSQD
+3774 TVVGGDLTQGS
-3782 PTASNAINNIT
+3782 PASNAINNIM
-3793 YQETDPTMP
+3793 YKKTDAAMP

-3807 RPSTTAYHGEIP
+3807 RHSSTAYHREIP
-3819 AEDVSNR
+3819 VEDVSNR
-3826 NLWYQLHERTTN
+3826 NLWYQLHERSSY
-3838 IEGGNNGTSKDAT
+3838 IERGDNGTSKDAA
-3851 TGKYD
+3851 GKYN
-3856 GKSHVSTYLQ
+3856 GKSLVSTDLK

-3884 GSYVD
+3884 GSKVD

-3894 TWSTGAMT
+3894 TWWSRGAMT

-3976 NTIELRYV
+3976 NTIDLRYV
-3984 AAERTIEGQYSLV
+3984 AAERTIEGQYSLF

-4003 NYKTGYADVSS
+4003 NYKTGDAD
-4014 AASAVMP
+4014 VMP
-4021 FVTTTTYDSNNNNNV
+4021 FVTTTTYDTNNNNV
-4036 TETAVAPF
+4036 KEDAVAPF

-4058 YSFAESNSTC
+4058 YSFAESDSPCWNKLSTDI
-4068 WEQLATATRT
+4068 RT

-4102 ATAASYPYS
+4102 ATAASYPYR
-4111 ESAGK
+4111 ESADE
-4116 DYVTLQQY
+4116 DYVTLTQY
-4124 DDRSSTN
+4124 DDRSSTD

-4146 KGMPYLISR
+4146 KGMPYLISA
-4155 YPIYQQ
+4155 YPISQQ
-4161 MEDGSYAMNVPHVIY
+4161 MEDGLYAMNVPHVIY
-4176 TMKPDG
+4176 TMKPKG
-4182 SYDMAKQ
+4182 SYETKR
-4189 SWVSSTTSSIDNTL
+4189 SWESDNTL

-4226 LFYTSS
+4226 LLYTSS
-4232 ATPNTGNT
+4232 ASTNTGNT

-4275 VDKTSDEYASLVYS
+4275 VDNTSDEYASLVYS

-4305 DIAVCGARG
+4305 DIAVCGAGG

-4326 TEISVATRV
+4326 KEISLATRV
-4335 GTTGRYTFS
+4335 GSTGRYIFS

-4352 TTEVWLMDYQ
+4352 PATTEVWLKDYQ

-4379 TGENPASPV
+4379 VGENPASPV

-4394 SLTIGGM
+4394 SLTIGGV
-4401 RPDIGERDESGAGWT
+4401 RPDIGGWDESGARWT
-4416 ISINRCHVSVSGLS
+4416 ISINRCHVTVSGLS

-4468 EGRSKVI
+4468 EGNSKVI
-4475 GLMTR
+4475 GLVRRDK

>member
-10 TIIALLA
+10 TIITLLA
-17 LCATTMAQTTFSG
+17 LCTTAFAQTVSFSG
-30 PVRYVTTSGNYA
+30 PVRYVKTDGSYA

-47 WAQAKNNLQDAIES
+47 WTAAKNNLQDAIES

-73 GRVYVAA
+73 GRVYVAE

-109 GGFNADSPE
+109 GGFNADSLE
-118 ATPEDRIVL
+118 ATPEDRIVI
-127 DAKGTK
+127 DADGTTEK
-133 EMTISEATGLKW
+133 KMSETTGLKW
-145 RMKNTTILSGN
+145 KLKNTTILSGN
-156 HSSSTEDPMKWN
+156 HSSSSVDPMKWN
-168 PSKKEYDESFT
+168 SAKNEYDESFT

-192 STHSSGLDARN
+192 SIHSSGLDARN

-285 AQNQSDGVGVT
+285 AQNQSNGVGVT

-411 IWGNRVDAN
+411 IWGNKVAAN

-464 LNEENR
+464 LNEDNR
-470 NTTTK
+470 NTTTE
-475 GYYPDFTPLP
+475 GYYPDFTTLP
-485 SDKGVSQDPEV
+485 SDKGVSQAPEV
-496 PLRWIPRWIPR
+496 PLRWIPR

-528 PNGSDY
+528 PNGSNY
-534 ETEGKDV
+534 ETEGKDI
-541 VDAFLVSDMTG
+541 VDAFLVRDMTG
-552 KQFAPRCVLGAFVV
+552 KQFAPRCVLGAFVA
-566 NSPMGAYDSSV
+566 NSPTGAHASSV
-577 ASVEDNKTP
+577 ASVEDNTP
-586 LRTVFIDPSTDAVV
+586 QIRTVFIDPSTDAVV
-600 SPSEDD
+600 SPSESD
-606 NTAIGNSWDN
+606 NTPIGDSWDN

-629 TLNPAA
+629 TLNPTNVQ
-635 GSPVQIL
+635 PVQLL

-647 TTTAGNTYLPYIRSS
+647 TTTAGNTYLPFIRSS
-662 FIDLPSH
+662 YIDLPSH

-676 ASSLKNTEISNRNPK
+676 ASSLNGTDISKRNPK
-691 AYPTRIT
+691 VYPTRIT
-698 ANITGSDYAENGCH
+698 ANITGGDYAENGCH

-717 HGATDVIVDG
+717 HGATNVIVDG
-727 LQLYFANAQT
+727 FQLYFANAQT

-751 IAIINSEADKPM
+751 IAVINSYADKPM
-763 ENIKIRNCVV
+763 EKIKIRNCVV

-844 NANIKVKNTA
+844 HANIKVKNTA
-854 LHANIKYGSNR
+854 LHANIKYGSNS

-874 LTATESV
+874 LTATESD

-896 IAVADGASSSNNMMD
+896 IEVPDGASSANNMMD

-932 STYPKF
+932 DTYPKF
-938 VNPTSNIGVN
+938 INPTSNIGVN

-1012 VAEGDTSNEDVEGG
+1012 VAEGDTSNVDVEGG
-1026 YQPPY
+1026 YMPPY

-1041 KADGTIDYTS
+1041 NPDGTIDTTR

-1064 NLEIDKYK
+1064 NLESDKYR
-1072 NNHSFGGVDAEL
+1072 NNHNFSGVDAEL
-1084 YEDGYQLTGLQWA
+1084 YEEGHQLTGLQWA
-1097 VDEAFARSLERNA
+1097 VDEAFYRSLERND
-1110 DNSIKYTEIP
+1110 DNTIKYSTIT
-1120 GVTHFNPGNQSTVN
+1120 GVTHFNPGSQSTVN
-1134 PKRKTIDV
+1134 PNRTTIDV

-1205 DEVTET
+1205 EEAAAAGDK
-1211 GVTGTGAWGPQVDD
+1211 GVGSYWGPQVDD
-1225 YKNNLG
+1225 YKHNVLVAYSLADVTNLWTV
-1231 LYKNQIS
+1231 
-1238 NFEPVDRTNWR
+1238 VD
-1249 IKSFSSEEVNVEG
+1249 FSSDDKQGNAPACIDGNNDTFWHSRWQNDNAGHGTVKGGLPQWIIINMGQTYEITSLKITNRNYFPNNYTIGYASSYSDDGKAQSVDESAFTLIWNNKDIT
-1262 SNGRV
+1262 SNRI
-1267 EQAID
+1267 Q
-1272 NSTSTYWHTIKKG
+1272 
-1285 TNQQHIT
+1285 T
-1292 LDLSSSQSFNAVKLF
+1292 LDF
-1307 ARNYKIKNILIEY
+1307 
-1320 CDYSP
+1320 
-1325 VTDYDLWT
+1325 
-1333 DYKKQFSYT
+1333 
-1342 MSNENPCYCFMGEAA
+1342 
-1357 TARYV
+1357 
-1362 RINIINTYDNSYTD
+1362 
-1376 LKEIYLGNGKSSSD
+1376 GK
-1390 FSPIDRTQWTV
+1390 
-1401 EEFSTEETNGERTT
+1401 
-1415 GRAAHAIDG
+1415 
-1424 DENTYWHTA
+1424 
-1433 WKDPSLPTLPQ
+1433 
-1444 YITIDM
+1444 
-1450 GQEYSISQMKLI
+1450 
-1462 SRNYKPNSITIDYSS
+1462 
-1477 DYSSWNTISGLTV
+1477 TISCQYL
-1490 DNELESLTGFG
+1490 
-1501 STISARYIKLTVNS
+1501 YIKVNS
-1515 VYGDGKYFDPKD
+1515 NPDGTPKFVD
-1527 IQFGNN
+1527 ICEIEAYNVATKIDHLLGSRVQNN
-1533 GIVVK
+1533 V
-1538 GVSGGYTYDL
+1538 YDL
-1548 NAYQMAYKTQRVLT
+1548 NSYAKAYKSQRVLT
-1562 QPYPYFKGKVNIN
+1562 QPYPYFKGSGQIN
-1575 GSTQGNNLEFD
+1575 GKEQGNNLEFD
-1586 NDPINPFCVITSWD
+1586 NDPFNPFSVITSWD

-1749 IIYNNTTNGSKEFD
+1749 IIYNNNTTNGSKEFD
-1763 CTTGAGNITLKNCL
+1763 CTTGAGNITFKNCL
-1777 FKNSDAH
+1777 FKNNNAH
-1784 KSFDSSYTNVDV
+1784 RTFDNSYANVDA
-1796 SSFVYMDEKG
+1796 SSFVYMDDKK
-1806 MSVKDLFKDPDNGDY
+1806 MSVSDLFNDPVNGDY

-1863 TVDIGAYEYNGAF
+1863 TVDIGAYEFNGAY
-1876 SITPDVTTS
+1876 SITPDETTS
-1885 ADKAVF
+1885 SDKAVF

-1902 AKDPDNAA
+1902 AANPANAA

-1922 GRYLEDNPSTTR
+1922 GRYVYKHKDDEV
-1934 KVIVKLAGDAP
+1934 KKQVIVKLAGDAP

-1950 GGGNVFYKYSGFV
+1950 GGGNVSYKYSGFV
-1963 YRPRRSNKVTASGQ
+1963 YRPRRSNKKTASGQ

-1982 DNTIIVPHGV
+1982 DYTIIVPHGV

-1998 SDAFTNSNDNG
+1998 SDAFTSADDNG
-2009 FYTKDSEG
+2009 FYTKVSEG

-2053 DTYTEEGTL
+2053 DTYKEEGTL
-2062 KTTDAL
+2062 KTQDAL
-2068 KNISPRA
+2068 INISARA

-2117 VVQNNKATDAGG
+2117 VVQNNKATDFGG

-2153 GGGLYVEEPASASS
+2153 GGGLYVEEPASTSTK
-2167 ENVNAATNPARIF
+2167 NVNATINHARIF

-2193 GGISFTTD
+2193 GGISFTTN

-2229 PTDAGNTNLTIND
+2229 PTDAENANLTIDD

-2261 AVHTDVDKGVRFA
+2261 SVNTDVDKGVRFA
-2274 TETYNHDYTDAE
+2274 TETYNHDYNDSKGTAV
-2286 NNKVNRMHNAYEF
+2286 KRMHNSYEF

-2315 KDYNYLINTYA
+2315 KDYKALVESDDA
-2326 LTPEDLAKTTRT
+2326 LTPEDLAKKTRT

-2349 RAIGELVLPVANED
+2349 RAIGELVLPVATAG
-2363 NLMTRIFVVKNEEDV
+2363 NLMTRIFVVKNEDDV

-2389 PNTYYQQEGSS
+2389 NTSEYYKQEGSS

-2408 DDALE
+2408 DDALQ
-2413 YVRDARKL
+2413 YVREARKI
-2421 KKLNDEQTDSVYA
+2421 KENGEYTN
-2434 YKDTKFEIILS
+2434 KDTKFEIILS

-2474 IVGGVKVKQTSTSDG
+2474 IVGGVEVKQTSTSNE

-2500 DLPDKT
+2500 DLSDKT
-2506 ANTTTFSVTGK
+2506 ANKTTFSVSGK
-2517 GSVVISHPKIK
+2517 GSVVISHPEIK
-2528 DIIEKRKLSDINHNN
+2528 DIINSRKLSDINHNN

-2581 VGGLPDATIKYNDKN
+2581 VGGLPKATITYHDINSEKYD
-2596 SAGDRYDA
+2596 S
-2604 NAGNGKVPSTRGE
+2604 NAGKGTVPYERGV

-2623 VEIEDGMAIGYDAT
+2623 VEIEDGMAMGYNAT
-2637 AVNSVYTYY
+2637 AVNSKNTYY

-2651 CVEGNWITNTTTN
+2651 CVEGNWITNPTTN
-2664 SGDYFQ
+2664 SGDYFK
-2670 TYTGID
+2670 TYPGID
-2676 RPVGYRNIPLELRNC
+2676 RPVGYRSIPLEVRNC

-2697 GCLGGAIFTDSELKV
+2697 GNLGGAIFTDSELKV
-2712 FACNFVQNYAKVET
+2712 FACNFVQNYAEAKREKVDEENKYKFYS
-2726 DQIGVNSVT
+2726 GS
-2735 YAGRGGAI
+2735 GGAV
-2743 NASYNTVIVN
+2743 NASYNTIIVN

-2758 NEADTSPSPGGA
+2758 NQADTNFPDDGASADVGAGGA
-2770 ELRGVGGA
+2770 IIVGDNG
-2778 VLLGEHA
+2778 
-2785 SLHMINCD
+2785 SLHIINCD
-2793 VVRNLAYAYP
+2793 IVKNLAYAYP
-2803 AVYCYSANTG
+2803 AIYCYKPNKG
-2813 GKSTDQDLV
+2813 GNNFDDEQTLKT
-2822 KNNPHKIVNT
+2822 NNPHKIVNT

-2841 GSGMDKVANFDKDSH
+2841 DSGLNKVANLSQDKNDK
-2856 DNTKNAEML
+2856 NKNAEML

-2878 VNSNKNI
+2878 VNSAKKI
-2885 DYRLQDYTG
+2885 DYRLQTYTG
-2894 FGTFIPSLWTGNY
+2894 FGTFIPSLWKGKYNY
-2907 NKLGSDNKSI
+2907 LDTDNTTIKEST
-2917 ENVDGT
+2917 VD

-2977 NNLVDNGWTFLQQDL
+2977 NNLVDNGWTYLQQDL
-2992 KDGDPKFEYEDVTVD
+2992 SGVDPTFVYEEEK
-3007 GVTRNQ
+3007 

-3020 RRTAYD
+3020 RRTVYD
-3026 YDNVNTGET
+3026 YENVNTGET
-3035 AVPIGNDEYMTYAD
+3035 AVPIGNDEYMIYAD
-3049 GTGTAMLR
+3049 GTGKAMLR

-3082 LDPSLENGHVDV
+3082 LDPSVENGHVDV

-3164 TGSIVPPEGSDPK
+3164 TGVVPPDWSGSTTK

-3206 ASERSGVDEKLL
+3206 ASERSGVDENLL
-3218 GHIFVIG
+3218 GHIFVID
-3225 DVRQRVSSGN
+3225 DVRQRESTGSSTDKK
-3235 ANVEKDYVVPVYL
+3235 VTTDVKDYVVPVYL

-3254 NIKSKSH
+3254 NVKSKPH
-3261 TDIEEKSCLGGAA
+3261 KDIGGNSCSGGAA
-3274 VFYKDQKIDNT
+3274 VFYKDQKKDNT
-3285 KLVGQSYVTENGEIV
+3285 TLLGKSYVTENGTTV
-3300 SNNGVYTQY
+3300 DSYTQY
-3309 PISDTPSEYP
+3309 PISGTESDYP

-3326 RCDFRVNGATPA
+3326 RCDFRVNGATSE

-3344 GAGGGDALIYNSV
+3344 GKGGGEALIYNSV
-3357 FHSNAGSPLIATDT
+3357 FHSNTGSPLVATDT
-3371 KVVNCTFALN
+3371 KVINCTFALN
-3381 GGEIKFS
+3381 GGGIQFRKNEQGK
-3388 GNSEMHNSVLWCNNG
+3388 SEMHNSVLWRNNG
-3403 YKTIDECTGLS
+3403 YKTTDECTGLTNS
-3414 SGSMTYNAISSL
+3414 VDNVVMTYNAISSL
-3426 SSDDNVNHNVTLSDN
+3426 SSDDDVNNNVTLSDDN
-3441 NNDVLQGPNFFDPA
+3441 NNVLQGPNFFDPA

-3480 ASPKIYVEL
+3480 TSPKKYVEL

-3494 GRYPFKTRLSGTTG
+3494 GRYPYTS
-3508 DTDEDYADLV
+3508 DVAISNANDVNDPYYADLV
-3518 MQDFDLANNSRYYGS
+3518 KKDFDLANNSRYYGS

-3552 VNPER
+3552 VDPSFNLPGT
-3557 VSSSADYNGFSW
+3557 DYNGFSW

-3582 DAAAVYSNVHNNE
+3582 DAAAVYSNVHEGE

-3602 GMATSTGETITMRD
+3602 EGTDTSTGKPITMRN

-3626 TTFINTGVKETTDEN
+3626 TIITGVVETTHED
-3641 GNKSY
+3641 GSKSY
-3646 DNDKI
+3646 EDTDI
-3651 IEYIKA
+3651 QEYIKA
-3657 MDSDRDGM
+3657 MDADRDAM
-3665 ASSYSK
+3665 ASTYAK
-3671 HTIVNGVKSVESLTY
+3671 HTIVNGVKSTEDLDY
-3686 CLFDGLEIGSGDNN
+3686 CLFDGLLIGNADNGDANK
-3700 SANVATSPVVDIQQ
+3700 SASPVVDIQK

-3724 ANNNITDTGQYLV
+3724 ANNEITATGQPLV
-3737 NLQSGL
+3737 KLQSGL

-3760 ALVNLG
+3760 ALVDLS

-3793 YQETDPTMP
+3793 YKETDSTMP

-3819 AEDVSNR
+3819 EDVSYR

-3856 GKSHVSTYLQ
+3856 GKSHVSANLK
-3866 QYVDYTSDRDLLG
+3866 QYVNYTLDRDLLG

-3884 GSYVD
+3884 GSNVD
-3889 KGCFE
+3889 NGCFE
-3894 TWSTGAMT
+3894 TWSTGTINSPLDIHANT
-3902 ESGSVVP
+3902 LATSYKGHC
-3909 NVLYADADPDNYN
+3909 
-3922 GQNYPHEGSVVY
+3922 YPHEGSVVY
-3934 LQKYGNLICDVKSDN
+3934 LQKDGNLICDVKSDN
-3949 SPYFTKDNPLR
+3949 LPYFTDANPLR

-3965 ASEGGSLYGQG
+3965 ALEGGSLYGQG
-3976 NTIELRYV
+3976 NTIDLRYV
-3984 AAERTIEGQYSLV
+3984 AAERTIGQQTIAQYSLV

-4003 NYKTGYADVSS
+4003 NYGTDDEG
-4014 AASAVMP
+4014 VMP
-4021 FVTTTTYDSNNNNNV
+4021 FVTTTTYDSNNNV
-4036 TETAVAPF
+4036 TETAVSQF
-4044 YRYEYDGEARSNYK
+4044 SRYEYDGKARSNYK

-4068 WEQLATATRT
+4068 WKPLTTDTCT

-4092 KQTLRFTAYG
+4092 EQTLRFTAYG
-4102 ATAASYPYS
+4102 ATAADYPYR
-4111 ESAGK
+4111 ESADE
-4116 DYVTLQQY
+4116 DYVTLTQY
-4124 DDRSSTN
+4124 DDRTSTD

-4146 KGMPYLISR
+4146 KGMPYLISA
-4155 YPIYQQ
+4155 YPISQQ
-4161 MEDGSYAMNVPHVIY
+4161 MEDGSYAMNVPHIIY

-4182 SYDMAKQ
+4182 SYVTKQ
-4189 SWVSSTTSSIDNTL
+4189 SWASDDNTL

-4213 ATINKEEHLHFAQ
+4213 ATINTEEHLHFAQ

-4232 ATPNTGNT
+4232 ASTNTAST
-4240 RNALNIS
+4240 RSALNIS

-4275 VDKTSDEYASLVYS
+4275 VDNTSDEYASLVYS

-4305 DIAVCGARG
+4305 DIAVCGAGG
-4314 EMMSLVGAAPVE
+4314 EMMSLSGAAPVE
-4326 TEISVATRV
+4326 KEISLATRV
-4335 GTTGRYTFS
+4335 GSTGRYIFS

-4352 TTEVWLMDYQ
+4352 TTEVWLKDYQ

-4379 TGENPASPV
+4379 VGENPASPV

-4394 SLTIGGM
+4394 SLTIGGA
-4401 RPDIGERDESGAGWT
+4401 RPDIGERDENSARWT
-4416 ISINRCHVSVSGLS
+4416 ISINHCHVSVSGLS

-4468 EGRSKVI
+4468 EGNSKVV
-4475 GLMTR
+4475 GLVRR

>member
-1 MLSKRRLYT
+1 MCLQINRRIFT
-10 TIIALLA
+10 TIVAVLT
-17 LCATTMAQTTFSG
+17 LCAMAMAQTGSFSG

-47 WAQAKNNLQDAIES
+47 WTAAKNNLQDAIES

-73 GRVYVAA
+73 GRVYVAK
-80 GTYRPTTS
+80 GTYSPTTS

-109 GGFNADSPE
+109 GGFDAANPE
-118 ATPEDRIVL
+118 DTPEERIVL
-127 DAKGTK
+127 DAKGS
-133 EMTISEATGLKW
+133 EMPISQAKGLKW
-145 RMKNTTILSGN
+145 LMKNTTTLSGN
-156 HSSSTEDPMKWN
+156 HSSSTEDPMKWD
-168 PSKKEYDESFT
+168 SKKNEYDESFT

-203 RAVGLANKA
+203 RGVGLAHTA
-212 AIDGFTIQEGN
+212 GLDGFTIRDGN
-223 ASNRTVPEETDGRH
+223 ASNRTVPEQSDGSH

-250 ANSEVRNC
+250 RNTVLRNC
-258 IIRQNAS
+258 IIRQNS
-265 ALRGGGVYMDGGG
+265 SSLRGGGVYMDGGG
-278 LLEQCYV
+278 LMEQCYV
-285 AQNQSDGVGVT
+285 TQNQSGGVGVT

-309 IVRNCIIENNAGRC
+309 IVRHCLIENNAARC

-331 SSIPATDKARYAS
+331 SSQPKDDKARYAS
-344 YASGCVVANNT
+344 YATGCVVNNNT
-355 SQAEAGG
+355 SSAEAGG
-362 VFMRNGGLL
+362 VFMKNGGLL
-371 NHLTITYNNCVGAG
+371 NHLTITCNKCVGAG
-385 VVYNNRRYGR
+385 VVYNSRRYGR

-404 GMVANSV
+404 GMVTNSV
-411 IWGNRVDAN
+411 IWGNEVAAN
-420 NDVQYATYRESST
+420 NNVQYATYRESST
-433 TPKVKFDFVALS
+433 TPKVKLDFVALS

-464 LNEENR
+464 LNEENS
-470 NTTTK
+470 NPSTP
-475 GYYPDFTPLP
+475 GYYPDFTIV
-485 SDKGVSQDPEV
+485 SNATGVLGTSTASR
-496 PLRWIPRWIPR
+496 RWNPCA
-507 SSSYLRHQGMQLND
+507 SSYLRHKGMQLND
-521 YPTSANY
+521 YPTSGDY
-528 PNGSDY
+528 DTNGNDIIGAHI
-534 ETEGKDV
+534 TDDLLGR
-541 VDAFLVSDMTG
+541 
-552 KQFAPRCVLGAFVV
+552 QFAPRCVLGAFVA
-566 NSPMGAYDSSV
+566 NSFNGASASV
-577 ASVEDNKTP
+577 ASIEDKSTP
-586 LRTVFIDPSTDAVV
+586 IRTVFIDPTTDAVV
-600 SPSEDD
+600 SLANDATLGS
-606 NTAIGNSWDN
+606 SWEN
-616 PFNNI
+616 AFSNI

-629 TLNPAA
+629 KLNPTA

-647 TTTAGNTYLPYIRSS
+647 ATTAGNSYLPHIRSS
-662 FIDLPSH
+662 YIDLPSH

-676 ASSLKNTEISNRNPK
+676 ASTLIGTDVSKRNPK

-727 LQLYFANAQT
+727 LQLYFANAQK
-737 SSVLPTLAL
+737 SSVLRTLAL

-751 IAIINSEADKPM
+751 IAVINSYDDKPM

-792 TMNVDV
+792 KMNVEV

-839 VMATD
+839 VMATN

-854 LHANIKYGSNR
+854 LHANIKYGSNS

-874 LTATESV
+874 LTATESN
-881 PDSKVVTFLTSTDGT
+881 PDPKVVTFYTTSNGSITL
-896 IAVADGASSSNNMMD
+896 AEGATNANNMMD
-911 LGVSSNTNIA
+911 LGVTSFSDVA
-921 TSKFSYHSSNT
+921 TSKFSYHSSFT

-962 MPTNTNPMVNAANE
+962 MPMNMNPMVNAANE
-976 TGSSA
+976 SNP
-981 TDPGF
+981 DF
-986 GKDITTNIYRNYGG
+986 GVDFTTVTTRNYGG
-1000 AADIG
+1000 LSDIG
-1005 AVENHND
+1005 AIEN
-1012 VAEGDTSNEDVEGG
+1012 TSLPEF
-1026 YQPPY
+1026 
-1031 GKVIYVRDYR
+1031 GKVIYVTENGAG
-1041 KADGTIDYTS
+1041 KK
-1051 DGDGSSWQKAING
+1051 DGSSWSNAIAG
-1064 NLEIDKYK
+1064 NTVYDVTKEANVAIVK
-1072 NNHSFGGVDAEL
+1072 
-1084 YEDGYQLTGLQWA
+1084 EDGTEIFTSNSKYNGGFQSTDIPYGEESWQSRPFWSSKGNIQNKTNSKIENNRYERYVSGLQYA
-1097 VDEAFARSLERNA
+1097 VEKAAEANASL
-1110 DNSIKYTEIP
+1110 
-1120 GVTHFNPGNQSTVN
+1120 
-1134 PKRKTIDV
+1134 
-1142 STVDKSKRVQVWIG
+1142 SKNEPIQIWV
-1156 EGEYI
+1156 
-1161 RREGFFMRDAV
+1161 A
-1172 DVYGGFPGKGGD
+1172 GG
-1184 PQSPGMK
+1184 
-1191 ERVPKTSILETLTN
+1191 T
-1205 DEVTET
+1205 
-1211 GVTGTGAWGPQVDD
+1211 
-1225 YKNNLG
+1225 
-1231 LYKNQIS
+1231 
-1238 NFEPVDRTNWR
+1238 
-1249 IKSFSSEEVNVEG
+1249 
-1262 SNGRV
+1262 
-1267 EQAID
+1267 
-1272 NSTSTYWHTIKKG
+1272 
-1285 TNQQHIT
+1285 
-1292 LDLSSSQSFNAVKLF
+1292 
-1307 ARNYKIKNILIEY
+1307 
-1320 CDYSP
+1320 
-1325 VTDYDLWT
+1325 
-1333 DYKKQFSYT
+1333 
-1342 MSNENPCYCFMGEAA
+1342 
-1357 TARYV
+1357 
-1362 RINIINTYDNSYTD
+1362 YTD
-1376 LKEIYLGNGKSSSD
+1376 
-1390 FSPIDRTQWTV
+1390 
-1401 EEFSTEETNGERTT
+1401 
-1415 GRAAHAIDG
+1415 
-1424 DENTYWHTA
+1424 
-1433 WKDPSLPTLPQ
+1433 
-1444 YITIDM
+1444 
-1450 GQEYSISQMKLI
+1450 
-1462 SRNYKPNSITIDYSS
+1462 
-1477 DYSSWNTISGLTV
+1477 
-1490 DNELESLTGFG
+1490 
-1501 STISARYIKLTVNS
+1501 IK
-1515 VYGDGKYFDPKD
+1515 
-1527 IQFGNN
+1527 
-1533 GIVVK
+1533 
-1538 GVSGGYTYDL
+1538 
-1548 NAYQMAYKTQRVLT
+1548 
-1562 QPYPYFKGKVNIN
+1562 
-1575 GSTQGNNLEFD
+1575 
-1586 NDPINPFCVITSWD
+1586 
-1600 GFVIRNG
+1600 GFVIRDKVVVSGGFPNHGNPGETERIPLLSKSFKPADKYMELDCTKYETILQVSSQYLWNG
-1607 RTKITHQRDGGAGVA
+1607 NNLNPFTFGGLTSFRKTVLYQPDVCLPTRCPKGRDLGAGNDDDSNTYRYTNPETYTDYVEYEGAMWDGFTVQNGLIKDIAANRDGGAGI
-1622 LRINGRLANCVIK
+1622 RIFRGVTIQNFIVQNCW
-1635 NNVLSSKSNTRGGG
+1635 NRGSRSRGGG
-1649 IFQNG
+1649 IYCDGSNSYVINTYVIHNNANGPKNEDDTYGGGMYMIVGTSYNSAFVNNWAKGHGG
-1654 GIIENCEIDG
+1654 GIFLENA
-1664 NILNGE
+1664 
-1670 GGSDYNVFGGG
+1670 V
-1681 LYQRTGTVF
+1681 
-1690 NTSVIKNKIT
+1690 
-1700 GNGGDK
+1700 
-1706 KQGTGVFFEN
+1706 
-1716 GRFYN
+1716 FYN
-1721 NTITANEG
+1721 NTVAHNYTDGMYQWSN
-1729 PLTLYS
+1729 S
-1735 GSWFSNGRIDVYNS
+1735 GGG
-1749 IIYNNTTNGSKEFD
+1749 NNLEMY
-1763 CTTGAGNITLKNCL
+1763 NCL
-1777 FKNSDAH
+1777 FYGNQGVAIG
-1784 KSFDSSYTNVDV
+1784 SS
-1796 SSFVYMDEKG
+1796 
-1806 MSVKDLFKDPDNGDY
+1806 
-1821 SLKEGAIAINMG
+1821 A
-1833 TDQLGKN
+1833 
-1840 MEGTADIVLPSYD
+1840 EGTLKDFHNCYIQTASGLSSGVLKHITGSSSLNNYYGVNTALANPFSAGGSYATDGSINLRLLGSSLCVNGGWNDPVNSKNETIDLPNTDADFT
-1853 AQYAD
+1853 D

-1863 TVDIGAYEYNGAF
+1863 TVDIGAYEYNGAY
-1876 SITPDVTTS
+1876 SITPDETTS
-1885 ADKAVF
+1885 TDKAVY

-1902 AKDPDNAA
+1902 AANPENAA

-1922 GRYLEDNPSTTR
+1922 GRYLYLHKDDVV
-1934 KVIVKLAGDAP
+1934 KKQVIVKLAGDVP
-1945 EETTD
+1945 EEITD
-1950 GGGNVFYKYSGFV
+1950 KSGNKTYKYSGFV
-1963 YRPRRSNKVTASGQ
+1963 YRPRRSYKKTNSGQ

-1982 DNTIIVPHGV
+1982 DYTIIVPHGV

-1998 SDAFTNSNDNG
+1998 SDDYESADKNG
-2009 FYTKDSEG
+2009 FYTKVSEG

-2053 DTYTEEGTL
+2053 NTFDEEGTL
-2062 KTTDAL
+2062 NPNDTL
-2068 KNISPRA
+2068 ENISARA

-2080 FIEDGNADGEKQ
+2080 FIEGGNADGEKQ
-2092 STGQR
+2092 STGKR

-2193 GGISFTTD
+2193 GGISFTTN

-2229 PTDAGNTNLTIND
+2229 PTDAGNTNLTVKD

-2261 AVHTDVDKGVRFA
+2261 AVHTNVDKGVRFA
-2274 TETYNHDYTDAE
+2274 TETYNHDYTDSKGTAV
-2286 NNKVNRMHNAYEF
+2286 KRMHNSYEF

-2315 KDYNYLINTYA
+2315 KDYNRLVATYA
-2326 LTPEDLAKTTRT
+2326 LTTEDLAKKTRT
-2338 FEGNDFIDIGA
+2338 FPGNDFIDIGA
-2349 RAIGELVLPVANED
+2349 RAINELVLPNPSAG

-2389 PNTYYQQEGSS
+2389 TTSPYYQQEGSS

-2408 DDALE
+2408 DDALQ
-2413 YVRDARKL
+2413 YVREARKMKDENGVYTNR
-2421 KKLNDEQTDSVYA
+2421 KK
-2434 YKDTKFEIILS
+2434 KFEIILS

-2474 IVGGVKVKQTSTSDG
+2474 IVGGVKTMQSKNT
-2489 ESYYGNLATVG
+2489 YYGN
-2500 DLPDKT
+2500 T
-2506 ANTTTFSVTGK
+2506 AEPSDNTTFTYGNST
-2517 GSVVISHPKIK
+2517 VVISHPKIK
-2528 DIIEKRKLSDINHNN
+2528 KIIEDRELSDINHNN

-2575 IADEKH
+2575 IADENH
-2581 VGGLPDATIKYNDKN
+2581 VGGLPEATIIND
-2596 SAGDRYDA
+2596 S
-2604 NAGNGKVPSTRGE
+2604 NAGNGTVPYECGK

-2623 VEIEDGMAIGYDAT
+2623 VEIEDGMAMGYNAT
-2637 AVNSVYTYY
+2637 AVNSKNTYY

-2651 CVEGNWITNTTTN
+2651 CVEGNWTN
-2664 SGDYFQ
+2664 GDQFRN
-2670 TYTGID
+2670 TEVK
-2676 RPVGYRNIPLELRNC
+2676 RPVGYRSIPLEVRNC

-2697 GCLGGAIFTDSELKV
+2697 GNLGGAIFTDSELKV
-2712 FACNFVQNYAKVET
+2712 FACNFVQNYAEAKRENV
-2726 DQIGVNSVT
+2726 DGANKFYS
-2735 YAGRGGAI
+2735 GSGGAI
-2743 NASYNTVIVN
+2743 NASYNTIIVN

-2758 NEADTSPSPGGA
+2758 NQADTNFPDDGASADVGTGGA
-2770 ELRGVGGA
+2770 IIVGDNG
-2778 VLLGEHA
+2778 
-2785 SLHMINCD
+2785 SLHVINCD
-2793 VVRNLAYAYP
+2793 IVKNLAYAYP
-2803 AVYCYSANTG
+2803 AIYCYKPNKG
-2813 GKSTDQDLV
+2813 GKYSDGEQTL
-2822 KNNPHKIVNT
+2822 KTNNPHKIVNT

-2841 GSGMDKVANFDKDSH
+2841 ESGLNRVANLSQ
-2856 DNTKNAEML
+2856 DNNNKKKNAEML

-2878 VNSNKNI
+2878 VNSAKKI
-2885 DYRLQDYTG
+2885 DYRLQTYTG
-2894 FGTFIPSLWTGNY
+2894 FGTFIPWLWTGKYNY
-2907 NKLGSDNKSI
+2907 LDTDIIKVSTED
-2917 ENVDGT
+2917 
-2923 NPDTDSGTGL
+2923 NPDTDATTGL

-2977 NNLVDNGWTFLQQDL
+2977 NNLVDNGWTYLQQDL
-2992 KDGDPKFEYEDVTVD
+2992 SGVDPTFVYEEEK
-3007 GVTRNQ
+3007 

-3020 RRTAYD
+3020 RRTVYD
-3026 YDNVNTGET
+3026 YENVNTGET
-3035 AVPIGNDEYMTYAD
+3035 AVPIGNDEYMIYAD
-3049 GTGTAMLR
+3049 GTGKAMLR

-3082 LDPSLENGHVDV
+3082 LDPSVENGHIDV

-3108 DGKTWET
+3108 DGRTWET

-3135 KEIRMLEGQYQP
+3135 KEIRMLEGRYQP

-3164 TGSIVPPEGSDPK
+3164 TGVVPPDWSGSTTK

-3206 ASERSGVDEKLL
+3206 ASERSGVGENLL
-3218 GHIFVIG
+3218 GHVFVIG
-3225 DVRQRVSSGN
+3225 DVRQRESTGTSTDKKVTTD
-3235 ANVEKDYVVPVYL
+3235 VKDYVVPVYL

-3254 NIKSKSH
+3254 NIKSKPH
-3261 TDIEEKSCLGGAA
+3261 TDIAGESCSGGAA

-3285 KLVGQSYVTENGEIV
+3285 TLVGPSYVTKDGEKG
-3300 SNNGVYTQY
+3300 SNNGDSYTQY
-3309 PISDTPSEYP
+3309 PISGTESKYP

-3326 RCDFRVNGATPA
+3326 RCDFLINGSTND
-3338 VPAVTI
+3338 VSAVTI
-3344 GAGGGDALIYNSV
+3344 GAGGGEALIYNSV
-3357 FHSNAGSPLIATDT
+3357 FHSNMGSPLVATDT

-3381 GGEIKFS
+3381 GGSIQFRNNEQGK
-3388 GNSEMHNSVLWCNNG
+3388 SEMHNSVLWCNNG
-3403 YKTIDECTGLS
+3403 YKTTDECTGLTNS
-3414 SGSMTYNAISSL
+3414 VDNVVMTYNAISSL
-3426 SSDDNVNHNVTLSDN
+3426 KADDEDNHNVTLLAN

-3480 ASPKIYVEL
+3480 TSPKKYVEL

-3494 GRYPFKTRLSGTTG
+3494 GRYPYTS
-3508 DTDEDYADLV
+3508 DVAISNANDVNDPYYADLV
-3518 MQDFDLANNSRYYGS
+3518 KKDFDLANNSRYYGS

-3557 VSSSADYNGFSW
+3557 VSSSSDYNGFSW

-3582 DAAAVYSNVHNNE
+3582 DAAAVYSDVLHGE

-3602 GMATSTGETITMRD
+3602 GMTTSTGETITMRN

-3626 TTFINTGVKETTDEN
+3626 TTAINTGVEETTDKN
-3641 GNKSY
+3641 GNKYY

-3651 IEYIKA
+3651 EEYIKA
-3657 MDSDRDGM
+3657 MDADRDGM
-3665 ASSYSK
+3665 ASYYK
-3671 HTIVNGVKSVESLTY
+3671 HTIVNGVKSVEELTY
-3686 CLFDGLEIGSGDNN
+3686 CLFEGLEIGSGDNN
-3700 SANVATSPVVDIQQ
+3700 SANVATSPVVDIQK

-3724 ANNNITDTGQYLV
+3724 ANNRMSATDQPLV

-3760 ALVNLG
+3760 DLVNLG

-3774 TVVGWSQD
+3774 TVVGGDLTQASPD
-3782 PTASNAINNIT
+3782 SNAINNIM
-3793 YQETDPTMP
+3793 YKETDAAMP

-3807 RPSTTAYHGEIP
+3807 RPSPTAYHGKIP
-3819 AEDVSNR
+3819 ETDVSNR

-3838 IEGGNNGTSKDAT
+3838 IEGGKNGDANVES
-3851 TGKYD
+3851 KYD
-3856 GKSHVSTYLQ
+3856 GKSHVSENLK
-3866 QYVDYTSDRDLLG
+3866 QYVDYTLDRDLLG

-3884 GSYVD
+3884 GSKVD
-3889 KGCFE
+3889 NGCFE
-3894 TWSTGAMT
+3894 TWSTRVMT
-3902 ESGSVVP
+3902 ESDSVVT
-3909 NVLYADADPDNYN
+3909 NYLFADADPDNYN

-3934 LQKYGNLICDVKSDN
+3934 LQKGGNLICDVKSNN
-3949 SPYFTKDNPLR
+3949 SPYFTDANPLR

-3965 ASEGGSLYGQG
+3965 ALEGGSLYGQG
-3976 NTIELRYV
+3976 NTIDLRYV
-3984 AAERTIEGQYSLV
+3984 AAERTIEGQYSLI

-4003 NYKTGYADVSS
+4003 NYKTGDADVSS
-4014 AASAVMP
+4014 AVSAVMP
-4021 FVTTTTYDSNNNNNV
+4021 FVTTTTYDSNNNV
-4036 TETAVAPF
+4036 TETAVSQF
-4044 YRYEYDGEARSNYK
+4044 SRYEYDGEARRNYK

-4068 WEQLATATRT
+4068 WKPLSTDTCT

-4092 KQTLRFTAYG
+4092 EQTLRFTAYG
-4102 ATAASYPYS
+4102 ATAADYPYR
-4111 ESAGK
+4111 ESADE
-4116 DYVTLQQY
+4116 DYVTLTQY
-4124 DDRSSTN
+4124 DDRTSTN
-4131 GGSDFTSVYNMGWNL
+4131 GGADFTFTSVYNMGWNL
-4146 KGMPYLISR
+4146 KGMPYLISN
-4155 YPIYQQ
+4155 YPVYKK
-4161 MEDGSYAMNVPHVIY
+4161 MDEGTYAMNVPHVIY
-4176 TMKPDG
+4176 TMEPDG
-4182 SYDMAKQ
+4182 SYVTKQ
-4189 SWVSSTTSSIDNTL
+4189 SWASSDNTL

-4213 ATINKEEHLHFAQ
+4213 ATINKEEQLHFAQ

-4247 LSSADATGEDAYR
+4247 LSSADATCEDAYR

-4275 VDKTSDEYASLVYS
+4275 VDNTSDEYASLVYS

-4305 DIAVCGARG
+4305 DIAVCGAGG

-4326 TEISVATRV
+4326 KEISLATRV
-4335 GTTGRYTFS
+4335 GSTGRYIFS

-4352 TTEVWLMDYQ
+4352 PATTEVWLKDYQ

-4394 SLTIGGM
+4394 SLTIGGV
-4401 RPDIGERDESGAGWT
+4401 RPDIGGWDESGARWT
-4416 ISINRCHVSVSGLS
+4416 ISINRCHVTVSGLS

-4454 CEAELSPGVYVVRA
+4454 CEAELPPGVYVVRA
-4468 EGRSKVI
+4468 EGNSKVI
-4475 GLMTR
+4475 GLVRRDK

>member
-1 MLSKRRLYT
+1 MLSIRRIYT
-10 TIIALLA
+10 TIVAMLT
-17 LCATTMAQTTFSG
+17 LCAMAMAQTTFSG
-30 PVRYVTTSGNYA
+30 PIRYVTTSGNYA

-47 WAQAKNNLQDAIES
+47 WEQAKNNLQDAIES
-61 LHDYMTRNGITE
+61 LHDYMTRNGIAK

-109 GGFNADSPE
+109 GGFNAANPE
-118 ATPEDRIVL
+118 DTPEERIVM
-127 DAKGTK
+127 DADGTTEK
-133 EMTISEATGLKW
+133 KMSEATGLKW
-145 RMKNTTILSGN
+145 KLKNTTILSGN
-156 HSSSTEDPMKWN
+156 HSSSNADPMKWN
-168 PSKKEYDESFT
+168 SAKNEYDESFT

-192 STHSSGLDARN
+192 STYSSGLDSIN

-223 ASNRTVPEETDGRH
+223 ASNRTVPEETDGQH

-285 AQNQSDGVGVT
+285 AQNQSNGVGVT

-309 IVRNCIIENNAGRC
+309 VVRNCIIENNAGRC

-331 SSIPATDKARYAS
+331 SSIPSTDKKRYAS

-411 IWGNRVDAN
+411 IWGNEVAAN
-420 NDVQYATYRESST
+420 NDVQYATYRESSS

-457 RTNGVYS
+457 RSNGVYS
-464 LNEENR
+464 LNEDNR
-470 NTTTK
+470 NTTTE
-475 GYYPDFTPLP
+475 GYYPDFTKQP
-485 SDKGVSQDPEV
+485 SEKGVIDAAATNA
-496 PLRWIPRWIPR
+496 LWIPR

-534 ETEGKDV
+534 ETEGKDI
-541 VDAFLVSDMTG
+541 VDAFLVRDMTG
-552 KQFAPRCVLGAFVV
+552 KQFAPRCVLGAFVA
-566 NSPMGAYDSSV
+566 NSPTGAHANV
-577 ASVEDNKTP
+577 ASVEDNRTP
-586 LRTVFIDPSTDAVV
+586 IRTVFIDPTTEAVV
-600 SPSEDD
+600 SPASEADD
-606 NTAIGNSWDN
+606 TPIGNSWDN

-629 TLNPAA
+629 TLTPAA
-635 GSPVQIL
+635 DSTVQML

-647 TTTAGNTYLPYIRSS
+647 TTTAGNSYLPYIRSS
-662 FIDLPSH
+662 YIDLPSH

-676 ASSLKNTEISNRNPK
+676 ASSLTTTDISKRNPK

-717 HGATDVIVDG
+717 HGTTDVIVDG
-727 LQLYFANAQT
+727 LQLYFANAVK

-854 LHANIKYGSNR
+854 LHANIRYGSYS

-874 LTATESV
+874 LTATESN
-881 PDSKVVTFLTSTDGT
+881 PDPNVVTFTTSNGT
-896 IAVADGASSSNNMMD
+896 IAVAEGASSANNMMD
-911 LGVSSNTNIA
+911 LGVSDAVATAVA

-962 MPTNTNPMVNAANE
+962 MPTNMNPMVNAANE
-976 TGSSA
+976 SNP
-981 TDPGF
+981 DF
-986 GKDITTNIYRNYGG
+986 GVDFTTVTTRNYGG
-1000 AADIG
+1000 LSDIG
-1005 AVENHND
+1005 AIEN
-1012 VAEGDTSNEDVEGG
+1012 TSLPEF
-1026 YQPPY
+1026 
-1031 GKVIYVRDYR
+1031 GKVIYVTENGAG
-1041 KADGTIDYTS
+1041 KK
-1051 DGDGSSWQKAING
+1051 DGSSWSNAIAGNTVYDVTKKANEAIV
-1064 NLEIDKYK
+1064 E
-1072 NNHSFGGVDAEL
+1072 
-1084 YEDGYQLTGLQWA
+1084 EDGTEILTSNSKYNGGFKSETIPYGEESEQSRPFWSSKGNTKDGTNSKIENKRYERYVSGLQYA
-1097 VDEAFARSLERNA
+1097 VEKAAEANASLSKNERIQIWVA
-1110 DNSIKYTEIP
+1110 
-1120 GVTHFNPGNQSTVN
+1120 
-1134 PKRKTIDV
+1134 
-1142 STVDKSKRVQVWIG
+1142 
-1156 EGEYI
+1156 
-1161 RREGFFMRDAV
+1161 
-1172 DVYGGFPGKGGD
+1172 GG
-1184 PQSPGMK
+1184 
-1191 ERVPKTSILETLTN
+1191 T
-1205 DEVTET
+1205 
-1211 GVTGTGAWGPQVDD
+1211 
-1225 YKNNLG
+1225 
-1231 LYKNQIS
+1231 
-1238 NFEPVDRTNWR
+1238 
-1249 IKSFSSEEVNVEG
+1249 
-1262 SNGRV
+1262 
-1267 EQAID
+1267 
-1272 NSTSTYWHTIKKG
+1272 
-1285 TNQQHIT
+1285 
-1292 LDLSSSQSFNAVKLF
+1292 
-1307 ARNYKIKNILIEY
+1307 
-1320 CDYSP
+1320 
-1325 VTDYDLWT
+1325 
-1333 DYKKQFSYT
+1333 
-1342 MSNENPCYCFMGEAA
+1342 
-1357 TARYV
+1357 
-1362 RINIINTYDNSYTD
+1362 YTD
-1376 LKEIYLGNGKSSSD
+1376 
-1390 FSPIDRTQWTV
+1390 
-1401 EEFSTEETNGERTT
+1401 
-1415 GRAAHAIDG
+1415 
-1424 DENTYWHTA
+1424 
-1433 WKDPSLPTLPQ
+1433 
-1444 YITIDM
+1444 
-1450 GQEYSISQMKLI
+1450 
-1462 SRNYKPNSITIDYSS
+1462 
-1477 DYSSWNTISGLTV
+1477 
-1490 DNELESLTGFG
+1490 
-1501 STISARYIKLTVNS
+1501 IK
-1515 VYGDGKYFDPKD
+1515 
-1527 IQFGNN
+1527 
-1533 GIVVK
+1533 
-1538 GVSGGYTYDL
+1538 
-1548 NAYQMAYKTQRVLT
+1548 
-1562 QPYPYFKGKVNIN
+1562 
-1575 GSTQGNNLEFD
+1575 
-1586 NDPINPFCVITSWD
+1586 
-1600 GFVIRNG
+1600 GFVIRDKVVVSGGFPNSG
-1607 RTKITHQRDGGAGVA
+1607 NPGETERIPLLSKSFKPADNYLSLDRTKYETILQVSSQYLWTSNGNINPFSFENLSSFRKTVLYQPDVCLPTRCPAGRDLGARDDSDSNTYRYTNPTNYTDYVEYEGAMWDGFTVQNGLILDIAANRDGGAGI
-1622 LRINGRLANCVIK
+1622 RIFRGVTIQNFIVQNCW
-1635 NNVLSSKSNTRGGG
+1635 NRGSRSRGGG
-1649 IFQNG
+1649 IYCDGSNSYVINTYVIHNNANGPNNNTDTYGGGMYMIVGTSYNSAFVNNWANGHGG
-1654 GIIENCEIDG
+1654 GIFLENAI
-1664 NILNGE
+1664 
-1670 GGSDYNVFGGG
+1670 
-1681 LYQRTGTVF
+1681 
-1690 NTSVIKNKIT
+1690 
-1700 GNGGDK
+1700 
-1706 KQGTGVFFEN
+1706 
-1716 GRFYN
+1716 FYN
-1721 NTITANEG
+1721 NTVAHNYKDG
-1729 PLTLYS
+1729 MYQWSNS
-1735 GSWFSNGRIDVYNS
+1735 GSG
-1749 IIYNNTTNGSKEFD
+1749 NNLEMY
-1763 CTTGAGNITLKNCL
+1763 NCL
-1777 FKNSDAH
+1777 FYGNENA
-1784 KSFDSSYTNVDV
+1784 
-1796 SSFVYMDEKG
+1796 
-1806 MSVKDLFKDPDNGDY
+1806 
-1821 SLKEGAIAINMG
+1821 AIGSKA
-1833 TDQLGKN
+1833 
-1840 MEGTADIVLPSYD
+1840 EGTLKDFHNCYIQTASKLSNGVLSHITGSSLNNHYGVNTDLANPFSAGDSYATDGSINLRLLGSSSCVNGGWNNPVNSKNKTIDLPNTDADFT
-1853 AQYAD
+1853 D

-1863 TVDIGAYEYNGAF
+1863 TVDIGAYEFNGAY
-1876 SITPDVTTS
+1876 SITPDVTTN
-1885 ADKAVF
+1885 AEQAVY

-1902 AKDPDNAA
+1902 AANPANAA

-1922 GRYLEDNPSTTR
+1922 GRYLEDNPSTTK

-1945 EETTD
+1945 NAS
-1950 GGGNVFYKYSGFV
+1950 GKYSGFV

-1982 DNTIIVPHGV
+1982 DFTIIVPHGV

-1998 SDAFTNSNDNG
+1998 SDAYTSAEDNG
-2009 FYTKDSEG
+2009 FYTKDSKG

-2053 DTYTEEGTL
+2053 NTYDEEGKL
-2062 KTTDAL
+2062 KREDAL
-2068 KNISPRA
+2068 QGLTARA

-2117 VVQNNKATDAGG
+2117 IVQNNKATDAGG

-2153 GGGLYVEEPASASS
+2153 GGGLYVEEPASTSS
-2167 ENVNAATNPARIF
+2167 ENVNATTINHARIF

-2229 PTDAGNTNLTIND
+2229 PSDAGNTTLTIED

-2261 AVHTDVDKGVRFA
+2261 AVNTDIDKGVRFD
-2274 TETYNHDYTDAE
+2274 TESYNHDYTDAE
-2286 NNKVNRMHNAYEF
+2286 SNTVKRMHNKYEF

-2315 KDYNYLINTYA
+2315 KDYNALVTNDA
-2326 LTPEDLAKTTRT
+2326 LTAYDMAKVTRT
-2338 FEGNDFIDIGA
+2338 FDGNDFIDIGA
-2349 RAIGELVLPVANED
+2349 RAIGELVLPVATAN

-2389 PNTYYQQEGSS
+2389 TQSDYYKQEGSS

-2421 KKLNDEQTDSVYA
+2421 KDGDNYKF
-2434 YKDTKFEIILS
+2434 KDTKFQIILS

-2474 IVGGVKVKQTSTSDG
+2474 IVGGVEVKQTST
-2489 ESYYGNLATVG
+2489 ESGDTYYGNLVTVG
-2500 DLPDKT
+2500 DLTDTTVDKT
-2506 ANTTTFSVTGK
+2506 TFTVTGK
-2517 GSVVISHPKIK
+2517 GSVVISHPEIKNIIK
-2528 DIIEKRKLSDINHNN
+2528 DRKLSDINHNN

-2557 GQVVNGNSNEN
+2557 GQVVNSNTSEN

-2575 IADEKH
+2575 IADENH
-2581 VGGLPDATIKYNDKN
+2581 VGGLPTATRKYD
-2596 SAGDRYDA
+2596 GG
-2604 NAGNGKVPSTRGE
+2604 GNGILPSTRGE

-2623 VEIEDGMAIGYDAT
+2623 VEIEDGMAMGYDAN
-2637 AVNSVYTYY
+2637 AVTSQYTYY

-2651 CVEGNWITNTTTN
+2651 CVEGNWITKDSEAN
-2664 SGDYFQ
+2664 SNDENIK
-2670 TYTGID
+2670 TYPGIE

-2712 FACNFVQNYAKVET
+2712 FACNFVQNYAKVVTET
-2726 DQIGVNSVT
+2726 VGDKKET

-2758 NEADTSPSPGGA
+2758 NEADPEA
-2770 ELRGVGGA
+2770 EQPIGVFNDLHGVGGA
-2778 VLLGEHA
+2778 ILLGEYS

-2793 VVRNLAYAYP
+2793 IVRNKAYGYP
-2803 AVYCYSANTG
+2803 AIYCYQANKG
-2813 GKSTDQDLV
+2813 GSNVAD
-2822 KNNPHKIVNT
+2822 NPHKIVNS
-2832 IFWGNEVTG
+2832 IFWGNEISYGDQDMNMV
-2841 GSGMDKVANFDKDSH
+2841 VNFAQDVN
-2856 DNTKNAEML
+2856 DNNKNAEML
-2865 WFCAYEEGKGNAP
+2865 WFCAYEQGKGNAP
-2878 VNSNKNI
+2878 VNSTNKI
-2885 DYRLQDYTG
+2885 DYRLQKYTG
-2894 FGTFIPSLWTGNY
+2894 FGTYIPQLWAGKY
-2907 NKLGSDNKSI
+2907 YYLDSDNTTIKES
-2917 ENVDGT
+2917 EGN
-2923 NPDTDSGTGL
+2923 NPDAVGGL

-2941 IASDNDAINGPN
+2941 IDPDNDAINGPN
-2953 FINPSSKAGKAGY
+2953 FINPSSKAGRAGY

-2992 KDGDPKFEYEDVTVD
+2992 TGEDPTFVYETTTE
-3007 GVTRNQ
+3007 GKSQ

-3026 YDNVNTGET
+3026 YDNVNTNET
-3035 AVPIGNDEYMTYAD
+3035 AVPIGNDEYMAYAD
-3049 GTGTAMLR
+3049 GTGKAMLR

-3082 LDPSLENGHVDV
+3082 LDPTVEDGHIDV
-3094 LWVTQQERT
+3094 LWVTQQERI

-3108 DGKTWET
+3108 DGKTWAT

-3159 TTDIS
+3159 TTDVT
-3164 TGSIVPPEGSDPK
+3164 TGIVPPDWSGSTAK
-3177 GVNSLTIRGGYSK
+3177 GVNSLTIRGGYSR
-3190 DVQGLENIH
+3190 DVEGLENIH

-3206 ASERSGVDEKLL
+3206 ASERSGMDGKLL
-3218 GHIFVIG
+3218 GHVFVIG
-3225 DVRQRVSSGN
+3225 DVRQRESSGN
-3235 ANVEKDYVVPVYL
+3235 TSKEVTTDVKDFVVPVYL

-3254 NIKSKSH
+3254 NVKSALHQDVESNDCH
-3261 TDIEEKSCLGGAA
+3261 GGAA
-3274 VFYKDQKIDNT
+3274 VFYKDQKKDDKT
-3285 KLVGQSYVTENGEIV
+3285 TLVGKTYVTEAGENI
-3300 SNNGVYTQY
+3300 SSGENTYTQY
-3309 PISDTPSEYP
+3309 PIKGDGADTDYP
-3319 LYKLTMN
+3319 LYKLTMK
-3326 RCDFRVNGATPA
+3326 RCDFCINGSTDS
-3338 VPAVTI
+3338 VSAVTI
-3344 GAGGGDALIYNSV
+3344 GEGGGEALIYNSV
-3357 FHSNAGSPLIATDT
+3357 FHSNVGKPLVATDT

-3381 GGEIKFS
+3381 EGGLQFNDDKQ
-3388 GNSEMHNSVLWCNNG
+3388 GKSEMHNSVLWRNNG
-3403 YKTIDECTGLS
+3403 YENTNEWTGLS
-3414 SGSMTYNAISSL
+3414 TGSMSHNAISSL
-3426 SSDDNVNHNVTLSDN
+3426 KTDDETYNNVTLDAN
-3441 NNDVLQGPNFFDPA
+3441 NNDVLQGPNFFDPVLSA
-3455 LTAADSWAKASRDFR
+3455 SDNWAKASRDFR

-3480 ASPKIYVEL
+3480 ASPKKYVEL

-3508 DTDEDYADLV
+3508 DTDEYYADLV

-3552 VNPER
+3552 VNPSRE
-3557 VSSSADYNGFSW
+3557 SSNTDYNGFSW
-3569 EKAYTKGNLQKAI
+3569 EKAYTKGNLQTAI
-3582 DAAAVYSNVHNNE
+3582 DAAAVYSNVNNNE

-3602 GMATSTGETITMRD
+3602 GMATSTGETISMRD
-3616 NVTLYGSLPS
+3616 HVTLYGSLPS
-3626 TTFINTGVKETTDEN
+3626 TTKIDQGVKETMDSET
-3641 GNKSY
+3641 GAVSY
-3646 DNDKI
+3646 NDHDI
-3651 IEYIKA
+3651 EEYIKA
-3657 MDSDRDGM
+3657 MDSDRDAM
-3665 ASSYSK
+3665 ASTYAK
-3671 HTIVNGVKSVESLTY
+3671 HTIVNGVKSTEALHY
-3686 CLFDGLEIGSGDNN
+3686 CLFDGLLIGNADNGDAN
-3700 SANVATSPVVDIQQ
+3700 SAASPVVDIQN

-3724 ANNNITDTGQYLV
+3724 ANNEMTADAKPLV

-3750 DNTMPSASTS
+3750 DNKMPSTS
-3760 ALVNLG
+3760 SLVSLG
-3766 SGGYMLNC
+3766 DKGYMLNC
-3774 TVVGWSQD
+3774 TVVGGDLSQVTT
-3782 PTASNAINNIT
+3782 PSHAINNII
-3793 YQETDPTMP
+3793 YKVTDAEKP

-3807 RPSTTAYHGEIP
+3807 SPSTTEYHNEIP
-3819 AEDVSNR
+3819 AADLSNH
-3826 NLWYQLHERTTN
+3826 NLWYQLHERAKYIENGENGTTTN
-3838 IEGGNNGTSKDAT
+3838 SE
-3851 TGKYD
+3851 GKYD
-3856 GKSHVSTYLQ
+3856 GKSLIANESLRL
-3866 QYVDYTSDRDLLG
+3866 YVDYTSDRDLLG
-3879 NPRFI
+3879 NPRLI
-3884 GSYVD
+3884 GNNVD
-3889 KGCFE
+3889 NGCFE
-3894 TWSTGAMT
+3894 TWSTGTNNSPSDIHVNTLAT
-3902 ESGSVVP
+3902 
-3909 NVLYADADPDNYN
+3909 NY
-3922 GQNYPHEGSVVY
+3922 GGHNYPHEGSVVY
-3934 LQKYGNLICDVKSDN
+3934 LQKGGNLICDVTSAK
-3949 SPYFTKDNPLR
+3949 SPYFTDTNPLR
-3960 PGYVL
+3960 PGYLL
-3965 ASEGGSLYGQG
+3965 AMEGGSLYGQG
-3976 NTIELRYV
+3976 NSIALRYV
-3984 AAERTIEGQYSLV
+3984 AAERTIAGQYALLSM
-3997 SLPFDM
+3997 PFDM
-4003 NYKTGYADVSS
+4003 DYRRADGSS
-4014 AASAVMP
+4014 ATMP
-4021 FVTTTTYDSNNNNNV
+4021 FVTTTTYDSNNNI

-4044 YRYEYDGEARSNYK
+4044 VRYEYDGKARSHYQ
-4058 YSFAESNSTC
+4058 YSFAENDSKC
-4068 WEQLATATRT
+4068 WKQLTSDSRV
-4078 ANEGMLIDRGSTAT
+4078 ANEGMLIDRGQDASS
-4092 KQTLRFTAYG
+4092 QTMRFTAYG
-4102 ATAASYPYS
+4102 ATPTTYPYS
-4111 ESAGK
+4111 ESADK

-4124 DDRSSTN
+4124 DDRETTN

-4146 KGMPYLISR
+4146 KGMPYLISN
-4155 YPIYQQ
+4155 YPAYKV
-4161 MEDGSYAMNVPHVIY
+4161 MDNGTYAMNVPHVVY
-4176 TMKPDG
+4176 TMKADG
-4182 SYDMAKQ
+4182 SYDVAKQ
-4189 SWVSSTTSSIDNTL
+4189 SWTTSTENTL
-4203 SPGEAFFTQT
+4203 SPGVAFFTQT
-4213 ATINKEEHLHFAQ
+4213 AIIIEQDEDKKTENLHFAQ
-4226 LFYTSS
+4226 LLYKDISSSS
-4232 ATPNTGNT
+4232 ANT
-4240 RNALNIS
+4240 RSAVTIS

-4275 VDKTSDEYASLVYS
+4275 VDNTSDEYASLVYS

-4305 DIAVCGARG
+4305 DIAVCGAGG

-4326 TEISVATRV
+4326 KEISLATRV
-4335 GTTGRYTFS
+4335 GTTGRYIFS
-4344 LDRSAGVS
+4344 LDKSAGVS
-4352 TTEVWLMDYQ
+4352 PATTEVWLKDYQ

-4368 LMEDDYTAEIT
+4368 LMEEAYTAEIT
-4379 TGENPASPV
+4379 AGETPASPV

-4394 SLTIGGM
+4394 SLTIGDM
-4401 RPDIGERDESGAGWT
+4401 RPDIGGRDENSARWT
-4416 ISINRCHVSVSGLS
+4416 ISINRCHVTVSGLS

-4435 LFYTTDGILRHRAT
+4435 LFYTTDGILRHRV
-4449 PFLGK
+4449 PSFLGT

-4468 EGRSKVI
+4468 EGSNKVI

>member
-10 TIIALLA
+10 TIITLLA
-17 LCATTMAQTTFSG
+17 LCTTAFAQTGSFSG
-30 PVRYVTTSGNYA
+30 PVRYVKMNGSYA

-47 WAQAKNNLQDAIES
+47 WSAAKNNLQDAIES

-109 GGFNADSPE
+109 GGFSADHPE
-118 ATPEDRIVL
+118 ANPEERLLEDDTKIGN
-127 DAKGTK
+127 AK
-133 EMTISEATGLKW
+133 GLKW
-145 RMKNTTILSGN
+145 KLKNPTILSGN
-156 HSSSTEDPMKWN
+156 HSSSSADPMKWN
-168 PSKKEYDESFT
+168 SAKNEYDESFT

-212 AIDGFTIQEGN
+212 GIDGFTIQEGN

-278 LLEQCYV
+278 LMEQCYV

-309 IVRNCIIENNAGRC
+309 VVRNCIIENNAGRC

-331 SSIPATDKARYAS
+331 SSIPSTDKARYAS

-411 IWGNRVDAN
+411 IWGNEVAAN

-445 KYNYVD
+445 KYSYVD

-457 RTNGVYS
+457 RSNGVCS
-464 LNEENR
+464 LNDENR
-470 NTTTK
+470 NTTTA
-475 GYYPDFTPLP
+475 GYYPDFTTLP
-485 SDKGVSQDPEV
+485 SDKGVIEAEATNA
-496 PLRWIPRWIPR
+496 RWIPR

-534 ETEGKDV
+534 ETEGKDIIG
-541 VDAFLVSDMTG
+541 AFLDRDMIG
-552 KQFAPRCVLGAFVV
+552 KQFAPRCVLGAFVA
-566 NSPMGAYDSSV
+566 NSPKGASVNV
-577 ASVEDNKTP
+577 ASVEGNTTQIS
-586 LRTVFIDPSTDAVV
+586 TVFIDPTTEAVV
-600 SPSEDD
+600 SHTSEADD
-606 NTAIGNSWDN
+606 TPIGNSWDN

-621 NDALDYVK
+621 NDALDYVR
-629 TLNPAA
+629 TLNPAD

-647 TTTAGNTYLPYIRSS
+647 TTTAGNSYLPYIRSS
-662 FIDLPSH
+662 YIDLPSH

-676 ASSLKNTEISNRNPK
+676 ASSLSSTDISKRNPK

-727 LQLYFANAQT
+727 LQLYFANAQK

-751 IAIINSEADKPM
+751 IAVVNSYSDRPM
-763 ENIKIRNCVV
+763 TDIKIRNCVV

-792 TMNVDV
+792 TMNVEV

-803 HNNAVTREQAA
+803 HNNAVTRQQAA
-814 TVEATGSNAT
+814 IVEATGSNAI

-844 NANIKVKNTA
+844 YAAVKVKNTA
-854 LHANIKYGSNR
+854 LHANIAYGSYASGN
-865 GSSNLKITD
+865 NPKITD
-874 LTATESV
+874 LTATETT
-881 PDSKVVTFLTSTDGT
+881 PDSKVVTFYTTPNGSITLADDATS
-896 IAVADGASSSNNMMD
+896 ANNMMD
-911 LGVSSNTNIA
+911 LGVSSFKDIA
-921 TSKFSYHSSNT
+921 TAKFSYHSSNT

-948 KDGDVTMYG
+948 KEGDVTMYG

-962 MPTNTNPMVNAANE
+962 MPMNTNPMVNAANE
-976 TGSSA
+976 TGTSA
-981 TDPGF
+981 TDPAF
-986 GKDITTNIYRNYGG
+986 GKDITTSIFRNYGG

-1005 AVENHND
+1005 AVENHNE

-1026 YQPPY
+1026 YMPPY

-1041 KADGTIDYTS
+1041 NPDGTIDTTR
-1051 DGDGSSWQKAING
+1051 DGDGSSWQNAING

-1072 NNHSFGGVDAEL
+1072 NNHNFGGVDAEL
-1084 YEDGYQLTGLQWA
+1084 YEEGYQLTGLQWA
-1097 VDEAFARSLERNA
+1097 VDEAFARSLERND
-1110 DNSIKYTEIP
+1110 DNSIKYTEIT
-1120 GVTHFNPGNQSTVN
+1120 GVTHFNPGSESTVN
-1134 PKRKTIDV
+1134 PNRTTINI

-1172 DVYGGFPGKGGD
+1172 DVYGGFPGKGGS
-1184 PQSPGMK
+1184 PLTPGMK
-1191 ERVPKTSILETLTN
+1191 ERKPKTSILETLT
-1205 DEVTET
+1205 DEEASSAGTT
-1211 GVTGTGAWGPQVDD
+1211 GSGDLWGPQVDD
-1225 YKNNLG
+1225 YAHKVLAAYTEADITNTW
-1231 LYKNQIS
+1231 S
-1238 NFEPVDRTNWR
+1238 VVD
-1249 IKSFSSEEVNVEG
+1249 FSSDDAEG
-1262 SNGRV
+1262 
-1267 EQAID
+1267 
-1272 NSTSTYWHTIKKG
+1272 
-1285 TNQQHIT
+1285 
-1292 LDLSSSQSFNAVKLF
+1292 NAP
-1307 ARNYKIKNILIEY
+1307 ACI
-1320 CDYSP
+1320 
-1325 VTDYDLWT
+1325 
-1333 DYKKQFSYT
+1333 
-1342 MSNENPCYCFMGEAA
+1342 
-1357 TARYV
+1357 
-1362 RINIINTYDNSYTD
+1362 
-1376 LKEIYLGNGKSSSD
+1376 
-1390 FSPIDRTQWTV
+1390 
-1401 EEFSTEETNGERTT
+1401 
-1415 GRAAHAIDG
+1415 
-1424 DENTYWHTA
+1424 DENTKTFWHSRWQDNNAGHGT
-1433 WKDPSLPTLPQ
+1433 KNGGLPQ
-1444 YITIDM
+1444 WIIIDM
-1450 GQEYSISQMKLI
+1450 GQNNEITSLKITNRTYTPNNYTIGYASSYTDDGEAQSVVESAFTLI
-1462 SRNYKPNSITIDYSS
+1462 WENKDVTPATVQTLDFTQ
-1477 DYSSWNTISGLTV
+1477 TISC
-1490 DNELESLTGFG
+1490 
-1501 STISARYIKLTVNS
+1501 RYLYVKVNS
-1515 VYGDGKYFDPKD
+1515 NSGTQKFVD
-1527 IQFGNN
+1527 IKEIEAYN
-1533 GIVVK
+1533 GSNKIDH
-1538 GVSGGYTYDL
+1538 VSGSRVQNNVYDL
-1548 NAYQMAYKTQRVLT
+1548 NSYAKAYKTKRVLT
-1562 QPYPYFKGKVNIN
+1562 QPYPYFKGTKQIN
-1575 GSTQGNNLEFD
+1575 GKTSGENLEFD
-1586 NDPINPFCVITSWD
+1586 NDPFNPFCVITSWD

-1607 RTKITHQRDGGAGVA
+1607 RTRITHQRDGGAGVA
-1622 LRINGRLANCVIK
+1622 LRINGRLANCVIT

-1664 NILNGE
+1664 NILNGVD
-1670 GGSDYNVFGGG
+1670 GYVYGGG

-1700 GNGGDK
+1700 GNGDR
-1706 KQGTGVFFEN
+1706 QGTGVFFEN

-1735 GSWFSNGRIDVYNS
+1735 GQWFSNGRIDVYNS
-1749 IIYNNTTNGSKEFD
+1749 IIYDNKNYGNFEFD
-1763 CTTGAGNITLKNCL
+1763 CNTNADKITLKNCL
-1777 FKNSDAH
+1777 FKNKNNH
-1784 KSFDSSYTNVDV
+1784 RTFDSSYTNVDA
-1796 SSFVYMDEKG
+1796 SSFVYMDVKG
-1806 MSVKDLFKDPDNGDY
+1806 MSASDLFNDAANGDY

-1840 MEGTADIVLPSYD
+1840 MEETADIVLPSYD

-1858 RIQDC
+1858 RVQDC
-1863 TVDIGAYEYNGAF
+1863 TVDIGAYEFNGAY
-1876 SITPDVTTS
+1876 SITPDVSTN
-1885 ADKAVF
+1885 AEQAVF

-1902 AKDPDNAA
+1902 AANPENAA

-1922 GRYLEDNPSTTR
+1922 GRYLEDNPSTKR

-1945 EETTD
+1945 EETTV
-1950 GGGNVFYKYSGFV
+1950 GGNVSYTYSGFV
-1963 YRPRRSNKVTASGQ
+1963 YRPRRSNKETASGQ

-1982 DNTIIVPHGV
+1982 DYTIIVPHGV

-1998 SDAFTNSNDNG
+1998 SDAYTSADDNG

-2027 NRTTLSGVYQADDQ
+2027 NRTTLSGVYQADGQ

-2053 DTYTEEGTL
+2053 NTYNEEGGL
-2062 KTTDAL
+2062 KKADAL
-2068 KNISPRA
+2068 KDLTARA

-2106 IVTGY
+2106 IVTKY

-2153 GGGLYVEEPASASS
+2153 GGGLYVEEPASSSS
-2167 ENVNAATNPARIF
+2167 ENSNSISQYARIY

-2201 GTPNVRANSVLFW
+2201 CTPNVRANSVLFW

-2229 PTDAGNTNLTIND
+2229 PSDAGNTTLTIDD

-2261 AVHTDVDKGVRFA
+2261 SVNTDVDKGVRFD
-2274 TETYNHDYTDAE
+2274 TDTYNHDYTDAE
-2286 NNKVNRMHNAYEF
+2286 SNTVKRMHNAYEF

-2315 KDYNYLINTYA
+2315 KDYNALVTSDA
-2326 LTPEDLAKTTRT
+2326 LTADDMTKVTRT
-2338 FEGNDFIDIGA
+2338 FDGNDFIDIGA
-2349 RAIGELVLPVANED
+2349 RAIGELVLPVATAD
-2363 NLMTRIFVVKNEEDV
+2363 NLMTRIFVVKKEEDV

-2389 PNTYYQQEGSS
+2389 TQSDYYKQEGSS

-2421 KKLNDEQTDSVYA
+2421 KDGDNYKF
-2434 YKDTKFEIILS
+2434 KDTKFQIILS

-2474 IVGGVKVKQTSTSDG
+2474 IVGGVETKQSDKING
-2489 ESYYGNLATVG
+2489 ESYYGNIASVG
-2500 DLPDKT
+2500 KLPENTADKT
-2506 ANTTTFSVTGK
+2506 TFTVTGK
-2517 GSVVISHPKIK
+2517 GSVVISHPEIKNIIK
-2528 DIIEKRKLSDINHNN
+2528 DRKLSDINHNN

-2557 GQVVNGNSNEN
+2557 GQVVNSNTSEN

-2575 IADEKH
+2575 IADENH
-2581 VGGLPDATIKYNDKN
+2581 VGGLPTATVKYYDSN
-2596 SAGDRYDA
+2596 SERYDA
-2604 NAGNGKVPSTRGE
+2604 NAGNGTVPYYRGE
-2617 PVIIDG
+2617 PIIIDG
-2623 VEIEDGMAIGYDAT
+2623 VEIEDGMAMGYDAN
-2637 AVNSVYTYY
+2637 AVNSKSTYY

-2651 CVEGNWITNTTTN
+2651 CVEGNWTTGEKFLN
-2664 SGDYFQ
+2664 SS
-2670 TYTGID
+2670 IA
-2676 RPVGYRNIPLELRNC
+2676 RPVGYRSIPLELRNC

-2726 DQIGVNSVT
+2726 DKVNGTNVT

-2758 NEADTSPSPGGA
+2758 NEADPEA
-2770 ELRGVGGA
+2770 EQPIGVFNDLHGVGGA
-2778 VLLGEHA
+2778 ILLGEYS

-2793 VVRNLAYAYP
+2793 IVKNKAYGYP
-2803 AVYCYSANTG
+2803 AIYCYKPNKG
-2813 GKSTDQDLV
+2813 GSEV
-2822 KNNPHKIVNT
+2822 KENPHKIVNS
-2832 IFWGNEVTG
+2832 IIWGNEISAYDQDMNMVVNFAQDEN
-2841 GSGMDKVANFDKDSH
+2841 DKN
-2856 DNTKNAEML
+2856 KNAEML
-2865 WFCAYEEGKGNAP
+2865 WFCAYEKSKGNAP
-2878 VNSNKNI
+2878 VNSTNKI
-2885 DYRLQDYTG
+2885 DYRLQKYTG
-2894 FGTFIPSLWTGNY
+2894 FGTYIPQLWAGKY
-2907 NKLGSDNKSI
+2907 YYLDSDNTTIKES
-2917 ENVDGT
+2917 EGN
-2923 NPDTDSGTGL
+2923 NPDAVSGL

-2941 IASDNDAINGPN
+2941 IDSENDAINGPN
-2953 FINPSSKAGKAGY
+2953 FINPSSKAGRAGY

-2977 NNLVDNGWTFLQQDL
+2977 NNLVDNGWTFLQQNLTGVDPTFVY
-2992 KDGDPKFEYEDVTVD
+2992 KNDNGDVVD
-3007 GVTRNQ
+3007 WKTSGA
-3013 VKGAGIY
+3013 KAYGAGIY

-3026 YDNVNTGET
+3026 YDNVNTEET
-3035 AVPIGNDEYMTYAD
+3035 AVPIGNDKYMTYAD
-3049 GTGTAMLR
+3049 GSDKAMLR

-3082 LDPSLENGHVDV
+3082 LDPSVEDGHIDV
-3094 LWVTQQERT
+3094 LWVTQQERI

-3108 DGKTWET
+3108 DGKTWAT

-3159 TTDIS
+3159 TTDVT
-3164 TGSIVPPEGSDPK
+3164 TGIVPPDWTGSTTK

-3206 ASERSGVDEKLL
+3206 ASERSGVDGSLL
-3218 GHIFVIG
+3218 GHVFVIG
-3225 DVRQRVSSGN
+3225 DVRQRESSGSSTDKKVTT
-3235 ANVEKDYVVPVYL
+3235 NVKDFVVPVYL

-3254 NIKSKSH
+3254 NIKSKPH
-3261 TDIEEKSCLGGAA
+3261 KDIEAKICSGGAA
-3274 VFYKDQKIDNT
+3274 VFYKDQKKDDKT
-3285 KLVGQSYVTENGEIV
+3285 TLVGKTYVTKDGTTV
-3300 SNNGVYTQY
+3300 DSYTQY
-3309 PISDTPSEYP
+3309 PISDSGDYP

-3326 RCDFRVNGATPA
+3326 RCDFRVNGSTSA

-3344 GAGGGDALIYNSV
+3344 GKGGGEALIYNSV
-3357 FHSNAGSPLIATDT
+3357 FHSNTGKPLVATDT

-3381 GGEIKFS
+3381 GDGLEFADEQGK
-3388 GNSEMHNSVLWCNNG
+3388 SEMHNSVLWCNNG
-3403 YKTIDECTGLS
+3403 YKTTAECTGLTNS
-3414 SGSMTYNAISSL
+3414 VDNVVMTYNAISSL
-3426 SSDDNVNHNVTLSDN
+3426 NADDDANKNVTLSDD
-3441 NNDVLQGPNFFDPA
+3441 NNDVLQGPNFFDPVLSA
-3455 LTAADSWAKASRDFR
+3455 SDSWTKASRDFR
-3470 VNPSAKIIGK
+3470 VNPSANIIGK

-3494 GRYPFKTRLSGTTG
+3494 GRYPYKTRLTGTTG
-3508 DTDEDYADLV
+3508 KTDADYVDMVKQDL
-3518 MQDFDLANNSRYYGS
+3518 DLAANTRHYGS

-3552 VNPER
+3552 VNPES

-3582 DAAAVYSNVHNNE
+3582 DAAAVYSNVNKDE

-3602 GMATSTGETITMRD
+3602 GMATSTGETITMRN

-3626 TTFINTGVKETTDEN
+3626 TPAINTGVEETTDKN
-3641 GNKSY
+3641 GNKYY

-3651 IEYIKA
+3651 EEYIKA
-3657 MDSDRDGM
+3657 MDADRYGM
-3665 ASSYSK
+3665 ASSYSE
-3671 HTIVNGVKSVESLTY
+3671 HTIVNGVKSVEPLTY

-3700 SANVATSPVVDIQQ
+3700 SANVATSPVVDIQK

-3724 ANNNITDTGQYLV
+3724 ANNEMTATDQPLV
-3737 NLQSGL
+3737 NMQSGL

-3750 DNTMPSASTS
+3750 DNKKPSASTEP
-3760 ALVNLG
+3760 LVSLG
-3766 SGGYMLNC
+3766 ANGYMLNC
-3774 TVVGWSQD
+3774 TVIGGDLTQVTT
-3782 PTASNAINNIT
+3782 PSNAINNIM
-3793 YQETDPTMP
+3793 YKETDAAMP

-3807 RPSTTAYHGEIP
+3807 RPSTEAYHGEIP
-3819 AEDVSNR
+3819 AADVSNR
-3826 NLWYQLHERTTN
+3826 NLWYQLHERTTY
-3838 IEGGNNGTSKDAT
+3838 IEGGNNGTSKNAAD
-3851 TGKYD
+3851 KYD
-3856 GKSHVSTYLQ
+3856 GKSLVATALQ
-3866 QYVDYTSDRDLLG
+3866 QYVDYTKDRDLLG

-3884 GSYVD
+3884 GNMVD

-3894 TWSTGAMT
+3894 TWSTGT
-3902 ESGSVVP
+3902 HSSP
-3909 NVLYADADPDNYN
+3909 LNIYANTLTTSY
-3922 GQNYPHEGSVVY
+3922 GGHHYPHEGSVVY
-3934 LQKYGNLICDVKSDN
+3934 LQNGGNMICDVKSDN
-3949 SPYFTKDNPLR
+3949 TPCFTDANPLR
-3960 PGYVL
+3960 PGYLL
-3965 ASEGGSLYGQG
+3965 AIEGGSLYGQG
-3976 NTIELRYV
+3976 NWIDLRYV
-3984 AAERTIEGQYSLV
+3984 AAERTIGGQIGGQDVGQYALL

-4003 NYKTGYADVSS
+4003 DYRRAGDSPAT
-4014 AASAVMP
+4014 MP
-4021 FVTTTTYDSNNNNNV
+4021 FVTKTTYDSNNNIS
-4036 TETAVAPF
+4036 ETAVVPF
-4044 YRYEYDGEARSNYK
+4044 DRYEYDGEARSHYQ
-4058 YSFAESNSTC
+4058 YSFAESNSSL
-4068 WEQLATATRT
+4068 WKSLASENVRK
-4078 ANEGMLIDRGSTAT
+4078 ANEGMLIDRGSTAISE
-4092 KQTLRFTAYG
+4092 KLRFTAYG
-4102 ATAASYPYS
+4102 ATVADYPYH
-4111 ESAGK
+4111 ESADK
-4116 DYVTLQQY
+4116 DYVTLTQY
-4124 DDRSSTN
+4124 DDRESES

-4146 KGMPYLISR
+4146 KGMPYLISN
-4155 YPIYQQ
+4155 YPAYKV
-4161 MEDGSYAMNVPHVIY
+4161 MDDRTYAMNVPHVVY
-4176 TMKPDG
+4176 TMKADG
-4182 SYDMAKQ
+4182 SYDVAKQ
-4189 SWVSSTTSSIDNTL
+4189 SWNSASWTSGTSSSSSSSSIENTL
-4203 SPGEAFFTQT
+4203 SPGVAFFTQT
-4213 ATINKEEHLHFAQ
+4213 ATLNPKENLHFAQ
-4226 LFYTSS
+4226 LFYDSS
-4232 ATPNTGNT
+4232 AAPNTANT
-4240 RNALNIS
+4240 RSAVTIS
-4247 LSSADATGEDAYR
+4247 LAPANATGADASG
-4260 SVGVSHAAGVVSLQP
+4260 SVGVSPAAGAVSLLP
-4275 VDKTSDEYASLVYS
+4275 VESISDETSSLVYT

-4295 KFMSMNPAIP
+4295 KFMSMNPAVP
-4305 DIAVCGARG
+4305 DIAVCGAAG
-4314 EMMSLVGAAPVE
+4314 EMMSLAGATPLE
-4326 TEISVATRV
+4326 KEISLATRV
-4335 GTTGRYTFS
+4335 GTTDRYTFS
-4344 LDRSAGVS
+4344 LGRNTRGDINRSADGS
-4352 TTEVWLMDYQ
+4352 SAPPAEVWLKDYQ

-4368 LMEDDYTAEIT
+4368 LMEEDYTAEIT
-4379 TGENPASPV
+4379 TGENPTSPV

-4394 SLTIGGM
+4394 SLTIGGVS
-4401 RPDIGERDESGAGWT
+4401 PDIGECDENSARWT
-4416 ISINRCHVSVSGLS
+4416 ISINHCHVSVSGLS

-4435 LFYTTDGILRHRAT
+4435 LFYTTDGILRHSAT

-4454 CEAELSPGVYVVRA
+4454 CEAELAPGVYVVRA
-4468 EGRSKVI
+4468 EGKSKVI
-4475 GLMTR
+4475 GLVRRDKKGIL

>member
-1 MLSKRRLYT
+1 MCLQINRRIYT
-10 TIIALLA
+10 TIAAMLT
-17 LCATTMAQTTFSG
+17 LCATTMAQTDTI
-30 PVRYVTTSGNYA
+30 RYVKERGSYTA
-42 NDGTS
+42 DGRS
-47 WAQAKNNLQDAIES
+47 WANAKNNLQDAIND
-61 LHDYMTRNGITE
+61 LYDYLQRNKLKS
-73 GRVYVAA
+73 GRVLVAE

-109 GGFNADSPE
+109 GGFDATNPE
-118 ATPEDRIVL
+118 DTPEERLLEDGTQIGK
-127 DAKGTK
+127 AK
-133 EMTISEATGLKW
+133 GLKW
-145 RMKNTTILSGN
+145 KLKNPTILSGN
-156 HSSSTEDPMKWN
+156 HSSSSADPMKWN
-168 PSKKEYDESFT
+168 SAKNEYDESFT

-192 STHSSGLDARN
+192 SSNSSGLDNEN
-203 RAVGLANKA
+203 RAVGLAHKA
-212 AIDGFTIQEGN
+212 RIDGFTIQEGN
-223 ASNRTVPEETDGRH
+223 ASNRTVPEETNGRH

-285 AQNQSDGVGVT
+285 AQNQSNGVGVT

-309 IVRNCIIENNAGRC
+309 VVRNCIIENNAGRC

-331 SSIPATDKARYAS
+331 SSIPDTDKKRYAS

-371 NHLTITYNNCVGAG
+371 NHLTITCNNCVGAG

-411 IWGNRVDAN
+411 IWGNMVAAN

-475 GYYPDFTPLP
+475 GYYPDFTTPP
-485 SDKGVSQDPEV
+485 SDKGVSQAPEV
-496 PLRWIPRWIPR
+496 PLSWIPR

-552 KQFAPRCVLGAFVV
+552 KQFAPRCVLGAFVAK
-566 NSPMGAYDSSV
+566 SPTGEHAIV
-577 ASVEDNKTP
+577 ASVEDKTTP
-586 LRTVFIDPSTDAVV
+586 IITVFIDPSTDAVV
-600 SPSEDD
+600 SPTEYD
-606 NTAIGNSWDN
+606 NTPIGNSWDN

-629 TLNPAA
+629 TLTITDAN
-635 GSPVQIL
+635 PVQML
-642 VKQGT
+642 VKEGT
-647 TTTAGNTYLPYIRSS
+647 STTAGNTYLPYIRSS

-676 ASSLKNTEISNRNPK
+676 ASSLKGTDISNRNPK

-727 LQLYFANAQT
+727 FQLYFANAQT

-779 QGSALFLRNTPGA
+779 QGSALFLRNNPGA
-792 TMNVDV
+792 VMQVDV

-814 TVEATGSNAT
+814 TVEATGRNTT

-839 VMATD
+839 VMATY

-854 LHANIKYGSNR
+854 LHANIGYGSYT
-865 GSSNLKITD
+865 SSNNPKITD
-874 LTATESV
+874 LKADAST
-881 PDSKVVTFLTSTDGT
+881 PDSKVVTFYTTSNGS
-896 IAVADGASSSNNMMD
+896 IRLAEGATNANNMMD
-911 LGVSSNTNIA
+911 LGVTSFSDVA
-921 TSKFSYHSSNT
+921 TSKFSYHSSYT

-962 MPTNTNPMVNAANE
+962 MPMNMNPMVNAANE
-976 TGSSA
+976 SNL
-981 TDPGF
+981 DF
-986 GKDITTNIYRNYGG
+986 GVDFTTVTTRNYGG
-1000 AADIG
+1000 LSDIG
-1005 AVENHND
+1005 AIEN
-1012 VAEGDTSNEDVEGG
+1012 TSLPEF
-1026 YQPPY
+1026 
-1031 GKVIYVRDYR
+1031 GKVIYVTE
-1041 KADGTIDYTS
+1041 KGAGKK
-1051 DGDGSSWQKAING
+1051 DGSSWSNAIAGNTVYDVKKEANVAIVEEDGTEILTSNSKYNGGFKSETIPYGEESNQSKTFWSSNG
-1064 NLEIDKYK
+1064 NTQNGTKSEIK
-1072 NNHSFGGVDAEL
+1072 NNR
-1084 YEDGYQLTGLQWA
+1084 YEQYVSGLQYA
-1097 VDEAFARSLERNA
+1097 VEKAAEANASLSKNERIQIWVA
-1110 DNSIKYTEIP
+1110 
-1120 GVTHFNPGNQSTVN
+1120 
-1134 PKRKTIDV
+1134 
-1142 STVDKSKRVQVWIG
+1142 
-1156 EGEYI
+1156 
-1161 RREGFFMRDAV
+1161 
-1172 DVYGGFPGKGGD
+1172 GG
-1184 PQSPGMK
+1184 
-1191 ERVPKTSILETLTN
+1191 T
-1205 DEVTET
+1205 
-1211 GVTGTGAWGPQVDD
+1211 
-1225 YKNNLG
+1225 
-1231 LYKNQIS
+1231 
-1238 NFEPVDRTNWR
+1238 
-1249 IKSFSSEEVNVEG
+1249 
-1262 SNGRV
+1262 
-1267 EQAID
+1267 
-1272 NSTSTYWHTIKKG
+1272 
-1285 TNQQHIT
+1285 
-1292 LDLSSSQSFNAVKLF
+1292 
-1307 ARNYKIKNILIEY
+1307 
-1320 CDYSP
+1320 
-1325 VTDYDLWT
+1325 
-1333 DYKKQFSYT
+1333 
-1342 MSNENPCYCFMGEAA
+1342 
-1357 TARYV
+1357 
-1362 RINIINTYDNSYTD
+1362 YTD
-1376 LKEIYLGNGKSSSD
+1376 
-1390 FSPIDRTQWTV
+1390 
-1401 EEFSTEETNGERTT
+1401 
-1415 GRAAHAIDG
+1415 
-1424 DENTYWHTA
+1424 
-1433 WKDPSLPTLPQ
+1433 
-1444 YITIDM
+1444 
-1450 GQEYSISQMKLI
+1450 
-1462 SRNYKPNSITIDYSS
+1462 
-1477 DYSSWNTISGLTV
+1477 
-1490 DNELESLTGFG
+1490 
-1501 STISARYIKLTVNS
+1501 IK
-1515 VYGDGKYFDPKD
+1515 
-1527 IQFGNN
+1527 
-1533 GIVVK
+1533 
-1538 GVSGGYTYDL
+1538 
-1548 NAYQMAYKTQRVLT
+1548 
-1562 QPYPYFKGKVNIN
+1562 
-1575 GSTQGNNLEFD
+1575 
-1586 NDPINPFCVITSWD
+1586 
-1600 GFVIRNG
+1600 GFVIRDKVVVSGGFPNYG
-1607 RTKITHQRDGGAGVA
+1607 NPGETERIPLLSKSFKPADKYMELDRTKYETILQVSSQYLWDGDNLNPFTFAGLKSFRKTVLYQPDVCLPTRCPKGRDLGSGDDSDSNTYRYTSTQTYPDYVEYEGAMWDGFTVQNGLIKDIAANRDGGAGI
-1622 LRINGRLANCVIK
+1622 RIFRGVTIQNFIVQNCWNRGTRSRGGGIYCDGSNSYVINTYVIHNNATGNNKDTYGGGMYMIVGTSYNSAFVNNLAQD
-1635 NNVLSSKSNTRGGG
+1635 RGGG
-1649 IFQNG
+1649 IFL
-1654 GIIENCEIDG
+1654 ENAI
-1664 NILNGE
+1664 
-1670 GGSDYNVFGGG
+1670 
-1681 LYQRTGTVF
+1681 
-1690 NTSVIKNKIT
+1690 
-1700 GNGGDK
+1700 
-1706 KQGTGVFFEN
+1706 
-1716 GRFYN
+1716 FYN
-1721 NTITANEG
+1721 NTVAHNYKDG
-1729 PLTLYS
+1729 MYQWSNS
-1735 GSWFSNGRIDVYNS
+1735 GGG
-1749 IIYNNTTNGSKEFD
+1749 NNLEMY
-1763 CTTGAGNITLKNCL
+1763 NCL
-1777 FKNSDAH
+1777 FYGNENRAI
-1784 KSFDSSYTNVDV
+1784 DSSAKQTLQDFHNCYIQTASGLDGEVLKHITG
-1796 SSFVYMDEKG
+1796 SSLNNHYGVNT
-1806 MSVKDLFKDPDNGDY
+1806 DLANPFSAGGSYATDGSINLRLLGSSSCVNGGWNNPVNSKNQTID
-1821 SLKEGAIAINMG
+1821 LPN
-1833 TDQLGKN
+1833 TD
-1840 MEGTADIVLPSYD
+1840 ADFT
-1853 AQYAD
+1853 D

-1863 TVDIGAYEYNGAF
+1863 TVDIGAYEFNGAY

-1885 ADKAVF
+1885 TDKAVF

-1902 AKDPDNAA
+1902 AANPANAA

-1922 GRYLEDNPSTTR
+1922 GRYVYEHKDDEV
-1934 KVIVKLAGDAP
+1934 KKQVIVKLAGDAP
-1945 EETTD
+1945 D
-1950 GGGNVFYKYSGFV
+1950 KVSNQYFGFV
-1963 YRPRRSNKVTASGQ
+1963 YRPRRSNKETASGQ

-1982 DNTIIVPHGV
+1982 DYTIIVPHGV

-1998 SDAFTNSNDNG
+1998 SDDFTSADDNG
-2009 FYTKDSEG
+2009 FYTKVSEG

-2062 KTTDAL
+2062 KTQDAL
-2068 KNISPRA
+2068 KNISARA

-2229 PTDAGNTNLTIND
+2229 PTDAENANLTIDD

-2261 AVHTDVDKGVRFA
+2261 SVNTDVDKGVRFA
-2274 TETYNHDYTDAE
+2274 TETYNHDYTDSE
-2286 NNKVNRMHNAYEF
+2286 GTPVKRKHNEYEF

-2315 KDYNYLINTYA
+2315 KDYNALIAKYA
-2326 LTPEDLAKTTRT
+2326 LTTKDLAKTTRT

-2349 RAIGELVLPVANED
+2349 RAIGELVLPTPSAG

-2389 PNTYYQQEGSS
+2389 TTSTYYQQEGSS

-2408 DDALE
+2408 DDALQ
-2413 YVRDARKL
+2413 YVREARKI
-2421 KKLNDEQTDSVYA
+2421 KDETNNE
-2434 YKDTKFEIILS
+2434 YKYRNKKFEIILS

-2474 IVGGVKVKQTSTSDG
+2474 IVGGVETKQSDNNKDYT
-2489 ESYYGNLATVG
+2489 YYGN
-2500 DLPDKT
+2500 T
-2506 ANTTTFSVTGK
+2506 AEPSDNTTFTYGNSN
-2517 GSVVISHPKIK
+2517 VVISHPDIK
-2528 DIIEKRKLSDINHNN
+2528 DIIKNRKLSDINHNN

-2581 VGGLPDATIKYNDKN
+2581 VGGLPDATITYN
-2596 SAGDRYDA
+2596 DA
-2604 NAGNGKVPSTRGE
+2604 NAGNGKVPYTRGE

-2623 VEIEDGMAIGYDAT
+2623 VEIEDGMAIGYDAK
-2637 AVNSVYTYY
+2637 AVTSKYTYY

-2651 CVEGNWITNTTTN
+2651 CVEGNWITNSDIN
-2664 SGDYFQ
+2664 SEENNIK

-2676 RPVGYRNIPLELRNC
+2676 RPVGYRSIPLEVRNC

-2726 DQIGVNSVT
+2726 DKVNGTNVT

-2758 NEADTSPSPGGA
+2758 NEADTSPSPDGG

-2778 VLLGEHA
+2778 VLLGEYA
-2785 SLHMINCD
+2785 SLHMLNCD
-2793 VVRNLAYAYP
+2793 VVRNLAYGYP
-2803 AVYCYSANTG
+2803 AVFCYSANKG
-2813 GKSTDQDLV
+2813 GKSSDQDLV

-2841 GSGMDKVANFDKDSH
+2841 DSGMDMVANFSQDKD
-2856 DNTKNAEML
+2856 DDKKNAEML

-2878 VNSNKNI
+2878 VNSKNKI
-2885 DYRLQDYTG
+2885 DYRLQTYKG
-2894 FGTFIPSLWTGNY
+2894 FGTFIPSLWTGKYNY
-2907 NKLGSDNKSI
+2907 LDKDTTIIKST
-2917 ENVDGT
+2917 VD
-2923 NPDTDSGTGL
+2923 NPDKDPNTGL

-2977 NNLVDNGWTFLQQDL
+2977 NNLVDNGWTYLQQNL
-2992 KDGDPKFEYEDVTVD
+2992 SGDNPTFKYEDVTVD

-3020 RRTAYD
+3020 HQTAYD
-3026 YDNVNTGET
+3026 YKNVNTGET
-3035 AVPIGNDEYMTYAD
+3035 AVPIGSDKYMTYAD
-3049 GTGTAMLR
+3049 GKGKAMLR

-3082 LDPSLENGHVDV
+3082 LDPSVEDGHIDV

-3135 KEIRMLEGQYQP
+3135 KEIRMLEGRYQP

-3164 TGSIVPPEGSDPK
+3164 TGVVPPDWSGSTSK

-3206 ASERSGVDEKLL
+3206 ASERSGVDGNLL
-3218 GHIFVIG
+3218 GHVFVIG
-3225 DVRQRVSSGN
+3225 DVRQRESSGSSTDN
-3235 ANVEKDYVVPVYL
+3235 KVTTNVKDYVVPVYL

-3254 NIKSKSH
+3254 NIKSKLH
-3261 TDIEEKSCLGGAA
+3261 TDIAGESCSGGAA
-3274 VFYKDQKIDNT
+3274 VFYKDQKKEDNT
-3285 KLVGQSYVTENGEIV
+3285 TLVDKSYVTENGTTV
-3300 SNNGVYTQY
+3300 TSGDVDYTQY
-3309 PISDTPSEYP
+3309 TISGSGDYA

-3326 RCDFRVNGATPA
+3326 RCDFRINGATSE

-3344 GAGGGDALIYNSV
+3344 GEGGGEALIYNSV
-3357 FHSNAGSPLIATDT
+3357 FHSNTGSPLVATDT

-3381 GGEIKFS
+3381 GGSIQFS
-3388 GNSEMHNSVLWCNNG
+3388 NTEKGKSEMHNSVLWCNNG
-3403 YKTIDECTGLS
+3403 YKTTDECTGLTNS
-3414 SGSMTYNAISSL
+3414 EDNVVMSYNAISSL
-3426 SSDDNVNHNVTLSDN
+3426 SSDDDYNNVTLSSDN
-3441 NNDVLQGPNFFDPA
+3441 NNVLQGPNFFAPAA
-3455 LTAADSWAKASRDFR
+3455 LTAADNWAKASRDFR

-3480 ASPKIYVEL
+3480 ASPKKYVDL
-3489 VKDLT
+3489 VKNLT
-3494 GRYPFKTRLSGTTG
+3494 GRYPYTTTETKK
-3508 DTDEDYADLV
+3508 DADDVNDPYYVALV
-3518 MQDFDLANNSRYYGS
+3518 KKDFDLANNSRYYGS

-3557 VSSSADYNGFSW
+3557 VSSNSDYNGFSW
-3569 EKAYTKGNLQKAI
+3569 EKAYTRGNLQKAI
-3582 DAAAVYSNVHNNE
+3582 DAAAVYSDVHKNETNVQKNE

-3602 GMATSTGETITMRD
+3602 GMDTSTGETITMRD
-3616 NVTLYGSLPS
+3616 YVTLYGSLPS
-3626 TTFINTGVKETTDEN
+3626 TSKIDQGVNGTKDSKTGAV
-3641 GNKSY
+3641 SY
-3646 DNDKI
+3646 NDNDI
-3651 IEYIKA
+3651 DEYIKA
-3657 MDSDRDGM
+3657 MDADRDAM
-3665 ASSYSK
+3665 ASTYAK
-3671 HTIVNGVKSVESLTY
+3671 HTIVNGVKSTEDLDY
-3686 CLFDGLEIGSGDNN
+3686 CLFDGLLIGNADNGDAN
-3700 SANVATSPVVDIQQ
+3700 SSASPVVDIQK

-3724 ANNNITDTGQYLV
+3724 ANNNITDTGQPLV
-3737 NLQSGL
+3737 KLQSGL

-3760 ALVNLG
+3760 ALVDLG

-3774 TVVGWSQD
+3774 TVVGGDLTQGS
-3782 PTASNAINNIT
+3782 PASNAINNIM
-3793 YQETDPTMP
+3793 Y
-3802 FAPYF
+3802 
-3807 RPSTTAYHGEIP
+3807 
-3819 AEDVSNR
+3819 
-3826 NLWYQLHERTTN
+3826 
-3838 IEGGNNGTSKDAT
+3838 
-3851 TGKYD
+3851 
-3856 GKSHVSTYLQ
+3856 
-3866 QYVDYTSDRDLLG
+3866 
-3879 NPRFI
+3879 
-3884 GSYVD
+3884 
-3889 KGCFE
+3889 
-3894 TWSTGAMT
+3894 
-3902 ESGSVVP
+3902 
-3909 NVLYADADPDNYN
+3909 
-3922 GQNYPHEGSVVY
+3922 
-3934 LQKYGNLICDVKSDN
+3934 
-3949 SPYFTKDNPLR
+3949 
-3960 PGYVL
+3960 
-3965 ASEGGSLYGQG
+3965 
-3976 NTIELRYV
+3976 
-3984 AAERTIEGQYSLV
+3984 
-3997 SLPFDM
+3997 
-4003 NYKTGYADVSS
+4003 
-4014 AASAVMP
+4014 
-4021 FVTTTTYDSNNNNNV
+4021 
-4036 TETAVAPF
+4036 
-4044 YRYEYDGEARSNYK
+4044 
-4058 YSFAESNSTC
+4058 
-4068 WEQLATATRT
+4068 
-4078 ANEGMLIDRGSTAT
+4078 
-4092 KQTLRFTAYG
+4092 
-4102 ATAASYPYS
+4102 
-4111 ESAGK
+4111 
-4116 DYVTLQQY
+4116 
-4124 DDRSSTN
+4124 
-4131 GGSDFTSVYNMGWNL
+4131 
-4146 KGMPYLISR
+4146 
-4155 YPIYQQ
+4155 
-4161 MEDGSYAMNVPHVIY
+4161 
-4176 TMKPDG
+4176 
-4182 SYDMAKQ
+4182 
-4189 SWVSSTTSSIDNTL
+4189 
-4203 SPGEAFFTQT
+4203 
-4213 ATINKEEHLHFAQ
+4213 
-4226 LFYTSS
+4226 
-4232 ATPNTGNT
+4232 
-4240 RNALNIS
+4240 
-4247 LSSADATGEDAYR
+4247 
-4260 SVGVSHAAGVVSLQP
+4260 
-4275 VDKTSDEYASLVYS
+4275 
-4289 INRDGA
+4289 
-4295 KFMSMNPAIP
+4295 
-4305 DIAVCGARG
+4305 
-4314 EMMSLVGAAPVE
+4314 
-4326 TEISVATRV
+4326 
-4335 GTTGRYTFS
+4335 
-4344 LDRSAGVS
+4344 
-4352 TTEVWLMDYQ
+4352 
-4362 TGIVTN
+4362 
-4368 LMEDDYTAEIT
+4368 
-4379 TGENPASPV
+4379 
-4388 LTTGRF
+4388 
-4394 SLTIGGM
+4394 
-4401 RPDIGERDESGAGWT
+4401 
-4416 ISINRCHVSVSGLS
+4416 
-4430 TDSDV
+4430 
-4435 LFYTTDGILRHRAT
+4435 
-4449 PFLGK
+4449 
-4454 CEAELSPGVYVVRA
+4454 
-4468 EGRSKVI
+4468 
-4475 GLMTR
+4475 

>member
-1 MLSKRRLYT
+1 MLSIRRIY
-10 TIIALLA
+10 TIIAAMLT

-102 YEGITVY
+102 YDGITVY

-118 ATPEDRIVL
+118 ATPEERIVL
-127 DAKGTK
+127 DADGSTGKK
-133 EMTISEATGLKW
+133 ISEATGLKW
-145 RMKNTTILSGN
+145 RMKNTTTLSGN

-168 PSKKEYDESFT
+168 SAKNEYDESFT

-192 STHSSGLDARN
+192 STHSSGLNDKN
-203 RAVGLANKA
+203 RGVALAHTAGL
-212 AIDGFTIQEGN
+212 DGFTIRDGN
-223 ASNRTVPEETDGRH
+223 ASNRTVPEQSDGSH

-250 ANSEVRNC
+250 GNTVLRNC
-258 IIRQNAS
+258 IIRQNS
-265 ALRGGGVYMDGGG
+265 SSLRGGGVYMDGGG
-278 LLEQCYV
+278 LMEQCYV
-285 AQNQSDGVGVT
+285 TQNQSGGVGVT

-309 IVRNCIIENNAGRC
+309 IVRHCLIENNAARC

-331 SSIPATDKARYAS
+331 SSQPKDDKARYAS
-344 YASGCVVANNT
+344 YATGCVVNNNT
-355 SQAEAGG
+355 SSAEAGG
-362 VFMRNGGLL
+362 VFMKNGGLL
-371 NHLTITYNNCVGAG
+371 NHLTITCNKCVGAG
-385 VVYNNRRYGR
+385 VVYNSRRYGR

-404 GMVANSV
+404 GMVTNSV
-411 IWGNRVDAN
+411 IWGNEVAAN
-420 NDVQYATYRESST
+420 NNVQYATYRESST
-433 TPKVKFDFVALS
+433 TPKVKLDFVALS

-464 LNEENR
+464 LNEENS
-470 NTTTK
+470 NPSTP
-475 GYYPDFTPLP
+475 GYYPDFTIV
-485 SDKGVSQDPEV
+485 SNATGVLDNLTDQR
-496 PLRWIPRWIPR
+496 RWNPRA
-507 SSSYLRHQGMQLND
+507 SSYLRHKGMQLND
-521 YPTSANY
+521 YPTSGDY
-528 PNGSDY
+528 DTNGNDIIGAHI
-534 ETEGKDV
+534 TDDLLGR
-541 VDAFLVSDMTG
+541 
-552 KQFAPRCVLGAFVV
+552 QFAPRCVLGAFVA
-566 NSPMGAYDSSV
+566 NSFNGASASV
-577 ASVEDNKTP
+577 ASIEDKSTQINTI
-586 LRTVFIDPSTDAVV
+586 FIDPTTDAVV
-600 SPSEDD
+600 SLANDATLGSSWED
-606 NTAIGNSWDN
+606 AFS
-616 PFNNI
+616 NI

-629 TLNPAA
+629 KLNPTA

-647 TTTAGNTYLPYIRSS
+647 ATTAGNSYLPHIRSS
-662 FIDLPSH
+662 YIDLPSH

-676 ASSLKNTEISNRNPK
+676 ASSLTGTKISKRNPK

-727 LQLYFANAQT
+727 FQLYFANAQP
-737 SSVLPTLAL
+737 SSVLRTLAL

-751 IAIINSEADKPM
+751 IAVINSNADKPM

-792 TMNVDV
+792 VMQVDV

-803 HNNAVTREQAA
+803 HNNAVTKQQAA
-814 TVEATGSNAT
+814 TVEATGSNTT

-844 NANIKVKNTA
+844 HANVKVKNTA
-854 LHANIKYGSNR
+854 LHANIGYGSYTSGN
-865 GSSNLKITD
+865 NPKITD
-874 LTATESV
+874 LKADAST
-881 PDSKVVTFLTSTDGT
+881 PDSKVVTFYTTSNGSITL
-896 IAVADGASSSNNMMD
+896 AEGATNANNMMD
-911 LGVSSNTNIA
+911 LGVSDAVATAVA
-921 TSKFSYHSSNT
+921 TSKFSYHSSFT
-932 STYPKF
+932 DTYPKF

-962 MPTNTNPMVNAANE
+962 MPTNMNPMVNAANE
-976 TGSSA
+976 SKP
-981 TDPGF
+981 DF
-986 GKDITTNIYRNYGG
+986 GVDFTTVTKRNYGG
-1000 AADIG
+1000 LSDIG
-1005 AVENHND
+1005 AIE
-1012 VAEGDTSNEDVEGG
+1012 DTSLPEF
-1026 YQPPY
+1026 
-1031 GKVIYVRDYR
+1031 GKVIYVTENGAG
-1041 KADGTIDYTS
+1041 KK
-1051 DGDGSSWQKAING
+1051 DGSSWSNAIAGNTVYDVTKEANVAIVKEDGTEIFTSNSKYNGGFKSETIPYGEESGQSKPFWSSNG
-1064 NLEIDKYK
+1064 NTKDGTNSKIENKR
-1072 NNHSFGGVDAEL
+1072 
-1084 YEDGYQLTGLQWA
+1084 YERYVSGLQYA
-1097 VDEAFARSLERNA
+1097 VEKAAEANASLSKNERIQIWVA
-1110 DNSIKYTEIP
+1110 
-1120 GVTHFNPGNQSTVN
+1120 
-1134 PKRKTIDV
+1134 
-1142 STVDKSKRVQVWIG
+1142 
-1156 EGEYI
+1156 
-1161 RREGFFMRDAV
+1161 
-1172 DVYGGFPGKGGD
+1172 GG
-1184 PQSPGMK
+1184 
-1191 ERVPKTSILETLTN
+1191 T
-1205 DEVTET
+1205 
-1211 GVTGTGAWGPQVDD
+1211 
-1225 YKNNLG
+1225 
-1231 LYKNQIS
+1231 
-1238 NFEPVDRTNWR
+1238 
-1249 IKSFSSEEVNVEG
+1249 
-1262 SNGRV
+1262 
-1267 EQAID
+1267 
-1272 NSTSTYWHTIKKG
+1272 
-1285 TNQQHIT
+1285 
-1292 LDLSSSQSFNAVKLF
+1292 
-1307 ARNYKIKNILIEY
+1307 
-1320 CDYSP
+1320 
-1325 VTDYDLWT
+1325 
-1333 DYKKQFSYT
+1333 
-1342 MSNENPCYCFMGEAA
+1342 
-1357 TARYV
+1357 
-1362 RINIINTYDNSYTD
+1362 YTD
-1376 LKEIYLGNGKSSSD
+1376 
-1390 FSPIDRTQWTV
+1390 
-1401 EEFSTEETNGERTT
+1401 
-1415 GRAAHAIDG
+1415 
-1424 DENTYWHTA
+1424 
-1433 WKDPSLPTLPQ
+1433 
-1444 YITIDM
+1444 
-1450 GQEYSISQMKLI
+1450 
-1462 SRNYKPNSITIDYSS
+1462 
-1477 DYSSWNTISGLTV
+1477 
-1490 DNELESLTGFG
+1490 
-1501 STISARYIKLTVNS
+1501 IK
-1515 VYGDGKYFDPKD
+1515 
-1527 IQFGNN
+1527 
-1533 GIVVK
+1533 
-1538 GVSGGYTYDL
+1538 
-1548 NAYQMAYKTQRVLT
+1548 
-1562 QPYPYFKGKVNIN
+1562 
-1575 GSTQGNNLEFD
+1575 
-1586 NDPINPFCVITSWD
+1586 
-1600 GFVIRNG
+1600 GFVIRDKVVVSGGFPNHG
-1607 RTKITHQRDGGAGVA
+1607 NPGETERIPLLSKSFKPADKYMELDRTKYETILQVSSQYLWNENNELNPFTFEKLPSFRKTVLYQPDVCLPTRCPKGRDLGAGNDDDSNTYRYTSTQTYPDYVEYEGAMWDGFTVQNGLIKDIAANRDGGAGI
-1622 LRINGRLANCVIK
+1622 RIFRGVTIQNFIVQNCWNRGSRSRGGGIYCDGSNSYVINTYVIHNNANGPKNEDDTYGGGMYMIVGTSYNSAFVNNWANG
-1635 NNVLSSKSNTRGGG
+1635 RGGG
-1649 IFQNG
+1649 IFL
-1654 GIIENCEIDG
+1654 ENAI
-1664 NILNGE
+1664 
-1670 GGSDYNVFGGG
+1670 
-1681 LYQRTGTVF
+1681 
-1690 NTSVIKNKIT
+1690 
-1700 GNGGDK
+1700 
-1706 KQGTGVFFEN
+1706 
-1716 GRFYN
+1716 FYN
-1721 NTITANEG
+1721 NTVAHNYKDG
-1729 PLTLYS
+1729 MYQWSNS
-1735 GSWFSNGRIDVYNS
+1735 GGG
-1749 IIYNNTTNGSKEFD
+1749 NNLEMY
-1763 CTTGAGNITLKNCL
+1763 NCL
-1777 FKNSDAH
+1777 FYGNQNKAIG
-1784 KSFDSSYTNVDV
+1784 SSAVGTL
-1796 SSFVYMDEKG
+1796 
-1806 MSVKDLFKDPDNGDY
+1806 KDFHNCYIQTAQGLDNGVLNHITGS
-1821 SLKEGAIAINMG
+1821 SLN
-1833 TDQLGKN
+1833 N
-1840 MEGTADIVLPSYD
+1840 YYGTALANPFSAGDLYATDGSINLRLFGSSSCVNGGWNDPVNSKNETIDLPNTD
-1853 AQYAD
+1853 ADFTD

-1863 TVDIGAYEYNGAF
+1863 TVDIGAYEFNGAY
-1876 SITPDVTTS
+1876 SITPDVTTN
-1885 ADKAVF
+1885 ADQAVY

-1902 AKDPDNAA
+1902 AANPENAA

-1922 GRYLEDNPSTTR
+1922 GRYLEDNLSTTR
-1934 KVIVKLAGDAP
+1934 KVIVKLAGDVP
-1945 EETTD
+1945 EEITD
-1950 GGGNVFYKYSGFV
+1950 ESGKVSYKYSGFV

-1982 DNTIIVPHGV
+1982 DYTIIVPHGV

-1998 SDAFTNSNDNG
+1998 SDAYTSADNNG
-2009 FYTKDSEG
+2009 FYTKDTKG

-2053 DTYTEEGTL
+2053 DTFKEDGTL
-2062 KTTDAL
+2062 KTQDAL
-2068 KNISPRA
+2068 INISARA

-2092 STGQR
+2092 STGKR
-2097 TDTRVGGAA
+2097 TDNRVGGAA

-2167 ENVNAATNPARIF
+2167 ENINAATNPARIF

-2193 GGISFTTD
+2193 GGISFTTN

-2229 PTDAGNTNLTIND
+2229 PTDAENANLTIND

-2261 AVHTDVDKGVRFA
+2261 SVNTDVDKGVRFA
-2274 TETYNHDYTDAE
+2274 TETYNHDYTDS
-2286 NNKVNRMHNAYEF
+2286 KGTDVKRMHNSYEF

-2315 KDYNYLINTYA
+2315 KDYKALVASDDA
-2326 LTPEDLAKTTRT
+2326 LTAEDMANVTRT
-2338 FEGNDFIDIGA
+2338 FQGNDFIDIGA
-2349 RAIGELVLPVANED
+2349 RAIGELVLPNPSAG

-2389 PNTYYQQEGSS
+2389 NTSEYYKQEGSS

-2408 DDALE
+2408 DDALQ
-2413 YVRDARKL
+2413 YVREARKI
-2421 KKLNDEQTDSVYA
+2421 KENGEYTN
-2434 YKDTKFEIILS
+2434 KDRKFEIILS

-2474 IVGGVKVKQTSTSDG
+2474 IVGGVKTKQSDNNKDST
-2489 ESYYGNLATVG
+2489 YYGN
-2500 DLPDKT
+2500 T
-2506 ANTTTFSVTGK
+2506 AESSDNTTFTYGNST
-2517 GSVVISHPKIK
+2517 VVISHPDIK
-2528 DIIEKRKLSDINHNN
+2528 DIIENRELSDINHNN

-2575 IADEKH
+2575 IADENH
-2581 VGGLPDATIKYNDKN
+2581 VGGLPEATIIND
-2596 SAGDRYDA
+2596 S
-2604 NAGNGKVPSTRGE
+2604 NAGNGTVPYECGK

-2623 VEIEDGMAIGYDAT
+2623 VEIEDGMAMGYDAK
-2637 AVNSVYTYY
+2637 AVNSKSTYY

-2651 CVEGNWITNTTTN
+2651 CVEGNWTT
-2664 SGDYFQ
+2664 GDVLR
-2670 TYTGID
+2670 TYTDGSGNAIE
-2676 RPVGYRNIPLELRNC
+2676 RPVGYRSIPLEVRNC

-2726 DQIGVNSVT
+2726 DQIGT

-2758 NEADTSPSPGGA
+2758 NEADTNYQT
-2770 ELRGVGGA
+2770 GVGGA
-2778 VLLGEHA
+2778 VLLGEYA

-2803 AVYCYSANTG
+2803 AIYCYEPNKG
-2813 GKSTDQDLV
+2813 GKYSDGKQTL
-2822 KNNPHKIVNT
+2822 KTNNPHKIVNT

-2841 GSGMDKVANFDKDSH
+2841 GSKLNKVANFAKDSN
-2856 DNTKNAEML
+2856 DNTNTKDAEML

-2878 VNSNKNI
+2878 VNSGNNI
-2885 DYRLQDYTG
+2885 DYRLQTYTG
-2894 FGTFIPSLWTGNY
+2894 FGTFIPWLWRENY
-2907 NKLGSDNKSI
+2907 NKLGSDNESI
-2917 ENVDGT
+2917 ANEVGA
-2923 NPDTDSGTGL
+2923 NPDTDATTGL

-2977 NNLVDNGWTFLQQDL
+2977 NNLVDNGWTYLQQNL
-2992 KDGDPKFEYEDVTVD
+2992 SGDNPTFKYEDVTVD

-3020 RRTAYD
+3020 HRTAYD
-3026 YDNVNTGET
+3026 YDNVNTGGT
-3035 AVPIGNDEYMTYAD
+3035 AVPIGSDKYMTYAD
-3049 GTGTAMLR
+3049 ATGKSMLR

-3082 LDPSLENGHVDV
+3082 LDPTVEDGHIDV
-3094 LWVTQQERT
+3094 LWVTQQERI

-3108 DGKTWET
+3108 DGKTWAT

-3147 VYTINGNLGFTI
+3147 LYTINGNLGFTI
-3159 TTDIS
+3159 TTDIT
-3164 TGSIVPPEGSDPK
+3164 TGVVPPDWNGSEAK

-3190 DVQGLENIH
+3190 DVKGLENIH

-3218 GHIFVIG
+3218 GHVFVIG
-3225 DVRQRVSSGN
+3225 DVRQRVSSGSSTDN
-3235 ANVEKDYVVPVYL
+3235 KVTTNVKDYVVPVYL

-3254 NIKSKSH
+3254 NIKSKPH
-3261 TDIEEKSCLGGAA
+3261 TDIVGDSCSGGAA
-3274 VFYKDQKIDNT
+3274 VFYKDQKKDNT
-3285 KLVGQSYVTENGEIV
+3285 TFVGKSYVTENGTTV
-3300 SNNGVYTQY
+3300 DSHTQY
-3309 PISDTPSEYP
+3309 PISGKESEYP

-3344 GAGGGDALIYNSV
+3344 GEGGGEALIYNSV
-3357 FHSNAGSPLIATDT
+3357 FHSNTGSPLVATDT

-3381 GGEIKFS
+3381 GGSIQFRNNEQGK
-3388 GNSEMHNSVLWCNNG
+3388 SEMHNSVLWRNNE
-3403 YKTIDECTGLS
+3403 YNKNSTVDCTGLTNS
-3414 SGSMTYNAISSL
+3414 VDNVVMSYNAISSL
-3426 SSDDNVNHNVTLSDN
+3426 RSDDNVNNYNVTLSDD

-3455 LTAADSWAKASRDFR
+3455 STAADSWAKASRDFR

-3480 ASPKIYVEL
+3480 ASPKKYVEL

-3494 GRYPFKTRLSGTTG
+3494 GRYPYTS
-3508 DTDEDYADLV
+3508 DVAISNANDVNDPYYVDLV
-3518 MQDFDLANNSRYYGS
+3518 KKDFDLANNSRHYGS

-3552 VNPER
+3552 VDPSFNLPGT
-3557 VSSSADYNGFSW
+3557 DYNGFSW

-3582 DAAAVYSNVHNNE
+3582 DAAAVYSNVHEGE

-3602 GMATSTGETITMRD
+3602 EGTDTSTGKPITMRN

-3626 TTFINTGVKETTDEN
+3626 TINTGVEGTTDKN

-3646 DNDKI
+3646 DDAKI

-3657 MDSDRDGM
+3657 MDADRDAM
-3665 ASSYSK
+3665 ASTYAK
-3671 HTIVNGVKSVESLTY
+3671 HTIVNGVKSTEDLDY
-3686 CLFDGLEIGSGDNN
+3686 CLFDGLLIGNADNGDAN
-3700 SANVATSPVVDIQQ
+3700 SSASPVVDIQK

-3724 ANNNITDTGQYLV
+3724 ANNNITDTGQPLV
-3737 NLQSGL
+3737 KLQSGL

-3760 ALVNLG
+3760 ALVDLG

-3774 TVVGWSQD
+3774 TVVGGDLSQES
-3782 PTASNAINNIT
+3782 PASNDINNIM
-3793 YQETDPTMP
+3793 YKETDSTMP

-3819 AEDVSNR
+3819 EADVSYR

-3838 IEGGNNGTSKDAT
+3838 IEGGNNGTSKNAAD
-3851 TGKYD
+3851 KYD
-3856 GKSHVSTYLQ
+3856 GKSHVSENLK

-3884 GSYVD
+3884 GSNVD

-3894 TWSTGAMT
+3894 TWSTGTINSPLDIHANT
-3902 ESGSVVP
+3902 LATS
-3909 NVLYADADPDNYN
+3909 YN
-3922 GQNYPHEGSVVY
+3922 GHYYPHEGSVVY
-3934 LQKYGNLICDVKSDN
+3934 LQKGGNLICDVKSDN

-3984 AAERTIEGQYSLV
+3984 AAERTIGQYSLV

-4003 NYKTGYADVSS
+4003 NYKTGDADVSS

-4021 FVTTTTYDSNNNNNV
+4021 FVTTTTYDSNNNV

-4044 YRYEYDGEARSNYK
+4044 SRYEYDGEARSHYK

-4068 WEQLATATRT
+4068 WKPLTTNTRT

-4102 ATAASYPYS
+4102 ATAADYPYR
-4111 ESAGK
+4111 ESADK
-4116 DYVTLQQY
+4116 DNYVTLTQY
-4124 DDRSSTN
+4124 DDRETTN
-4131 GGSDFTSVYNMGWNL
+4131 GGADFTSEYNMGWNL
-4146 KGMPYLISR
+4146 KGMPYLISS

-4161 MEDGSYAMNVPHVIY
+4161 MDDGSYAMNVPHVIY
-4176 TMKPDG
+4176 TMKPNG
-4182 SYDMAKQ
+4182 SYVTKQ
-4189 SWVSSTTSSIDNTL
+4189 TWASSDGNTL

-4232 ATPNTGNT
+4232 ATPNTAST
-4240 RNALNIS
+4240 RSALNIS

-4275 VDKTSDEYASLVYS
+4275 VDNTSDEYASLVYS

-4305 DIAVCGARG
+4305 DIAVCGAGG

-4326 TEISVATRV
+4326 KEISLATRV
-4335 GTTGRYTFS
+4335 GSTGRYIFS

-4352 TTEVWLMDYQ
+4352 PATTEVWLKDYQ

-4379 TGENPASPV
+4379 VGENPASPV

-4394 SLTIGGM
+4394 SLTIGGV
-4401 RPDIGERDESGAGWT
+4401 RPDIGERDENSARWT
-4416 ISINRCHVSVSGLS
+4416 ISINRCHVTVSGLS

-4468 EGRSKVI
+4468 EGNSKVI
-4475 GLMTR
+4475 GLVRRDK